1 MNKVFR
7 VIWNHATQTWVA
19 VSELA
24 KAKGKT
30 KSKTSKLTAFS
41 VALGSTLAAGSVMA
55 AISSA
60 TLTGT
65 ISQSPN
71 GIAHLANGMSDV
83 AVSTESIVNAPK
95 NIIVIGNKA
104 SAVYDQDIYIGFNI
118 SGNSAGQ
125 AGNTIIGNR
134 VTEGG
139 GTNGHDSFST
149 AVGFGSQVAGPSVAM
164 GVGAR
169 ADINSANGWNAT
181 SSGGVAIGAFAL
193 QGGNKDG
200 GTVIGALSSGDY
212 YYTTSIG
219 ALSGITAEFEDRGSN
234 KNYILQENGSVTNIR
249 IAQVSIGYKAGAR
262 GGRAIAIGNCATTG
276 VARTNNGIGAVA
288 IGDQSKAFKDASIAI
303 GQQAIAGGV
312 TDAEIATLNAEVA
325 RVQGLLND
333 ANATLKT
340 AIKNMQ
346 DDPSADNK
354 FNVASAQA
362 AVKRISLALERA
374 KNDLTYKS
382 ANNSKTI
389 ASVAIGYLAKSNNFY
404 STAVGPKSIANSK
417 DSTALGS
424 SASVSGANALSALAI
439 GHDARVIGDSAV
451 NATSIGTQSRIHHNA
466 TGAIAFGSGSN
477 IYGDSSNSIAIG
489 TNTNISDSKRAAANN
504 AIAIGN
510 EAKATN
516 LNAIAIG
523 NSSAASGID
532 SIALGNSNNVT
543 GNYSGA
549 FGDPNIV
556 TGDQSYA
563 FGNNNT
569 VKADQAFVLGNKV
582 TVDAKNGDSYTG
594 AVVLGDNSTV
604 PTEVKKVNSAKIGT
618 ENGKKLVYSGFAG
631 NLGGAETNGE
641 PQKADAGKQ
650 GRFVSVGNATSPRQV
665 KFVAAGEISKTSTD
679 AINGS
684 QLYAFSD
691 VVNNLA
697 TSTATIIGGGA
708 TLNQNGTIN
717 GFSRLLDTTG
727 LTATTYTK
735 PTTAAT
741 NVATAITNLNDYVNA
756 GWKIAEGNDAAAKA
770 RISPN
775 EQVNFK
781 ADGLASVTVT
791 ANGTGANVTYTVTK
805 GEFKD
810 TTDNGTISAK
820 DDDNKGKAATVGD
833 VSEAINRAYW
843 KAKAAGNGADGNT
856 ITNDTPDQVTA
867 GTEVTFEAGKNLTVD
882 HSTAKTFTFATVD
895 TPNFKGVEL
904 VNGNT
909 AADKKLTLTPTNAGD
924 LKLNKGTGNAAAKIT
939 NVVSGLEK
947 FDENNPLINGHTLE
961 ELTMSQDPAYSG
973 LTNLADKNVQ
983 NNTAATVGDLRGMGW
998 VVSSNK
1004 TTDNLK
1010 QEYTAQVKNA
1020 NEVKFVGTGVAVVS
1034 GKTDENTRTITVD
1047 VAKGTLVN
1055 ASADVGSQ
1063 DRGKVTVTNGDDN
1076 KVATVKNVAD
1086 AINSTGTII
1095 KANNEHDTAITDTD
1109 ETKNDD
1115 GAIVKAGEEVTYT
1128 AGKNLRVK
1136 RDTRNL
1142 TFALAN
1148 NITVNSANVSTKL
1161 TIGKTNPVGI
1171 TSDAN
1176 GLNFATTEGTNTNA
1190 PVYLN
1195 GIKSTLQDTLG
1206 AATPNLVGKTFTDA
1220 EKARAAS
1227 VQDVLNS
1234 GWNIRGKKQATDAD
1248 VANVDFVRTYDTVDF
1263 ISGDANT
1270 TEVTVN
1276 AKDDNK
1282 RTEVS
1287 IKAKTGET
1295 DVVTAAD
1302 TGKKAG
1308 QVKAKANAGTT
1319 TDQGSNLA
1327 TVDAV
1332 ANAVNRAY
1340 WTAKAAGNGADG
1352 NTITNDTPNQVTAG
1366 TEVTF
1371 EAGKNL
1377 AVTHTTNKF
1386 EFKTKDDVEFTSLQ
1400 IGGTDGPKLTKDGDS
1415 LKVSTAD
1422 GSPVK
1427 ITNVK
1432 AGENDNDAVSYK
1444 QFKEIKVAT
1453 DNTIK
1458 LTAIDNVK
1466 GTQNK
1471 TETTTSDQ
1479 KLNQA
1484 DGINFKLAS
1493 ADNDLLSVKA
1503 AGDTVTFTP
1512 KLGKVEV
1519 TNGKAV
1525 EATSQTGLVEATALT
1540 EALNKLGWKTKATEA
1555 GSTANPV
1562 DQEINAGDSVN
1573 YEDGQGT
1580 TAKVE
1585 ITKGATNPD
1594 TGISTPDTVSVK
1606 YDVKAADNTINVSD
1620 AGVKV
1625 NTGSIELAKTDEKA
1639 NDRGKVTITPKAK
1652 VDGGT
1657 ETQEEANKRAETE
1670 VATVKNVA
1678 DAINSAA
1685 TIIKAH
1691 NDNTEITDEVKDDK
1705 GEIVKAGEEVTYTA
1719 GKNLRVKRDT
1729 RNLTFALANNITV
1742 NSANVSTKLTIGK
1755 TNPVGITSDA
1765 NGLNFATT
1773 EGTNTNAPVYL
1784 NGIKSTL
1791 QDTLGAATPNLV
1803 GKTFTDAE
1811 KARAASVQ
1819 DVLNSGWNIRGKKQ
1833 ATDADVANVDFVR
1846 TYDTVDFISGDANT
1860 TEVTVNAKDDNKRTE
1875 VSIKAKTGETD
1886 VVTAADTGKKAGQV
1900 KAKANAGTT
1909 TDQGSNLATVD
1920 AVANAVNRA
1929 YWTAK
1934 AAGNG
1939 ADGNTI
1945 TNDTPNQ
1952 VTAGTEVTF
1961 EAGKNLAVTHTTN
1974 KFEFKTKDD
1983 VEFTSLQIGGTDGPK
1998 LTKDGDSLKVSTA
2011 DGSPVKIT
2019 NVKAGEND
2027 NDAVSYKQFKEIK
2040 VATDNTIKLT
2050 AIDNV
2055 KGTQNKTETT
2065 TSDQKL
2071 NQADG
2076 INFKL
2081 ASADNDLLSVKAAG
2095 DTVTFTPKLGK
2106 VEVTNGKAVEATSQ
2120 TGLVEATALTEALN
2134 KLGWKTKAT
2143 EAGSTANPVDQEINA
2158 GDSVNYEDGQ
2168 GTTAKVEITK
2178 GATNPDTGIS
2188 TPDTVSV
2195 KYDVKAADNTI
2206 NVSDAGVKVNT
2217 GSIELAKTDEKAN
2230 DRGKVT
2236 ITPKAK
2242 VDGGT
2247 ETQEE
2252 ANKRAETEVATVK
2265 NVADAINSAATII
2278 KAHNDNT
2285 EITDEVKDDKG
2296 ETVKAGDEVT
2306 YTAGKNLRVKRDA
2319 RNLTFALA
2327 NEIEVEKATATKSLT
2342 IGEGDNTTTLTSDE
2356 DGLSVAGKNDAPR
2369 KVTNV
2374 AEGTETL
2381 VFDKEGN
2388 QLVEIGGKFYDTADI
2403 DDQGLPKADAKE
2415 KTPLKDTDTDA
2426 DAYAKAASGLADLA
2440 GSDQTNALTVA
2451 DAGKLGWV
2459 MSAGGHSTAVQNAD
2473 EVIFNAKDGVNITSH
2488 FDANSG
2494 KYNVDFG
2501 LKVDKDADNILN
2513 VTEDGVSVLK
2523 GELEAA
2529 ATTGTTRGKVTVKD
2543 AEQTGDNQVAT
2554 VNNVADA
2561 INSAKWFAKAENL
2574 EEGLTDRA
2582 QKDTDEE
2589 AAAIGAGDLIA
2600 LKADKNLAV
2609 KREGTHFT
2617 YGLAKDIGVESVTAN
2632 ERVQIGSGG
2641 TAVNLISHLG
2651 ALKVADKDGK
2661 ATQITNVDAGANTMR
2676 FNKDGDQLVQVGDK
2690 YYVVNPETGYA
2701 DVEKESTPA
2710 TEEELTELVKA
2721 KPELKAYVAYAKAAS
2736 GLADLDNSDQTNA
2749 LTVADAQKLGWVVS
2763 AGDYAANVTNANE
2776 VRFNGSNGI
2785 SVTGE
2790 TDEHGV
2796 RNINVSLAKGKV
2808 AGNTTTGVAA
2818 GDTNYVTGEQVA
2830 NAINQSGWKT
2840 NVTQTNATTGATETV
2855 TKVVIPGTQVNY
2867 VNGSG
2872 TDAKVSANAS
2882 TGGLDV
2888 TFDVKSANLDTLTVG
2903 KDGVKVNTGA
2913 ITSADSNATITIT
2926 NADGSTSTIDNPER
2940 GKVTV
2945 ATGEGNKVA
2954 TVQNVA
2960 DAINSAK
2967 WFVNAKNL
2975 DTAMTVRSEKGT
2987 ESQAI
2992 GAGDTVTFQADKNLA
3007 VSRKEGVFTYG
3018 LAKDIGVNSVTL
3030 GTADT
3035 AVNLS
3040 ASAGALNVADK
3051 EGNAAQ
3057 ITNVK
3062 AGAEVVTFDKEGNQ
3076 IVKKGDKY
3084 VTLDDAGNPT
3094 NIEATP
3100 ATEEEL
3106 AKLDPRQKAVAGL
3119 ANLYG
3124 SKGTNALTVED
3135 ARNLGWV
3142 VSAGDHSAAVTNTD
3156 EVVFEGTNGVDV
3168 SAKSENGVHTITVGI
3183 KDGDVVKSNQFTAKV
3198 GGVDT
3203 SVIKVGDQYY
3213 KVEDIDPKTGAPK
3226 ANVNAVTVDAN
3237 TTPTNAG
3244 TGYVTGNKVADAIQ
3258 QSGFVLGKQKAPLAA
3273 SDYKEAD
3280 AADEVVNPNDE
3291 VRFADGNNT
3300 KVKLATKE
3308 SVDATGNKVTTTTV
3322 KVDVNGLPVQYTT
3335 ADGTPVTK
3343 VGDAFY
3349 KVDANGNPTGDVVDG
3364 TTLVA
3369 KVINPTAKA
3378 NEAGRSI
3385 TLGNVANGAK
3395 TFDAAKDAEGND
3407 LVKANDGLW
3416 HRATDVEANGALKP
3430 KASSATPVTSDSSA
3444 GLVDFTKSK
3453 PNNVATVGDL
3463 QNIGWVMST
3472 SDNGYTDQVRNANKV
3487 DFKGGNGIEVKGK
3500 TLTDGT
3506 REITVAIKEGDVTK
3520 SNEFTAPDGTKLTKI
3535 GDNYYRQEDIDNHTG
3550 KPKSSEVK
3558 ALYKAEGD
3566 KVFAIDQVTGNI
3578 KPSEE
3583 AKLVKK
3589 DNGYV
3594 TGNKVADAI
3603 AQSGW
3608 NIGLG
3613 DDAKASEAFADPT
3626 KALSANTLE
3635 KVNPND
3641 NLRFANGKNT
3651 KVSAATVESTDENGD
3666 KVTTTYVKTD
3676 VELPLGQLSATDAA
3690 GNKVVKGADG
3700 KWYPAKV
3707 DGSADTAKG
3716 AIDGRTVRQET
3727 VLDPDNKGEKYK
3739 ALTEQP
3745 TSADNNAISRAQSD
3759 ALKDQKV
3766 VDAKAQ
3772 LAKTLAQAGQSAE
3785 VITAALEGI
3794 DNAVRDEVK
3803 AKYLKDNGLDKGTAG
3818 SVITNVAW
3826 GQKPSDAVNVDQL
3839 QNSGW
3844 NLDSKA
3850 VAGTNGKVTTISTAA
3865 TKVKMDETVNI
3876 NAGQNIEITRH
3887 GKSVEIATSMNPNFD
3902 SVKLGKGNKAVTLN
3916 STADGALSVE
3926 GAKVTN
3932 VAKGRITSGST
3943 DAINGGQL
3951 YDVASQVSQHLGN
3964 LNHRINKVGKNADAG
3979 TASALAA
3986 SQLPQAYIPGKSM
3999 VAVAGGTYQG
4009 QNGLA
4014 LGVSRTSD
4022 NGKVIIRL
4030 SGTANSQGKKGV
4042 AAGIGYQW

>member
-30 KSKTSKLTAFS
+30 KSKASKLTAFS

-55 AISSA
+55 ATSA

-65 ISQSPN
+65 ISPSSN
-71 GIAHLANGMSDV
+71 GIVHLGNGKTEVHATTDSS
-83 AVSTESIVNAPK
+83 VSAPK
-95 NIIVIGNKA
+95 NIIVIGDKDVN
-104 SAVYDQDIYIGFNI
+104 VFDQQIYIGFN
-118 SGNSAGQ
+118 SRNGQ
-125 AGNTIIGNR
+125 ANGKAGDTIIGNR
-134 VTEGG
+134 VDFGG
-139 GTNGHDSFST
+139 GANGQDSFST
-149 AVGFGSQVAGPSVAM
+149 AVGFGTQVAGPSVAI

-169 ADINSANGWNAT
+169 SDPLDSSGWNAT
-181 SSGGVAIGAFAL
+181 TNGGVAIGAFAL
-193 QGGNKDG
+193 QGGNING

-212 YYTTSIG
+212 HYATSIG
-219 ALSGITAEFEDRGSN
+219 ALSGITNTFVDKATN
-234 KNYILQENGSVTNIR
+234 KGYTLQEGGGATNIR
-249 IAQVSIGYKAGAR
+249 VAQASVGYKAGAR
-262 GGRAIAIGNCATTG
+262 GARSVAIANCATTG
-276 VARTNNGIGAVA
+276 VAHTTAGTGAVA

-312 TDAEIATLNAEVA
+312 TSAEITALNAEVT
-325 RVQGLLND
+325 RIQGLLDN
-333 ANATLKT
+333 ANATLAT
-340 AIKNMQ
+340 AVTNMNADQ
-346 DDPSADNK
+346 SADNK
-354 FNVASAQA
+354 FNVAA
-362 AVKRISLALERA
+362 ARTAVQRISLALERA
-374 KNDLTYKS
+374 KKDLTYAS
-382 ANNSKTI
+382 ANNSQTT
-389 ASVAIGYLAKSNNFY
+389 AAVAIGYLAKSNNSY
-404 STAVGPKSIANSK
+404 STAVGPQSIVNSA
-417 DSTALGS
+417 DSTALGRL
-424 SASVSGANALSALAI
+424 ANVSGANASSALAI
-439 GHDARVIGDSAV
+439 GHDARVIGDTAV
-451 NATSIGTQSRIHHNA
+451 NATAIGTQSRIHHNA
-466 TGAIAFGSGSN
+466 VGAIAFGSNSN
-477 IYGDSSNSIAIG
+477 IYGNSNNSIAIG
-489 TNTNISDSKRAAANN
+489 TNAHISNNDRRSHGVYAVVENATVLGSFSTASANKGTAVGSN
-504 AIAIGN
+504 NTVIG
-510 EAKATN
+510 A
-516 LNAIAIG
+516 
-523 NSSAASGID
+523 SSGALGSDNTVGKYSSGID
-532 SIALGNSNNVT
+532 TSTYYGTRSFVVGSNNTVT
-543 GNYSGA
+543 LAN
-549 FGDPNIV
+549 DTMV
-556 TGDQSYA
+556 
-563 FGNNNT
+563 FGNNVAVT
-569 VKADQAFVLGNKV
+569 QANRSGSVILGNNSSVPENV
-582 TVDAKNGDSYTG
+582 TAI
-594 AVVLGDNSTV
+594 
-604 PTEVKKVNSAKIGT
+604 NSAKVGNIT
-618 ENGKKLVYSGFAG
+618 YAGFAG
-631 NLGGAETNGE
+631 NLGGTTTDGTSAVA
-641 PQKADAGKQ
+641 ADQ
-650 GRFVSVGNATSPRQV
+650 GRFVSIGNAKAPRQI
-665 KFVAAGEISKTSTD
+665 KHVAAGRIEADSTD

-684 QLYAFSD
+684 QLYSLTG
-691 VVNNLA
+691 VVSNMGVSVANV
-697 TSTATIIGGGA
+697 IGGNA
-708 TLNQNGTIN
+708 VLNPNGTIN

-727 LTATTYTK
+727 LADTTTYTK

-756 GWKIAEGNDAAAKA
+756 GWKIAQGDETDAKA
-770 RISPN
+770 RISPD

-781 ADGLASVTVT
+781 ADGLASVTVE
-791 ANGTGANVTYTVTK
+791 ANATNKGADVTYTVTK

-810 TTDNGTISAK
+810 DTTDGTISAK
-820 DDDNKGKAATVGD
+820 TDKGDKAATVND
-833 VSEAINRAYW
+833 VSSAINRAYW
-843 KAKAAGNGADGNT
+843 KAKAAGNGVT
-856 ITNDTPDQVTA
+856 TDTPDQVIA
-867 GTEVTFEAGKNLTVD
+867 GTEVTFAAGKNLTVD
-882 HSTAKTFTFATVD
+882 HKTPKTFTFATVD

-904 VNGNT
+904 VDKNAT
-909 AADKKLTLTPTNAGD
+909 DDKKLTLTPTDAGD
-924 LKLNKGTGNAAAKIT
+924 LELNKGLSNAAAKIT
-939 NVVSGLEK
+939 NVVSGLAK
-947 FDENNPLINGHTLE
+947 FDVNNPLVGNGHTLE
-961 ELTMSQDPAYSG
+961 ELTMSQDDAYSG

-983 NNTAATVGDLRGMGW
+983 DNTAATVGDLRGMGW

-1004 TTDNLK
+1004 TTGSLSN
-1010 QEYTAQVKNA
+1010 EYTSQVKNA
-1020 NEVKFVGTGVAVVS
+1020 NEVKFVGTGAAVVS
-1034 GKTDENTRTITVD
+1034 GKTDDNTRTITVD
-1047 VAKGTLVN
+1047 VAKGELVN
-1055 ASADVGSQ
+1055 ATTDAQTGNTVNAN
-1063 DRGKVTVTNGDDN
+1063 RGKVTVKSGDDN

-1086 AINSTGTII
+1086 AINSAATII
-1095 KANNEHDTAITDTD
+1095 KAVNEHDTAITDTD

-1115 GAIVKAGEEVTYT
+1115 GEVVKAGDDVTYK

-1148 NITVNSANVSTKL
+1148 DITVNNANVDTKL

-1171 TSDAN
+1171 TSDTN

-1195 GIKSTLQDTLG
+1195 GVKSTLQDTIVA
-1206 AATPNLVGKTFTDA
+1206 AATPNLEKVDKDVTTFTAA

-1302 TGKKAG
+1302 AGKKVG

-1327 TVDAV
+1327 TVNAV
-1332 ANAVNRAY
+1332 ANAVNSAY
-1340 WTAKAAGNGADG
+1340 WTAKAAGNGV
-1352 NTITNDTPNQVTAG
+1352 TNDTPDQVTAG

-1371 EAGKNL
+1371 KAGKNL
-1377 AVTHTTNKF
+1377 AVDHSTANTF
-1386 EFKTKDDVEFTSLQ
+1386 EFKTKDEVEFTSVQ
-1400 IGGTDGPKLTKDGDS
+1400 IGTDGPKLTKGDGNT
-1415 LKVSTAD
+1415 LKVSAVDGTA
-1422 GSPVK
+1422 PVK
-1427 ITNVK
+1427 ITNVA

-1444 QFKEIKVAT
+1444 QFKEIKAAT

-1512 KLGKVEV
+1512 KLGKVEI
-1519 TNGKAV
+1519 TDGKAV
-1525 EATSQTGLVEATALT
+1525 EATSQTGLVEATELT

-1678 DAINSAA
+1678 N
-1685 TIIKAH
+1685 
-1691 NDNTEITDEVKDDK
+1691 
-1705 GEIVKAGEEVTYTA
+1705 
-1719 GKNLRVKRDT
+1719 
-1729 RNLTFALANNITV
+1729 
-1742 NSANVSTKLTIGK
+1742 
-1755 TNPVGITSDA
+1755 
-1765 NGLNFATT
+1765 
-1773 EGTNTNAPVYL
+1773 
-1784 NGIKSTL
+1784 
-1791 QDTLGAATPNLV
+1791 
-1803 GKTFTDAE
+1803 
-1811 KARAASVQ
+1811 
-1819 DVLNSGWNIRGKKQ
+1819 
-1833 ATDADVANVDFVR
+1833 
-1846 TYDTVDFISGDANT
+1846 
-1860 TEVTVNAKDDNKRTE
+1860 
-1875 VSIKAKTGETD
+1875 
-1886 VVTAADTGKKAGQV
+1886 
-1900 KAKANAGTT
+1900 
-1909 TDQGSNLATVD
+1909 
-1920 AVANAVNRA
+1920 
-1929 YWTAK
+1929 
-1934 AAGNG
+1934 
-1939 ADGNTI
+1939 
-1945 TNDTPNQ
+1945 
-1952 VTAGTEVTF
+1952 
-1961 EAGKNLAVTHTTN
+1961 
-1974 KFEFKTKDD
+1974 
-1983 VEFTSLQIGGTDGPK
+1983 
-1998 LTKDGDSLKVSTA
+1998 
-2011 DGSPVKIT
+2011 
-2019 NVKAGEND
+2019 
-2027 NDAVSYKQFKEIK
+2027 
-2040 VATDNTIKLT
+2040 
-2050 AIDNV
+2050 
-2055 KGTQNKTETT
+2055 
-2065 TSDQKL
+2065 
-2071 NQADG
+2071 
-2076 INFKL
+2076 
-2081 ASADNDLLSVKAAG
+2081 
-2095 DTVTFTPKLGK
+2095 
-2106 VEVTNGKAVEATSQ
+2106 
-2120 TGLVEATALTEALN
+2120 
-2134 KLGWKTKAT
+2134 
-2143 EAGSTANPVDQEINA
+2143 
-2158 GDSVNYEDGQ
+2158 
-2168 GTTAKVEITK
+2168 
-2178 GATNPDTGIS
+2178 
-2188 TPDTVSV
+2188 
-2195 KYDVKAADNTI
+2195 
-2206 NVSDAGVKVNT
+2206 
-2217 GSIELAKTDEKAN
+2217 
-2230 DRGKVT
+2230 
-2236 ITPKAK
+2236 
-2242 VDGGT
+2242 
-2247 ETQEE
+2247 
-2252 ANKRAETEVATVK
+2252 
-2265 NVADAINSAATII
+2265 AINSAATII

-2296 ETVKAGDEVT
+2296 ETVKAGDDVT

-2459 MSAGGHSTAVQNAD
+2459 MSAGGNSTAVQNAD

-2501 LKVDKDADNILN
+2501 LKVDEDADNILN

-2529 ATTGTTRGKVTVKD
+2529 ATTGTTRGKVTVKEAD
-2543 AEQTGDNQVAT
+2543 QTGDNQVAT
-2554 VNNVADA
+2554 VNNVAEA

-2574 EEGLTDRA
+2574 EEALTDRA

-2609 KREGTHFT
+2609 KREGTNFT
-2617 YGLAKDIGVESVTAN
+2617 YGLAKDIGVNSITLGTA
-2632 ERVQIGSGG
+2632 E
-2641 TAVNLISHLG
+2641 TAVNLSSSAG
-2651 ALKVADKDGK
+2651 ALNVADKDGNT
-2661 ATQITNVDAGANTMR
+2661 AQITNVKAGAEVVT
-2676 FNKDGDQLVQVGDK
+2676 FDKDGNQIVKKGDK
-2690 YYVVNPETGYA
+2690 YVTLDDAGNPTNIEA
-2701 DVEKESTPA
+2701 TPA
-2710 TEEELTELVKA
+2710 TEEELAKLDPSQKA
-2721 KPELKAYVAYAKAAS
+2721 LA
-2736 GLADLDNSDQTNA
+2736 GLADLYGSKGTNA
-2749 LTVADAQKLGWVVS
+2749 LTVEDARNLGWVVS
-2763 AGDYAANVTNANE
+2763 AGDHSAAVTN
-2776 VRFNGSNGI
+2776 
-2785 SVTGE
+2785 
-2790 TDEHGV
+2790 TDEVVFEGTNGV
-2796 RNINVSLAKGKV
+2796 DVSAKSENGVHTITVGIAQGKV
-2808 AGNTTTGVAA
+2808 DGNTTTGVAT
-2818 GDTNYVTGEQVA
+2818 GDTNYVTGDQVA
-2830 NAINQSGWKT
+2830 KAINESGWKT
-2840 NVTQTNATTGATETV
+2840 NVTQTNATTGATEIV
-2855 TKVVIPGTQVNY
+2855 TKVVTPGTQVNY

-2872 TDAKVSANAS
+2872 TNANVSANAS

-2967 WFVNAKNL
+2967 WFANAKNL

-3035 AVNLS
+3035 VVNLS
-3040 ASAGALNVADK
+3040 SSAGALNVADK

-3076 IVKKGDKY
+3076 IVRKGDKY
-3084 VTLDDAGNPT
+3084 VTLDDAGHPT
-3094 NIEATP
+3094 DIEATP

-3106 AKLDPRQKAVAGL
+3106 AKLDSRQKAVAGL
-3119 ANLYG
+3119 ADLYG

-3156 EVVFEGTNGVDV
+3156 KVVFEGINGVDV

-3198 GGVDT
+3198 GGKDT
-3203 SVIKVGDQYY
+3203 PVIKVGDQYY

-3244 TGYVTGNKVADAIQ
+3244 LGYVTGNKVADAIQ

-3273 SDYKEAD
+3273 SDYKDAD
-3280 AADEVVNPNDE
+3280 VADEVVNPNDE

-3308 SVDATGNKVTTTTV
+3308 SVDVTGNKVTTTTV

-3364 TTLVA
+3364 ATLVA

-3416 HRATDVEANGALKP
+3416 HKATDVEANGALKP

-3626 KALSANTLE
+3626 KALSANILE

-3676 VELPLGQLSATDAA
+3676 VELPLGQLSATDTA

-3700 KWYPAKV
+3700 KWYPAKA

-3716 AIDGRTVRQET
+3716 AVDGRTVRQET

>member
-30 KSKTSKLTAFS
+30 KSKASKLTAFS

-55 AISSA
+55 ATSA

-65 ISQSPN
+65 ISPSSN
-71 GIAHLANGMSDV
+71 GIVHLGNGKTEVHATTDSS
-83 AVSTESIVNAPK
+83 VSAPK
-95 NIIVIGNKA
+95 NIIVIGDKDVN
-104 SAVYDQDIYIGFNI
+104 VFDQQIYIGFN
-118 SGNSAGQ
+118 SRNGQ
-125 AGNTIIGNR
+125 ANGKAGDTIIGNR
-134 VTEGG
+134 VDFGG
-139 GTNGHDSFST
+139 GANGQDSFST
-149 AVGFGSQVAGPSVAM
+149 AVGFGTQVAGPSVAI

-169 ADINSANGWNAT
+169 SDPLDSSGWNAT
-181 SSGGVAIGAFAL
+181 TNGGVAIGAFAL
-193 QGGNKDG
+193 QGGNING

-212 YYTTSIG
+212 HYATSIG
-219 ALSGITAEFEDRGSN
+219 ALSGITNTFVDKATN
-234 KNYILQENGSVTNIR
+234 KGYTLQEGGGATNIR
-249 IAQVSIGYKAGAR
+249 VAQASVGYKAGAR
-262 GGRAIAIGNCATTG
+262 GARSVAIANCATTG
-276 VARTNNGIGAVA
+276 VAHTTAGTGAVA

-312 TDAEIATLNAEVA
+312 TNTEITALNTEVA
-325 RVQGLLND
+325 RIQGLLDD
-333 ANATLKT
+333 ANATLAT
-340 AIKNMQ
+340 AITKMNS
-346 DDPSADNK
+346 DPSADNK
-354 FNVASAQA
+354 FNVAAAQA
-362 AVKRISLALERA
+362 AVQRISLALERA
-374 KNDLTYKS
+374 KKDLTYAS
-382 ANNSKTI
+382 ANNSQTT
-389 ASVAIGYLAKSNNFY
+389 ASVAIGYAAKSNNSY
-404 STAVGPKSIANSK
+404 STAVGPQSIVNSA
-417 DSTALGS
+417 DSTALGR
-424 SASVSGANALSALAI
+424 SANVSGANASSALAI
-439 GHDARVIGDSAV
+439 GRDARVIGDTAV
-451 NATSIGTQSRIHHNA
+451 NATAIGTQSRIHHNA
-466 TGAIAFGSGSN
+466 TGAIAFGSNSN

-489 TNTNISDSKRAAANN
+489 TNANISNIYRRASGVYAVAENATVLGAFSTASANKSTAVGSN
-504 AIAIGN
+504 NTVIG
-510 EAKATN
+510 A
-516 LNAIAIG
+516 
-523 NSSAASGID
+523 SSGALGSDNTVGKYSSGID
-532 SIALGNSNNVT
+532 TSTYNGTHSFVVGSNNTITLANDTMV
-543 GNYSGA
+543 
-549 FGDPNIV
+549 
-556 TGDQSYA
+556 
-563 FGNNNT
+563 FGNNVAVT
-569 VKADQAFVLGNKV
+569 QANRSGSVILGNDSSVPENV
-582 TVDAKNGDSYTG
+582 TAI
-594 AVVLGDNSTV
+594 
-604 PTEVKKVNSAKIGT
+604 NSAKVGNVT
-618 ENGKKLVYSGFAG
+618 YAGFAG
-631 NLGGAETNGE
+631 NLGGKTTDGTSVVAT
-641 PQKADAGKQ
+641 DQ
-650 GRFVSVGNATSPRQV
+650 GRFVSIGNSTSPRQL
-665 KFVAAGEISKTSTD
+665 KHVAAGRIANDSTD

-684 QLYAFSD
+684 QLYSLTG
-691 VVNNLA
+691 VVSNMGVSVANV
-697 TSTATIIGGGA
+697 IGGNA
-708 TLNQNGTIN
+708 VLNPNGTVS
-717 GFSRLLDTTG
+717 GFSQPLKTTG
-727 LTATTYTK
+727 LADATATF
-735 PTTAAT
+735 TAPAATT

-756 GWKIAEGNDAAAKA
+756 GWKIAEGDDADAKA

-781 ADGLASVTVT
+781 AAGLATVSVA

-810 TTDNGTISAK
+810 DTTDGTISAK
-820 DDDNKGKAATVGD
+820 TDKGDKAATVND
-833 VSEAINRAYW
+833 VSNAINRAYW
-843 KAKAAGNGADGNT
+843 KATAAGNGVTGT
-856 ITNDTPDQVTA
+856 DTPDNIKAGETVTLK
-867 GTEVTFEAGKNLTVD
+867 AGKNLTVD
-882 HSTAKTFTFATVD
+882 HKTAKTFTFATVD

-904 VNGNT
+904 VDKNT
-909 AADKKLTLTPTNAGD
+909 PADKKLTLTPTDAGD
-924 LKLNKGTGNAAAKIT
+924 LKLNKGTDAAAKIT

-983 NNTAATVGDLRGMGW
+983 DKTAATVGDLRGMGW

-1004 TTDNLK
+1004 TTDKLT

-1034 GKTDENTRTITVD
+1034 GKTDKNNENTRTITVD
-1047 VAKGTLVN
+1047 VAKGTLVEATTDAKTGNTVN
-1055 ASADVGSQ
+1055 AN
-1063 DRGKVTVTNGDDN
+1063 RGKVTVKSGDDN

-1086 AINSTGTII
+1086 AINSAGTII
-1095 KANNEHDTAITDTD
+1095 KAVNEHDTAITDTD

-1115 GAIVKAGEEVTYT
+1115 GEVVKAGDDVTYK

-1148 NITVNSANVSTKL
+1148 DITVNNANVDTKL

-1171 TSDAN
+1171 TSDAK
-1176 GLNFATTEGTNTNA
+1176 GLHLSTIEGTNNNA

-1195 GIKSTLQDTLG
+1195 GIKSTLQDTL
-1206 AATPNLVGKTFTDA
+1206 VGGVTTKVEKANITDE

-1227 VQDVLNS
+1227 LQDVLNS
-1234 GWNIRGKKQATDAD
+1234 GWNIRGKKQATDAT

-1263 ISGDANT
+1263 ISGDENT
-1270 TEVTVN
+1270 TEVTVTT
-1276 AKDDNK
+1276 DDNK

-1302 TGKKAG
+1302 AGKKVG

-1327 TVDAV
+1327 TVNAV
-1332 ANAVNRAY
+1332 ANAVNSAY
-1340 WTAKAAGNGADG
+1340 WTAKAAGNGV
-1352 NTITNDTPNQVTAG
+1352 TNDTPDQVTAG

-1371 EAGKNL
+1371 KAGKNL
-1377 AVTHTTNKF
+1377 AVDHSTANTF
-1386 EFKTKDDVEFTSLQ
+1386 EFKTKDEVEFTSVQ
-1400 IGGTDGPKLTKDGDS
+1400 IGTDGPKLTKGDGNT
-1415 LKVSTAD
+1415 LKVSAVDGTA
-1422 GSPVK
+1422 PVK
-1427 ITNVK
+1427 ITNVA

-1444 QFKEIKVAT
+1444 QFKEIKAAT

-1512 KLGKVEV
+1512 KLGKVEI
-1519 TNGKAV
+1519 TDGKAV
-1525 EATSQTGLVEATALT
+1525 EATSQTGLVEATELT

-1678 DAINSAA
+1678 NAINSAA
-1685 TIIKAH
+1685 TIIKAANKH
-1691 NDNTEITDEVKDDK
+1691 NETITD
-1705 GEIVKAGEEVTYTA
+1705 
-1719 GKNLRVKRDT
+1719 
-1729 RNLTFALANNITV
+1729 
-1742 NSANVSTKLTIGK
+1742 
-1755 TNPVGITSDA
+1755 
-1765 NGLNFATT
+1765 
-1773 EGTNTNAPVYL
+1773 
-1784 NGIKSTL
+1784 
-1791 QDTLGAATPNLV
+1791 
-1803 GKTFTDAE
+1803 
-1811 KARAASVQ
+1811 
-1819 DVLNSGWNIRGKKQ
+1819 
-1833 ATDADVANVDFVR
+1833 
-1846 TYDTVDFISGDANT
+1846 
-1860 TEVTVNAKDDNKRTE
+1860 
-1875 VSIKAKTGETD
+1875 
-1886 VVTAADTGKKAGQV
+1886 
-1900 KAKANAGTT
+1900 
-1909 TDQGSNLATVD
+1909 
-1920 AVANAVNRA
+1920 
-1929 YWTAK
+1929 
-1934 AAGNG
+1934 
-1939 ADGNTI
+1939 
-1945 TNDTPNQ
+1945 
-1952 VTAGTEVTF
+1952 
-1961 EAGKNLAVTHTTN
+1961 
-1974 KFEFKTKDD
+1974 
-1983 VEFTSLQIGGTDGPK
+1983 
-1998 LTKDGDSLKVSTA
+1998 
-2011 DGSPVKIT
+2011 
-2019 NVKAGEND
+2019 
-2027 NDAVSYKQFKEIK
+2027 
-2040 VATDNTIKLT
+2040 
-2050 AIDNV
+2050 
-2055 KGTQNKTETT
+2055 
-2065 TSDQKL
+2065 
-2071 NQADG
+2071 
-2076 INFKL
+2076 
-2081 ASADNDLLSVKAAG
+2081 
-2095 DTVTFTPKLGK
+2095 
-2106 VEVTNGKAVEATSQ
+2106 
-2120 TGLVEATALTEALN
+2120 
-2134 KLGWKTKAT
+2134 
-2143 EAGSTANPVDQEINA
+2143 
-2158 GDSVNYEDGQ
+2158 
-2168 GTTAKVEITK
+2168 
-2178 GATNPDTGIS
+2178 
-2188 TPDTVSV
+2188 
-2195 KYDVKAADNTI
+2195 
-2206 NVSDAGVKVNT
+2206 
-2217 GSIELAKTDEKAN
+2217 TDE
-2230 DRGKVT
+2230 T
-2236 ITPKAK
+2236 
-2242 VDGGT
+2242 
-2247 ETQEE
+2247 
-2252 ANKRAETEVATVK
+2252 
-2265 NVADAINSAATII
+2265 
-2278 KAHNDNT
+2278 
-2285 EITDEVKDDKG
+2285 KDDKG
-2296 ETVKAGDEVT
+2296 ETVKAGDDVT

-2459 MSAGGHSTAVQNAD
+2459 MSAGGNSTAVQNAD

-2529 ATTGTTRGKVTVKD
+2529 ATTGTTRGKVTVKEAD
-2543 AEQTGDNQVAT
+2543 QTGDNQVAT
-2554 VNNVADA
+2554 VNNVAEA

-2574 EEGLTDRA
+2574 EEALTDRA

-2632 ERVQIGSGG
+2632 ERVQIGSGE
-2641 TAVNLISHLG
+2641 TAVNLTSHLG

-2967 WFVNAKNL
+2967 WFANAKNL

-3035 AVNLS
+3035 VVNLS
-3040 ASAGALNVADK
+3040 SSAGALNVADK

-3076 IVKKGDKY
+3076 IVRKGDKY
-3084 VTLDDAGNPT
+3084 VTLDDAGHPT
-3094 NIEATP
+3094 DIEATP

-3106 AKLDPRQKAVAGL
+3106 AKLDSRQKAVAGL
-3119 ANLYG
+3119 ADLYG

-3156 EVVFEGTNGVDV
+3156 EVVFEGINGVDV

-3198 GGVDT
+3198 GGKDT
-3203 SVIKVGDQYY
+3203 PVIKVGDQYY

-3244 TGYVTGNKVADAIQ
+3244 LGYVTGNKVADAIQ

-3273 SDYKEAD
+3273 SDYKDAD

-3308 SVDATGNKVTTTTV
+3308 SVDAKGNKVTTTTV

-3335 ADGTPVTK
+3335 ADDTPVTK

-3349 KVDANGNPTGDVVDG
+3349 KVDENGNPTGDVVDG

-3378 NEAGRSI
+3378 NETGRSI

-3416 HRATDVEANGALKP
+3416 HKATDVEANGTLKP

-3520 SNEFTAPDGTKLTKI
+3520 SNEFTALDGTKLTKI
-3535 GDNYYRQEDIDNHTG
+3535 GDNYYRQEDIDIHTG

-3578 KPSEE
+3578 KPSDE

-3676 VELPLGQLSATDAA
+3676 VELPLSQLSATDAA
-3690 GNKVVKGADG
+3690 GNKVVKGTDG
-3700 KWYPAKV
+3700 KWYPAKA
-3707 DGSADTAKG
+3707 DGSADTAKEAVG
-3716 AIDGRTVRQET
+3716 GRTVRQET

-3850 VAGTNGKVTTISTAA
+3850 VAGTNGKVTTINTAA

-3932 VAKGRITSGST
+3932 VAKGRITSSST

-3999 VAVAGGTYQG
+3999 VSVAGGTYQG

>member
-1 MNKVFR
+1 M
-7 VIWNHATQTWVA
+7 
-19 VSELA
+19 
-24 KAKGKT
+24 
-30 KSKTSKLTAFS
+30 
-41 VALGSTLAAGSVMA
+41 
-55 AISSA
+55 
-60 TLTGT
+60 
-65 ISQSPN
+65 
-71 GIAHLANGMSDV
+71 
-83 AVSTESIVNAPK
+83 
-95 NIIVIGNKA
+95 
-104 SAVYDQDIYIGFNI
+104 
-118 SGNSAGQ
+118 
-125 AGNTIIGNR
+125 
-134 VTEGG
+134 
-139 GTNGHDSFST
+139 
-149 AVGFGSQVAGPSVAM
+149 
-164 GVGAR
+164 
-169 ADINSANGWNAT
+169 
-181 SSGGVAIGAFAL
+181 
-193 QGGNKDG
+193 
-200 GTVIGALSSGDY
+200 
-212 YYTTSIG
+212 
-219 ALSGITAEFEDRGSN
+219 
-234 KNYILQENGSVTNIR
+234 
-249 IAQVSIGYKAGAR
+249 
-262 GGRAIAIGNCATTG
+262 
-276 VARTNNGIGAVA
+276 
-288 IGDQSKAFKDASIAI
+288 
-303 GQQAIAGGV
+303 
-312 TDAEIATLNAEVA
+312 
-325 RVQGLLND
+325 
-333 ANATLKT
+333 
-340 AIKNMQ
+340 
-346 DDPSADNK
+346 
-354 FNVASAQA
+354 
-362 AVKRISLALERA
+362 
-374 KNDLTYKS
+374 
-382 ANNSKTI
+382 
-389 ASVAIGYLAKSNNFY
+389 
-404 STAVGPKSIANSK
+404 
-417 DSTALGS
+417 
-424 SASVSGANALSALAI
+424 
-439 GHDARVIGDSAV
+439 
-451 NATSIGTQSRIHHNA
+451 
-466 TGAIAFGSGSN
+466 
-477 IYGDSSNSIAIG
+477 
-489 TNTNISDSKRAAANN
+489 
-504 AIAIGN
+504 
-510 EAKATN
+510 
-516 LNAIAIG
+516 
-523 NSSAASGID
+523 
-532 SIALGNSNNVT
+532 
-543 GNYSGA
+543 
-549 FGDPNIV
+549 
-556 TGDQSYA
+556 
-563 FGNNNT
+563 
-569 VKADQAFVLGNKV
+569 
-582 TVDAKNGDSYTG
+582 
-594 AVVLGDNSTV
+594 
-604 PTEVKKVNSAKIGT
+604 
-618 ENGKKLVYSGFAG
+618 
-631 NLGGAETNGE
+631 
-641 PQKADAGKQ
+641 
-650 GRFVSVGNATSPRQV
+650 
-665 KFVAAGEISKTSTD
+665 
-679 AINGS
+679 
-684 QLYAFSD
+684 
-691 VVNNLA
+691 
-697 TSTATIIGGGA
+697 
-708 TLNQNGTIN
+708 
-717 GFSRLLDTTG
+717 
-727 LTATTYTK
+727 
-735 PTTAAT
+735 
-741 NVATAITNLNDYVNA
+741 
-756 GWKIAEGNDAAAKA
+756 
-770 RISPN
+770 
-775 EQVNFK
+775 
-781 ADGLASVTVT
+781 
-791 ANGTGANVTYTVTK
+791 
-805 GEFKD
+805 
-810 TTDNGTISAK
+810 
-820 DDDNKGKAATVGD
+820 
-833 VSEAINRAYW
+833 
-843 KAKAAGNGADGNT
+843 
-856 ITNDTPDQVTA
+856 
-867 GTEVTFEAGKNLTVD
+867 
-882 HSTAKTFTFATVD
+882 
-895 TPNFKGVEL
+895 
-904 VNGNT
+904 
-909 AADKKLTLTPTNAGD
+909 
-924 LKLNKGTGNAAAKIT
+924 
-939 NVVSGLEK
+939 
-947 FDENNPLINGHTLE
+947 
-961 ELTMSQDPAYSG
+961 
-973 LTNLADKNVQ
+973 
-983 NNTAATVGDLRGMGW
+983 
-998 VVSSNK
+998 
-1004 TTDNLK
+1004 
-1010 QEYTAQVKNA
+1010 
-1020 NEVKFVGTGVAVVS
+1020 
-1034 GKTDENTRTITVD
+1034 
-1047 VAKGTLVN
+1047 
-1055 ASADVGSQ
+1055 
-1063 DRGKVTVTNGDDN
+1063 
-1076 KVATVKNVAD
+1076 
-1086 AINSTGTII
+1086 
-1095 KANNEHDTAITDTD
+1095 
-1109 ETKNDD
+1109 
-1115 GAIVKAGEEVTYT
+1115 
-1128 AGKNLRVK
+1128 
-1136 RDTRNL
+1136 
-1142 TFALAN
+1142 
-1148 NITVNSANVSTKL
+1148 
-1161 TIGKTNPVGI
+1161 
-1171 TSDAN
+1171 
-1176 GLNFATTEGTNTNA
+1176 
-1190 PVYLN
+1190 
-1195 GIKSTLQDTLG
+1195 
-1206 AATPNLVGKTFTDA
+1206 
-1220 EKARAAS
+1220 
-1227 VQDVLNS
+1227 
-1234 GWNIRGKKQATDAD
+1234 
-1248 VANVDFVRTYDTVDF
+1248 
-1263 ISGDANT
+1263 
-1270 TEVTVN
+1270 
-1276 AKDDNK
+1276 
-1282 RTEVS
+1282 
-1287 IKAKTGET
+1287 
-1295 DVVTAAD
+1295 
-1302 TGKKAG
+1302 
-1308 QVKAKANAGTT
+1308 
-1319 TDQGSNLA
+1319 
-1327 TVDAV
+1327 
-1332 ANAVNRAY
+1332 
-1340 WTAKAAGNGADG
+1340 
-1352 NTITNDTPNQVTAG
+1352 
-1366 TEVTF
+1366 
-1371 EAGKNL
+1371 
-1377 AVTHTTNKF
+1377 
-1386 EFKTKDDVEFTSLQ
+1386 
-1400 IGGTDGPKLTKDGDS
+1400 
-1415 LKVSTAD
+1415 
-1422 GSPVK
+1422 
-1427 ITNVK
+1427 
-1432 AGENDNDAVSYK
+1432 
-1444 QFKEIKVAT
+1444 
-1453 DNTIK
+1453 
-1458 LTAIDNVK
+1458 
-1466 GTQNK
+1466 
-1471 TETTTSDQ
+1471 
-1479 KLNQA
+1479 
-1484 DGINFKLAS
+1484 
-1493 ADNDLLSVKA
+1493 
-1503 AGDTVTFTP
+1503 
-1512 KLGKVEV
+1512 
-1519 TNGKAV
+1519 
-1525 EATSQTGLVEATALT
+1525 
-1540 EALNKLGWKTKATEA
+1540 
-1555 GSTANPV
+1555 
-1562 DQEINAGDSVN
+1562 
-1573 YEDGQGT
+1573 
-1580 TAKVE
+1580 
-1585 ITKGATNPD
+1585 
-1594 TGISTPDTVSVK
+1594 
-1606 YDVKAADNTINVSD
+1606 
-1620 AGVKV
+1620 
-1625 NTGSIELAKTDEKA
+1625 
-1639 NDRGKVTITPKAK
+1639 
-1652 VDGGT
+1652 
-1657 ETQEEANKRAETE
+1657 
-1670 VATVKNVA
+1670 
-1678 DAINSAA
+1678 
-1685 TIIKAH
+1685 
-1691 NDNTEITDEVKDDK
+1691 
-1705 GEIVKAGEEVTYTA
+1705 
-1719 GKNLRVKRDT
+1719 
-1729 RNLTFALANNITV
+1729 
-1742 NSANVSTKLTIGK
+1742 
-1755 TNPVGITSDA
+1755 GITSDA

-2296 ETVKAGDEVT
+2296 ETVKAGEEVT

-2327 NEIEVEKATATKSLT
+2327 NEIEVEKATVTKSLT

-2356 DGLSVAGKNDAPR
+2356 DGLSVAGKNNAPR

-2459 MSAGGHSTAVQNAD
+2459 MSAGGNSTAVQNAD

-2501 LKVDKDADNILN
+2501 LKVDEDADNILN

-2529 ATTGTTRGKVTVKD
+2529 ATTGTTRGKVTVKEAD
-2543 AEQTGDNQVAT
+2543 QTGDNQVAT
-2554 VNNVADA
+2554 VNNVAEA

-2574 EEGLTDRA
+2574 EEALTDRA

-2632 ERVQIGSGG
+2632 ERVQIGSGE
-2641 TAVNLISHLG
+2641 TAVNLTSHLG

-2710 TEEELTELVKA
+2710 TEKELDELVKA

-2855 TKVVIPGTQVNY
+2855 TKVVTPGTQVNY

-2913 ITSADSNATITIT
+2913 ITSADSNVTITIT

-2967 WFVNAKNL
+2967 WFANAKNL

-3035 AVNLS
+3035 VVNLS
-3040 ASAGALNVADK
+3040 SSAGALNVADK

-3094 NIEATP
+3094 DIEAKP

-3119 ANLYG
+3119 ADLYG

-3244 TGYVTGNKVADAIQ
+3244 TGYVTGNKVANAIQ

-3308 SVDATGNKVTTTTV
+3308 SVDVTGNKVTTTTV

-3335 ADGTPVTK
+3335 EDGTPVTK
-3343 VGDAFY
+3343 VDDKFY
-3349 KVDANGNPTGDVVDG
+3349 KVDEQGNPTGDAVDG

-3378 NEAGRSI
+3378 NETGRSV

-3416 HRATDVEANGALKP
+3416 YKATDVEANGTLKP

-3535 GDNYYRQEDIDNHTG
+3535 GDNYYRQEDIDIHTG

-3558 ALYKAEGD
+3558 ALYKAEGG

-3583 AKLVKK
+3583 AKLVNK

-3676 VELPLGQLSATDAA
+3676 VELPLSQLSATDAA

-3700 KWYPAKV
+3700 KWYPAKA
-3707 DGSADTAKG
+3707 DGSADTAKE
-3716 AIDGRTVRQET
+3716 AVDGRTVRQET

-3745 TSADNNAISRAQSD
+3745 TSADNNAISRAQAN

-3850 VAGTNGKVTTISTAA
+3850 VAGTNGKVTTINTAA

-3986 SQLPQAYIPGKSM
+3986 SQLPQPYIPGKSM

-4014 LGVSRTSD
+4014 LGVSRISD

>member
-24 KAKGKT
+24 KAKGKSKGKT
-30 KSKTSKLTAFS
+30 KSLTKLTPIS
-41 VALGSTLAAGSVMA
+41 VMVGMALAGNALAATANITPLKV
-55 AISSA
+55 SSTA
-60 TLTGT
+60 
-65 ISQSPN
+65 
-71 GIAHLANGMSDV
+71 GIAITNDGISKVIAGSDDPNI
-83 AVSTESIVNAPK
+83 EPK
-95 NIIVIGNKA
+95 HVIVIGDQSNHAYDETIMIGYKFSAYQYFGNAGANGKA
-104 SAVYDQDIYIGFNI
+104 GDTLV
-118 SGNSAGQ
+118 
-125 AGNTIIGNR
+125 GNR
-134 VTEGG
+134 IRIGG
-139 GTNGHDSFST
+139 GANGKDSF
-149 AVGFGSQVAGPSVAM
+149 GSALGYGAQIAGPSVAI
-164 GVGAR
+164 GVGSR
-169 ADINSANGWNAT
+169 ADTLNAEGWNAT
-181 SSGGVAIGAFAL
+181 TAGGVAIGDFAL
-193 QGGNKDG
+193 SGGNING
-200 GTVIGALSSGDY
+200 SIGIGAIATADQDNSIA
-212 YYTTSIG
+212 IG
-219 ALSGITAEFEDRGSN
+219 ALSGATQKFSDRDLAYESGES
-234 KNYILQENGSVTNIR
+234 GHTNHAKDYAINEHAAAATD
-249 IAQVSIGYKAGAR
+249 AQRSSGGPKAASQMTSIGYKSAAR
-262 GGRAIAIGNCATTG
+262 G
-276 VARTNNGIGAVA
+276 
-288 IGDQSKAFKDASIAI
+288 S
-303 GQQAIAGGV
+303 
-312 TDAEIATLNAEVA
+312 
-325 RVQGLLND
+325 
-333 ANATLKT
+333 
-340 AIKNMQ
+340 
-346 DDPSADNK
+346 
-354 FNVASAQA
+354 
-362 AVKRISLALERA
+362 
-374 KNDLTYKS
+374 
-382 ANNSKTI
+382 
-389 ASVAIGYLAKSNNFY
+389 
-404 STAVGPKSIANSK
+404 
-417 DSTALGS
+417 
-424 SASVSGANALSALAI
+424 
-439 GHDARVIGDSAV
+439 
-451 NATSIGTQSRIHHNA
+451 
-466 TGAIAFGSGSN
+466 
-477 IYGDSSNSIAIG
+477 
-489 TNTNISDSKRAAANN
+489 
-504 AIAIGN
+504 
-510 EAKATN
+510 
-516 LNAIAIG
+516 
-523 NSSAASGID
+523 D
-532 SIALGNSNNVT
+532 SIALGVNATTSKNIKQPVPGKEDQASQYYTKQSDAAVAIGNNAAAIKGESIALGHNAIAGGYTAQDIKALESEKTRLENMLKTAKTRKDQAEIDVNSHPTAENKFALASINATYERIFLALERIKADLNHAAANNQETTSTIAIGASAHANSTNAIALGYQAKASGVDSISVGHGNNVT

-549 FGDPNIV
+549 FGDPNTV
-556 TGDQSYA
+556 TGHHSYA

-569 VKADQAFVLGNKV
+569 VNANQAFVLGNKV
-582 TVDAKNGDSYTG
+582 TVDTSATDDRTG

-604 PTEVKKVNSAKIGT
+604 PTEVKAVNSAKIGAKD
-618 ENGKKLVYSGFAG
+618 GSKLVYSGFAG
-631 NLGGAETNGE
+631 NLGVSDTEGN
-641 PQKADAGKQ
+641 PSKAAADKQ
-650 GRFVSVGNATSPRQV
+650 GRFVSIGSNGNERQL
-665 KFVAAGEISKTSTD
+665 KFVAAGEISATSTD

-697 TSTATIIGGGA
+697 TSTSTIIGGGA
-708 TLNQNGTIN
+708 TLNQNGTLEN
-717 GFSRLLDTTG
+717 FSHPLKTDGLGDT
-727 LTATTYTK
+727 ASYPK
-735 PTTAAT
+735 PADAT
-741 NVATAITNLNDYVNA
+741 NVTTAITNLNDYVNA
-756 GWKIAEGNDAAAKA
+756 GWKIAEGDNADAKA

-781 ADGLASVTVT
+781 AAGLATVSVA

-810 TTDNGTISAK
+810 DTTDGTISAK
-820 DDDNKGKAATVGD
+820 TDKGDKAATVND
-833 VSEAINRAYW
+833 VSNAINRAYW
-843 KAKAAGNGADGNT
+843 KATAAGNGVT
-856 ITNDTPDQVTA
+856 TDTPDQVTA
-867 GTEVTFEAGKNLTVD
+867 GTEVTFKAGKNLTVD
-882 HSTAKTFTFATVD
+882 HKTAKTFTFATVD

-904 VNGNT
+904 VDKNATDN
-909 AADKKLTLTPTNAGD
+909 KKLTLTPTDAGD
-924 LKLNKGTGNAAAKIT
+924 LKLNKGTNEAAKIT

-983 NNTAATVGDLRGMGW
+983 DKTAATVGDLRGMGW

-1004 TTDNLK
+1004 TTDKLT

-1034 GKTDENTRTITVD
+1034 AKTDKNNENTRTITVD
-1047 VAKGTLVN
+1047 VAKGTLVEATTDAKTGNTVN
-1055 ASADVGSQ
+1055 AN
-1063 DRGKVTVTNGDDN
+1063 RGKVTVKSGDDN

-1086 AINSTGTII
+1086 AINSAGTII
-1095 KANNEHDTAITDTD
+1095 KAVNEHDTAITDTD

-1115 GAIVKAGEEVTYT
+1115 GEVVKAGDDVTYK

-1148 NITVNSANVSTKL
+1148 DITVNNANVDTKL

-1171 TSDAN
+1171 TSDTN

-1195 GIKSTLQDTLG
+1195 GVKSTLQDTIVA
-1206 AATPNLVGKTFTDA
+1206 AATPNLEKVDKDVTTFTAA

-1287 IKAKTGET
+1287 IKAKIGET

-1302 TGKKAG
+1302 TGKKVG

-1327 TVDAV
+1327 TVNAV

-1340 WTAKAAGNGADG
+1340 WKATAAGNGVTG
-1352 NTITNDTPNQVTAG
+1352 TDTPDQVTAG

-1371 EAGKNL
+1371 KAGKNL
-1377 AVTHTTNKF
+1377 AVDHSTANTF
-1386 EFKTKDDVEFTSLQ
+1386 EFKTKDDVEFTSVQ
-1400 IGGTDGPKLTKDGDS
+1400 IGGTDGPKLTKGDGNT
-1415 LKVSTAD
+1415 LKVSAAD
-1422 GSPVK
+1422 GTAPVK
-1427 ITNVK
+1427 ITNVA

-1444 QFKEIKVAT
+1444 QFKEIKAAT

-1512 KLGKVEV
+1512 KLGKVEI
-1519 TNGKAV
+1519 TDGKAV
-1525 EATSQTGLVEATALT
+1525 EATSQTGLVEATELT

-1678 DAINSAA
+1678 NAINSAA
-1685 TIIKAH
+1685 TIIKAANKH
-1691 NDNTEITDEVKDDK
+1691 NETITD
-1705 GEIVKAGEEVTYTA
+1705 
-1719 GKNLRVKRDT
+1719 
-1729 RNLTFALANNITV
+1729 
-1742 NSANVSTKLTIGK
+1742 
-1755 TNPVGITSDA
+1755 
-1765 NGLNFATT
+1765 
-1773 EGTNTNAPVYL
+1773 
-1784 NGIKSTL
+1784 
-1791 QDTLGAATPNLV
+1791 
-1803 GKTFTDAE
+1803 
-1811 KARAASVQ
+1811 
-1819 DVLNSGWNIRGKKQ
+1819 
-1833 ATDADVANVDFVR
+1833 
-1846 TYDTVDFISGDANT
+1846 
-1860 TEVTVNAKDDNKRTE
+1860 
-1875 VSIKAKTGETD
+1875 
-1886 VVTAADTGKKAGQV
+1886 
-1900 KAKANAGTT
+1900 
-1909 TDQGSNLATVD
+1909 
-1920 AVANAVNRA
+1920 
-1929 YWTAK
+1929 
-1934 AAGNG
+1934 
-1939 ADGNTI
+1939 
-1945 TNDTPNQ
+1945 
-1952 VTAGTEVTF
+1952 
-1961 EAGKNLAVTHTTN
+1961 
-1974 KFEFKTKDD
+1974 
-1983 VEFTSLQIGGTDGPK
+1983 
-1998 LTKDGDSLKVSTA
+1998 
-2011 DGSPVKIT
+2011 
-2019 NVKAGEND
+2019 
-2027 NDAVSYKQFKEIK
+2027 
-2040 VATDNTIKLT
+2040 
-2050 AIDNV
+2050 
-2055 KGTQNKTETT
+2055 
-2065 TSDQKL
+2065 
-2071 NQADG
+2071 
-2076 INFKL
+2076 
-2081 ASADNDLLSVKAAG
+2081 
-2095 DTVTFTPKLGK
+2095 
-2106 VEVTNGKAVEATSQ
+2106 
-2120 TGLVEATALTEALN
+2120 
-2134 KLGWKTKAT
+2134 
-2143 EAGSTANPVDQEINA
+2143 
-2158 GDSVNYEDGQ
+2158 
-2168 GTTAKVEITK
+2168 
-2178 GATNPDTGIS
+2178 
-2188 TPDTVSV
+2188 
-2195 KYDVKAADNTI
+2195 
-2206 NVSDAGVKVNT
+2206 
-2217 GSIELAKTDEKAN
+2217 TDE
-2230 DRGKVT
+2230 T
-2236 ITPKAK
+2236 
-2242 VDGGT
+2242 
-2247 ETQEE
+2247 
-2252 ANKRAETEVATVK
+2252 
-2265 NVADAINSAATII
+2265 
-2278 KAHNDNT
+2278 
-2285 EITDEVKDDKG
+2285 KDDKG
-2296 ETVKAGDEVT
+2296 ETVKAGDDVT

-2459 MSAGGHSTAVQNAD
+2459 MSAGGNSTAVQNAD

-2574 EEGLTDRA
+2574 EEALTDRA

-2617 YGLAKDIGVESVTAN
+2617 YGLAKDIEVESVTAN

-2967 WFVNAKNL
+2967 WFANAKNL

-3007 VSRKEGVFTYG
+3007 VKREGTSFTYG

-3076 IVKKGDKY
+3076 IVRKGDKY
-3084 VTLDDAGNPT
+3084 VTLDDAGHPT
-3094 NIEATP
+3094 DIEATP

-3119 ANLYG
+3119 ADLYG

-3156 EVVFEGTNGVDV
+3156 EVVFEGTNGIDV

-3335 ADGTPVTK
+3335 ADGTLVTK

-3349 KVDANGNPTGDVVDG
+3349 KVDENGNPTGDVVDG

-3378 NEAGRSI
+3378 NETGRSI

-3416 HRATDVEANGALKP
+3416 HKATDVEANGTLKP

-3535 GDNYYRQEDIDNHTG
+3535 GDNYYRQEDIDIHTG

-3676 VELPLGQLSATDAA
+3676 VELPLSQLSATDAA
-3690 GNKVVKGADG
+3690 GNKVVKGTDG
-3700 KWYPAKV
+3700 KWYPAKA
-3707 DGSADTAKG
+3707 DGSADTAKE
-3716 AIDGRTVRQET
+3716 AVDGRTVRQET

-3850 VAGTNGKVTTISTAA
+3850 VAGTNGKVTTINTAA

-3902 SVKLGKGNKAVTLN
+3902 SVKLGKGNKAVMLN

>member
-24 KAKGKT
+24 KAKGKSKGKT
-30 KSKTSKLTAFS
+30 KSLTKLTPISLA
-41 VALGSTLAAGSVMA
+41 VGMALAGDALAATADITPLKV
-55 AISSA
+55 SSPA
-60 TLTGT
+60 
-65 ISQSPN
+65 
-71 GIAHLANGMSDV
+71 GIAITNDGINKVIAGTEDPNIAPKHVIVIGDQSNHAYDETIMIGYRFTAFGYKGNAGANGMAGD
-83 AVSTESIVNAPK
+83 TIV
-95 NIIVIGNKA
+95 
-104 SAVYDQDIYIGFNI
+104 
-118 SGNSAGQ
+118 
-125 AGNTIIGNR
+125 GNR
-134 VTEGG
+134 VRVGG
-139 GTNGHDSFST
+139 GANGKDSF
-149 AVGFGSQVAGPSVAM
+149 GSVLGYGAQIAGPSVAV

-169 ADINSANGWNAT
+169 ADTLNAEGWNAT
-181 SSGGVAIGAFAL
+181 TAGGVAIGDF
-193 QGGNKDG
+193 
-200 GTVIGALSSGDY
+200 
-212 YYTTSIG
+212 
-219 ALSGITAEFEDRGSN
+219 ALSGGNINGSIGIGAIATADQHNSIALGGLSGATSLFSDRDLAAESGERGHTDHA
-234 KNYILQENGSVTNIR
+234 KNYDIDEAGFVALPNHRGVNKANQMI
-249 IAQVSIGYKAGAR
+249 SIGYKAGAR
-262 GGRAIAIGNCATTG
+262 
-276 VARTNNGIGAVA
+276 
-288 IGDQSKAFKDASIAI
+288 
-303 GQQAIAGGV
+303 
-312 TDAEIATLNAEVA
+312 
-325 RVQGLLND
+325 
-333 ANATLKT
+333 
-340 AIKNMQ
+340 
-346 DDPSADNK
+346 
-354 FNVASAQA
+354 
-362 AVKRISLALERA
+362 
-374 KNDLTYKS
+374 
-382 ANNSKTI
+382 
-389 ASVAIGYLAKSNNFY
+389 
-404 STAVGPKSIANSK
+404 
-417 DSTALGS
+417 
-424 SASVSGANALSALAI
+424 
-439 GHDARVIGDSAV
+439 
-451 NATSIGTQSRIHHNA
+451 
-466 TGAIAFGSGSN
+466 
-477 IYGDSSNSIAIG
+477 SSNSIAIG
-489 TNTNISDSKRAAANN
+489 INATTSRNIRQPVAGRENERGQYYGKQSDGTISIGDNTASIKQNSIALGHNATAGGYTEQDIKALNAEKTRLEEMLTKANVRKAEAITQMNAQKTAENKFALASINSTIERIALALQRITNDLTHAAANN
-504 AIAIGN
+504 TETTSAIAVGN
-510 EAKATN
+510 EARANST
-516 LNAIAIG
+516 NAIALG
-523 NSSAASGID
+523 YQAKASGVD
-532 SIALGNSNNVT
+532 SISVGHGNNVT

-549 FGDPNIV
+549 FGDPNTVI
-556 TGDQSYA
+556 GNESYA

-569 VKADQAFVLGNKV
+569 VKADKAFVLGNKV
-582 TVDAKNGDSYTG
+582 TVEAKNSDSYTG

-604 PTEVKKVNSAKIGT
+604 PTEVKAVNSAKIGT

-631 NLGGAETNGE
+631 NLGGSDTEGN
-641 PQKADAGKQ
+641 PSKAAADKQ
-650 GRFVSVGNATSPRQV
+650 GRFVSIGSNGNERQL
-665 KFVAAGEISKTSTD
+665 KFVAAGEISATSTD

-684 QLYAFSD
+684 QLYAFSG

-820 DDDNKGKAATVGD
+820 DDDNKGKATTVGD

-1705 GEIVKAGEEVTYTA
+1705 GETVKAGE
-1719 GKNLRVKRDT
+1719 
-1729 RNLTFALANNITV
+1729 
-1742 NSANVSTKLTIGK
+1742 
-1755 TNPVGITSDA
+1755 
-1765 NGLNFATT
+1765 
-1773 EGTNTNAPVYL
+1773 
-1784 NGIKSTL
+1784 
-1791 QDTLGAATPNLV
+1791 
-1803 GKTFTDAE
+1803 
-1811 KARAASVQ
+1811 
-1819 DVLNSGWNIRGKKQ
+1819 
-1833 ATDADVANVDFVR
+1833 
-1846 TYDTVDFISGDANT
+1846 
-1860 TEVTVNAKDDNKRTE
+1860 
-1875 VSIKAKTGETD
+1875 
-1886 VVTAADTGKKAGQV
+1886 
-1900 KAKANAGTT
+1900 
-1909 TDQGSNLATVD
+1909 
-1920 AVANAVNRA
+1920 
-1929 YWTAK
+1929 
-1934 AAGNG
+1934 
-1939 ADGNTI
+1939 
-1945 TNDTPNQ
+1945 
-1952 VTAGTEVTF
+1952 
-1961 EAGKNLAVTHTTN
+1961 
-1974 KFEFKTKDD
+1974 
-1983 VEFTSLQIGGTDGPK
+1983 
-1998 LTKDGDSLKVSTA
+1998 
-2011 DGSPVKIT
+2011 
-2019 NVKAGEND
+2019 
-2027 NDAVSYKQFKEIK
+2027 
-2040 VATDNTIKLT
+2040 
-2050 AIDNV
+2050 
-2055 KGTQNKTETT
+2055 
-2065 TSDQKL
+2065 
-2071 NQADG
+2071 
-2076 INFKL
+2076 
-2081 ASADNDLLSVKAAG
+2081 
-2095 DTVTFTPKLGK
+2095 
-2106 VEVTNGKAVEATSQ
+2106 
-2120 TGLVEATALTEALN
+2120 
-2134 KLGWKTKAT
+2134 
-2143 EAGSTANPVDQEINA
+2143 
-2158 GDSVNYEDGQ
+2158 
-2168 GTTAKVEITK
+2168 
-2178 GATNPDTGIS
+2178 
-2188 TPDTVSV
+2188 
-2195 KYDVKAADNTI
+2195 
-2206 NVSDAGVKVNT
+2206 
-2217 GSIELAKTDEKAN
+2217 
-2230 DRGKVT
+2230 
-2236 ITPKAK
+2236 
-2242 VDGGT
+2242 
-2247 ETQEE
+2247 
-2252 ANKRAETEVATVK
+2252 
-2265 NVADAINSAATII
+2265 
-2278 KAHNDNT
+2278 
-2285 EITDEVKDDKG
+2285 
-2296 ETVKAGDEVT
+2296 EVT

-2327 NEIEVEKATATKSLT
+2327 NEIEVEKATVTKSLT

-2356 DGLSVAGKNDAPR
+2356 DGLSVAGKNNAPR

-2459 MSAGGHSTAVQNAD
+2459 MSAGGNSTAVQNAD

-2501 LKVDKDADNILN
+2501 LKVDEDADNILN

-2529 ATTGTTRGKVTVKD
+2529 ATTGTTRGKVTVKEAD
-2543 AEQTGDNQVAT
+2543 QTGDNQVAT
-2554 VNNVADA
+2554 VNNVAEA

-2574 EEGLTDRA
+2574 EEALTDRA

-2632 ERVQIGSGG
+2632 ERVQIGSGE
-2641 TAVNLISHLG
+2641 TAVNLTSHLG

-2701 DVEKESTPA
+2701 DVEKESTLA

-2855 TKVVIPGTQVNY
+2855 TKVVTPGTQVNY

-2913 ITSADSNATITIT
+2913 ITSADSNVTITIT

-2967 WFVNAKNL
+2967 WFANAKNL

-3035 AVNLS
+3035 VVNLS
-3040 ASAGALNVADK
+3040 SSAGALNVADK

-3094 NIEATP
+3094 DIEAKP

-3119 ANLYG
+3119 ADLYG

-3244 TGYVTGNKVADAIQ
+3244 TGYVTGNKVANAIQ

-3308 SVDATGNKVTTTTV
+3308 SVDVTGNKVTTTTV

-3335 ADGTPVTK
+3335 EDGTPVTK
-3343 VGDAFY
+3343 VDDKFY
-3349 KVDANGNPTGDVVDG
+3349 KVDEHGNPTGDAIDG

-3378 NEAGRSI
+3378 NETGHSV

-3416 HRATDVEANGALKP
+3416 YKETDVEANGTLKP

-3535 GDNYYRQEDIDNHTG
+3535 GDNYYRQEDIDIHTG

-3676 VELPLGQLSATDAA
+3676 VELPLSQLSATDAA
-3690 GNKVVKGADG
+3690 GNKVVKGTDG
-3700 KWYPAKV
+3700 KWYPAKA
-3707 DGSADTAKG
+3707 DGSADTAKE
-3716 AIDGRTVRQET
+3716 AVDGRTVRQET

-3818 SVITNVAW
+3818 SVITNIAW

-3850 VAGTNGKVTTISTAA
+3850 VAGTNGKVTTINTAA

-3902 SVKLGKGNKAVTLN
+3902 SVKLGKGNKAVMLN

-3964 LNHRINKVGKNADAG
+3964 LNHRINKVGKNSDAG

>member
-55 AISSA
+55 ATSA

-65 ISQSPN
+65 ISPSSN
-71 GIAHLANGMSDV
+71 GIVHLGNGKTEVHATTDSS
-83 AVSTESIVNAPK
+83 VSAPK
-95 NIIVIGNKA
+95 NIIVIGDKDVN
-104 SAVYDQDIYIGFNI
+104 VFDQQIYIGFN
-118 SGNSAGQ
+118 SRNGQ
-125 AGNTIIGNR
+125 ANGKAGDTIIGNR
-134 VTEGG
+134 VDFGG
-139 GTNGHDSFST
+139 GANGQDSFST
-149 AVGFGSQVAGPSVAM
+149 AVGFGTQVAGPSVAI

-169 ADINSANGWNAT
+169 SDPLDSSGWNAT
-181 SSGGVAIGAFAL
+181 TNGGVAIGAFAL
-193 QGGNKDG
+193 QGGNING

-212 YYTTSIG
+212 HYATSIG
-219 ALSGITAEFEDRGSN
+219 ALSGITNTFVDKATN
-234 KNYILQENGSVTNIR
+234 KGYTLQEGGGATNIR
-249 IAQVSIGYKAGAR
+249 VAQASVGYKAGAR
-262 GGRAIAIGNCATTG
+262 GARSVAIANCATTG
-276 VARTNNGIGAVA
+276 VAHTTAGTGAVA

-312 TDAEIATLNAEVA
+312 TSAEITALNAEVT
-325 RVQGLLND
+325 RIQGLLDN
-333 ANATLKT
+333 ANATLAT
-340 AIKNMQ
+340 AVTNMNADQ
-346 DDPSADNK
+346 SADNK
-354 FNVASAQA
+354 FNVAA
-362 AVKRISLALERA
+362 ARTAVQRISLALERA
-374 KNDLTYKS
+374 KKDLTYAS
-382 ANNSKTI
+382 ANNSQTT
-389 ASVAIGYLAKSNNFY
+389 AAVAIGYLAKSNNSY
-404 STAVGPKSIANSK
+404 STAVGPQSIVNSA
-417 DSTALGS
+417 DSTALGRL
-424 SASVSGANALSALAI
+424 ANVSGANASSALAI
-439 GHDARVIGDSAV
+439 GHDARVIGDTAV
-451 NATSIGTQSRIHHNA
+451 NATAIGTQSRIHHNA
-466 TGAIAFGSGSN
+466 VGAIAFGSNSN

-489 TNTNISDSKRAAANN
+489 TNANISNIYRRASGVYAVAENATVLGAFSTASANKSTAVGSN
-504 AIAIGN
+504 NTVIG
-510 EAKATN
+510 A
-516 LNAIAIG
+516 
-523 NSSAASGID
+523 SSGALGSDNTVGKYSSGID
-532 SIALGNSNNVT
+532 TSTYNGTHSFVVGSNNTITLANDTMV
-543 GNYSGA
+543 
-549 FGDPNIV
+549 
-556 TGDQSYA
+556 
-563 FGNNNT
+563 FGNNVAVT
-569 VKADQAFVLGNKV
+569 QANRSGSVILGNDSSVPENV
-582 TVDAKNGDSYTG
+582 TAI
-594 AVVLGDNSTV
+594 
-604 PTEVKKVNSAKIGT
+604 NSAKVGNVT
-618 ENGKKLVYSGFAG
+618 YAGFAG
-631 NLGGAETNGE
+631 NLGGKTTDGTSVVAT
-641 PQKADAGKQ
+641 DQ
-650 GRFVSVGNATSPRQV
+650 GRFVSIGNSTSPRQL
-665 KFVAAGEISKTSTD
+665 KHVAAGRIANDSTD

-684 QLYAFSD
+684 QLYSLTG
-691 VVNNLA
+691 VVSNMGVSVANV
-697 TSTATIIGGGA
+697 IGGNA
-708 TLNQNGTIN
+708 VLNSNGTVS
-717 GFSRLLDTTG
+717 GFSQPLKTTG
-727 LTATTYTK
+727 LADATATFTA
-735 PTTAAT
+735 PAAAT

-756 GWKIAEGNDAAAKA
+756 GWKIAEGDDADAKA

-781 ADGLASVTVT
+781 AAGLATVSVA
-791 ANGTGANVTYTVTK
+791 ANGTGANVIYTVTK

-810 TTDNGTISAK
+810 DTTDGTISAK
-820 DDDNKGKAATVGD
+820 TDKGDKAATVND
-833 VSEAINRAYW
+833 VSNAINRAYW
-843 KAKAAGNGADGNT
+843 KATAAGNGVTGA
-856 ITNDTPDQVTA
+856 DTPDNIKAGETVTLK
-867 GTEVTFEAGKNLTVD
+867 AGKNLTVD
-882 HSTAKTFTFATVD
+882 HTTAKTFTFATVD

-904 VNGNT
+904 VNANT
-909 AADKKLTLTPTNAGD
+909 ADDKKLTLTPTNEGD
-924 LKLNKGTGNAAAKIT
+924 LKLNKGTGNVAAKIT

-973 LTNLADKNVQ
+973 LTNLADKNVKD
-983 NNTAATVGDLRGMGW
+983 NTAATVGDLRGMGW

-1047 VAKGTLVN
+1047 VAKGTLVEATTDAKTGN
-1055 ASADVGSQ
+1055 SVNTN
-1063 DRGKVTVTNGDDN
+1063 RGKVTVTNGDDN
-1076 KVATVKNVAD
+1076 KVATVKNIAD
-1086 AINSTGTII
+1086 AINSAGTII
-1095 KANNEHDTAITDTD
+1095 KAVNEHDTAITDTD

-1115 GAIVKAGEEVTYT
+1115 GEVVKAGDDVTYK

-1148 NITVNSANVSTKL
+1148 DITVNNANVDTKL

-1171 TSDAN
+1171 TSDTN

-1195 GIKSTLQDTLG
+1195 GVKSTLQDTIVA
-1206 AATPNLVGKTFTDA
+1206 AATPNLEKVDKDVTTFTAA

-1302 TGKKAG
+1302 AGKKVG

-1327 TVDAV
+1327 TVNAV
-1332 ANAVNRAY
+1332 ANAVNSAY
-1340 WTAKAAGNGADG
+1340 WTAKAAGNGV
-1352 NTITNDTPNQVTAG
+1352 TNDTPDQVTAG

-1371 EAGKNL
+1371 KAGKNL
-1377 AVTHTTNKF
+1377 AVDHSTANTF
-1386 EFKTKDDVEFTSLQ
+1386 EFKTKDEVEFTSVQ
-1400 IGGTDGPKLTKDGDS
+1400 IGTDGPKLTKGDGNT
-1415 LKVSTAD
+1415 LKVSAAD
-1422 GSPVK
+1422 GAPVK
-1427 ITNVK
+1427 ITNVA

-1444 QFKEIKVAT
+1444 QFKEIKTAT

-1458 LTAIDNVK
+1458 LSASSNVK
-1466 GTQNK
+1466 GTAVKKESN
-1471 TETTTSDQ
+1471 TSDQ
-1479 KLNQA
+1479 KLSQT
-1484 DGINFKLAS
+1484 GGVNFKLVS
-1493 ADNDLLSVKA
+1493 ADDDLLSVKA

-1519 TNGKAV
+1519 TDGKAV
-1525 EATSQTGLVEATALT
+1525 EATSQTGLVEAEKLT
-1540 EALNKLGWKTKATEA
+1540 EALNKLGWKTKATEK
-1555 GSTANPV
+1555 GSIATAT

-1625 NTGSIELAKTDEKA
+1625 NTGDIELAKTDETA
-1639 NDRGKVTITPKAK
+1639 TARGKVTITPKAK
-1652 VDGGT
+1652 AVGGT

-1678 DAINSAA
+1678 EAINSAG
-1685 TIIKAH
+1685 TIIKAANKH
-1691 NDNTEITDEVKDDK
+1691 NETITD
-1705 GEIVKAGEEVTYTA
+1705 
-1719 GKNLRVKRDT
+1719 
-1729 RNLTFALANNITV
+1729 
-1742 NSANVSTKLTIGK
+1742 
-1755 TNPVGITSDA
+1755 
-1765 NGLNFATT
+1765 
-1773 EGTNTNAPVYL
+1773 
-1784 NGIKSTL
+1784 
-1791 QDTLGAATPNLV
+1791 
-1803 GKTFTDAE
+1803 
-1811 KARAASVQ
+1811 
-1819 DVLNSGWNIRGKKQ
+1819 
-1833 ATDADVANVDFVR
+1833 
-1846 TYDTVDFISGDANT
+1846 
-1860 TEVTVNAKDDNKRTE
+1860 
-1875 VSIKAKTGETD
+1875 
-1886 VVTAADTGKKAGQV
+1886 
-1900 KAKANAGTT
+1900 
-1909 TDQGSNLATVD
+1909 
-1920 AVANAVNRA
+1920 
-1929 YWTAK
+1929 
-1934 AAGNG
+1934 
-1939 ADGNTI
+1939 
-1945 TNDTPNQ
+1945 
-1952 VTAGTEVTF
+1952 
-1961 EAGKNLAVTHTTN
+1961 
-1974 KFEFKTKDD
+1974 
-1983 VEFTSLQIGGTDGPK
+1983 
-1998 LTKDGDSLKVSTA
+1998 
-2011 DGSPVKIT
+2011 
-2019 NVKAGEND
+2019 
-2027 NDAVSYKQFKEIK
+2027 
-2040 VATDNTIKLT
+2040 
-2050 AIDNV
+2050 
-2055 KGTQNKTETT
+2055 
-2065 TSDQKL
+2065 
-2071 NQADG
+2071 
-2076 INFKL
+2076 
-2081 ASADNDLLSVKAAG
+2081 
-2095 DTVTFTPKLGK
+2095 
-2106 VEVTNGKAVEATSQ
+2106 
-2120 TGLVEATALTEALN
+2120 
-2134 KLGWKTKAT
+2134 
-2143 EAGSTANPVDQEINA
+2143 
-2158 GDSVNYEDGQ
+2158 
-2168 GTTAKVEITK
+2168 
-2178 GATNPDTGIS
+2178 
-2188 TPDTVSV
+2188 
-2195 KYDVKAADNTI
+2195 
-2206 NVSDAGVKVNT
+2206 
-2217 GSIELAKTDEKAN
+2217 TDE
-2230 DRGKVT
+2230 T
-2236 ITPKAK
+2236 
-2242 VDGGT
+2242 
-2247 ETQEE
+2247 
-2252 ANKRAETEVATVK
+2252 
-2265 NVADAINSAATII
+2265 
-2278 KAHNDNT
+2278 
-2285 EITDEVKDDKG
+2285 KDDKG

-2306 YTAGKNLRVKRDA
+2306 YTAGKNLRVKRDD

-2426 DAYAKAASGLADLA
+2426 DAYAKAASGLADLS

-2459 MSAGGHSTAVQNAD
+2459 MSAGGNSTAVQNAD

-2529 ATTGTTRGKVTVKD
+2529 ATTGTTRGKVTVKEAD
-2543 AEQTGDNQVAT
+2543 QTGDNQVAT
-2554 VNNVADA
+2554 VNNVAEA

-2574 EEGLTDRA
+2574 EEALTDRV

-2617 YGLAKDIGVESVTAN
+2617 YGLAKDIEVESVTAN

-2641 TAVNLISHLG
+2641 TAVNLTSHLG

-2710 TEEELTELVKA
+2710 AEEELTELVKA

-2736 GLADLDNSDQTNA
+2736 GLADLDNSVQTNA
-2749 LTVADAQKLGWVVS
+2749 LTVADAQRLGWVVS
-2763 AGDYAANVTNANE
+2763 ASGNDYADSVTNANE

-2830 NAINQSGWKT
+2830 NVINQSGWKT

-2855 TKVVIPGTQVNY
+2855 TKVVTPGTQVNY

-2872 TDAKVSANAS
+2872 TDAKVSVNAS

-2967 WFVNAKNL
+2967 WFANVKNL

-3035 AVNLS
+3035 VVNLS
-3040 ASAGALNVADK
+3040 SSAGALNVADK

-3084 VTLDDAGNPT
+3084 FILDDAGNPT

-3106 AKLDPRQKAVAGL
+3106 AKLDPRQKALAGL
-3119 ANLYG
+3119 ADLYG

-3198 GGVDT
+3198 GGKDT
-3203 SVIKVGDQYY
+3203 PVIKVGDQYY

-3244 TGYVTGNKVADAIQ
+3244 LGYVTGNKVADAIQ

-3273 SDYKEAD
+3273 SDYKDAD

-3308 SVDATGNKVTTTTV
+3308 SVDAKGNKVTTTTV

-3335 ADGTPVTK
+3335 ADDTPVTK
-3343 VGDAFY
+3343 VGDALY
-3349 KVDANGNPTGDVVDG
+3349 KVDENGNPTGDVVDG

-3378 NEAGRSI
+3378 NETGRSI

-3416 HRATDVEANGALKP
+3416 HKATDVEANGTLKP

-3520 SNEFTAPDGTKLTKI
+3520 SNEFTALDGTKLTKI
-3535 GDNYYRQEDIDNHTG
+3535 GDNYYRQEDIDIHTG

-3578 KPSEE
+3578 KPSDE

-3676 VELPLGQLSATDAA
+3676 VELPLSQLSATDAA
-3690 GNKVVKGADG
+3690 GNKVVKGTDG
-3700 KWYPAKV
+3700 KWYPAKA
-3707 DGSADTAKG
+3707 DGSADTAKEAVG
-3716 AIDGRTVRQET
+3716 GRTVRQET

-3850 VAGTNGKVTTISTAA
+3850 VAGTNGKVTTINTAA

-3986 SQLPQAYIPGKSM
+3986 SQLPQPYIPGKSM

-4014 LGVSRTSD
+4014 LGVSRISD

>member
-24 KAKGKT
+24 KAKGKSKGKT
-30 KSKTSKLTAFS
+30 KSLTKLTPISLA
-41 VALGSTLAAGSVMA
+41 VGMALAGDALAATADITPLKV
-55 AISSA
+55 SSPA
-60 TLTGT
+60 
-65 ISQSPN
+65 
-71 GIAHLANGMSDV
+71 GIAITNDGINKVIAGTEDPNIAPKHVIVIGDQSNHAYDETIMIGYRFTAFGYKGNAGANGMAGD
-83 AVSTESIVNAPK
+83 TIV
-95 NIIVIGNKA
+95 
-104 SAVYDQDIYIGFNI
+104 
-118 SGNSAGQ
+118 
-125 AGNTIIGNR
+125 GNR
-134 VTEGG
+134 VRVGG
-139 GTNGHDSFST
+139 GANGKDSF
-149 AVGFGSQVAGPSVAM
+149 GSVLGYGAQIAGPSVAV

-169 ADINSANGWNAT
+169 ADTLNAEGWNAT
-181 SSGGVAIGAFAL
+181 TAGGVAIGDF
-193 QGGNKDG
+193 
-200 GTVIGALSSGDY
+200 
-212 YYTTSIG
+212 
-219 ALSGITAEFEDRGSN
+219 ALSGGNINGSIGIGAIATADQHNSIALGGLSGATSLFSDRDLAAESGERGHTDHA
-234 KNYILQENGSVTNIR
+234 KNYDIDEAGFVALPNHRGVNKANQMI
-249 IAQVSIGYKAGAR
+249 SIGYKAGAR
-262 GGRAIAIGNCATTG
+262 
-276 VARTNNGIGAVA
+276 
-288 IGDQSKAFKDASIAI
+288 
-303 GQQAIAGGV
+303 
-312 TDAEIATLNAEVA
+312 
-325 RVQGLLND
+325 
-333 ANATLKT
+333 
-340 AIKNMQ
+340 
-346 DDPSADNK
+346 
-354 FNVASAQA
+354 
-362 AVKRISLALERA
+362 
-374 KNDLTYKS
+374 
-382 ANNSKTI
+382 
-389 ASVAIGYLAKSNNFY
+389 
-404 STAVGPKSIANSK
+404 
-417 DSTALGS
+417 
-424 SASVSGANALSALAI
+424 
-439 GHDARVIGDSAV
+439 
-451 NATSIGTQSRIHHNA
+451 
-466 TGAIAFGSGSN
+466 
-477 IYGDSSNSIAIG
+477 SSNSIAIG
-489 TNTNISDSKRAAANN
+489 INATTSRNIRQPVAGRENERGQYYGKQSDGTISIGDNTASIKQNSIALGHNATAGGYTEQDIKALNAEKTRLEEMLTKANVRKAEAITQMNAQKTAENKFALASINSTIERIALALQRITNDLTHAAANN
-504 AIAIGN
+504 TETTSAIAVGN
-510 EAKATN
+510 EARANST
-516 LNAIAIG
+516 NAIALG
-523 NSSAASGID
+523 YQAKASGVD
-532 SIALGNSNNVT
+532 SISVGHDNNVT

-549 FGDPNIV
+549 FGDPNTVI
-556 TGDQSYA
+556 GNESYA

-569 VKADQAFVLGNKV
+569 VKADKAFVLGNKV
-582 TVDAKNGDSYTG
+582 TVEAKNSDSYTG

-604 PTEVKKVNSAKIGT
+604 PTEVKAVNSAKIGT

-641 PQKADAGKQ
+641 PQKAAADKQ
-650 GRFVSVGNATSPRQV
+650 GRFVSIGSANNERQL

-697 TSTATIIGGGA
+697 TSASTIIGGSSV
-708 TLNQNGTIN
+708 LNSNGTIS
-717 GFSRLLDTTG
+717 GFSQPLKTTG
-727 LTATTYTK
+727 LGDTEAYTA
-735 PTTAAT
+735 PTTPAT
-741 NVATAITNLNDYVNA
+741 NVSTAITNLNNYVNA

-770 RISPN
+770 RISPD

-781 ADGLASVTVT
+781 SAGLASVTVAT
-791 ANGTGANVTYTVTK
+791 NATSKGADVTYTVTK

-810 TTDNGTISAK
+810 TTTDGTISAK
-820 DDDNKGKAATVGD
+820 DDDNKNKAATVND
-833 VSEAINRAYW
+833 VSNAINRAYW

-856 ITNDTPDQVTA
+856 ITNDTPNQVTA
-867 GTEVTFEAGKNLTVD
+867 GTEVTFEAGKNLAVTHTTNKFEFKTKDDVEFTSLQIGGTD
-882 HSTAKTFTFATVD
+882 GPKLTKDGDSLKVSTADGSPV
-895 TPNFKGVEL
+895 
-904 VNGNT
+904 
-909 AADKKLTLTPTNAGD
+909 
-924 LKLNKGTGNAAAKIT
+924 KIT
-939 NVVSGLEK
+939 NVKAGENDNDAVSYKQFKEIK
-947 FDENNPLINGHTLE
+947 
-961 ELTMSQDPAYSG
+961 
-973 LTNLADKNVQ
+973 
-983 NNTAATVGDLRGMGW
+983 AATDNTIKLTAIDNVKGTQ
-998 VVSSNK
+998 NK
-1004 TTDNLK
+1004 TETTTSDQKLNQADGINFKLASADNDLLSVK
-1010 QEYTAQVKNA
+1010 AAGDTVTFTPKLGKVEVTNGKAVEATSQTGLVEATALTEALNKLGWKTKATEAGSTANPVDQEINAGDSVNYEDGQGTTAKVEITKGATNPDTGISTPDTVSVKYD
-1020 NEVKFVGTGVAVVS
+1020 VKAADNTINVSDAGVKVNTGSIELA
-1034 GKTDENTRTITVD
+1034 KTDEKAN
-1047 VAKGTLVN
+1047 
-1055 ASADVGSQ
+1055 
-1063 DRGKVTVTNGDDN
+1063 DRGKVTITPKAKVDGGTETQEEAN
-1076 KVATVKNVAD
+1076 KRAETEVATVKNVAD
-1086 AINSTGTII
+1086 AINSAATII
-1095 KANNEHDTAITDTD
+1095 KAHNDNTEITDEVKD
-1109 ETKNDD
+1109 DKGET
-1115 GAIVKAGEEVTYT
+1115 VKAGEEVTYT

-1444 QFKEIKVAT
+1444 QFKEIKA
-1453 DNTIK
+1453 
-1458 LTAIDNVK
+1458 
-1466 GTQNK
+1466 
-1471 TETTTSDQ
+1471 
-1479 KLNQA
+1479 
-1484 DGINFKLAS
+1484 
-1493 ADNDLLSVKA
+1493 
-1503 AGDTVTFTP
+1503 
-1512 KLGKVEV
+1512 
-1519 TNGKAV
+1519 
-1525 EATSQTGLVEATALT
+1525 
-1540 EALNKLGWKTKATEA
+1540 
-1555 GSTANPV
+1555 
-1562 DQEINAGDSVN
+1562 
-1573 YEDGQGT
+1573 
-1580 TAKVE
+1580 
-1585 ITKGATNPD
+1585 
-1594 TGISTPDTVSVK
+1594 
-1606 YDVKAADNTINVSD
+1606 
-1620 AGVKV
+1620 
-1625 NTGSIELAKTDEKA
+1625 
-1639 NDRGKVTITPKAK
+1639 
-1652 VDGGT
+1652 
-1657 ETQEEANKRAETE
+1657 
-1670 VATVKNVA
+1670 
-1678 DAINSAA
+1678 
-1685 TIIKAH
+1685 
-1691 NDNTEITDEVKDDK
+1691 
-1705 GEIVKAGEEVTYTA
+1705 
-1719 GKNLRVKRDT
+1719 
-1729 RNLTFALANNITV
+1729 
-1742 NSANVSTKLTIGK
+1742 
-1755 TNPVGITSDA
+1755 
-1765 NGLNFATT
+1765 
-1773 EGTNTNAPVYL
+1773 
-1784 NGIKSTL
+1784 
-1791 QDTLGAATPNLV
+1791 
-1803 GKTFTDAE
+1803 
-1811 KARAASVQ
+1811 
-1819 DVLNSGWNIRGKKQ
+1819 
-1833 ATDADVANVDFVR
+1833 
-1846 TYDTVDFISGDANT
+1846 
-1860 TEVTVNAKDDNKRTE
+1860 
-1875 VSIKAKTGETD
+1875 
-1886 VVTAADTGKKAGQV
+1886 
-1900 KAKANAGTT
+1900 
-1909 TDQGSNLATVD
+1909 
-1920 AVANAVNRA
+1920 
-1929 YWTAK
+1929 
-1934 AAGNG
+1934 
-1939 ADGNTI
+1939 
-1945 TNDTPNQ
+1945 
-1952 VTAGTEVTF
+1952 
-1961 EAGKNLAVTHTTN
+1961 
-1974 KFEFKTKDD
+1974 
-1983 VEFTSLQIGGTDGPK
+1983 
-1998 LTKDGDSLKVSTA
+1998 
-2011 DGSPVKIT
+2011 
-2019 NVKAGEND
+2019 
-2027 NDAVSYKQFKEIK
+2027 
-2040 VATDNTIKLT
+2040 ATDNTIKLT

-2327 NEIEVEKATATKSLT
+2327 NEIEVEKATVTKSLT

-2356 DGLSVAGKNDAPR
+2356 DGLSVAGKNNAPR

-2459 MSAGGHSTAVQNAD
+2459 MSAGGNSTAVQNAD

-2501 LKVDKDADNILN
+2501 LKVDEDADNILN

-2529 ATTGTTRGKVTVKD
+2529 ATTGTTRGKVTVKEAD
-2543 AEQTGDNQVAT
+2543 QTGDNQVAT
-2554 VNNVADA
+2554 VNNVAEA

-2574 EEGLTDRA
+2574 EEALTDRA

-2632 ERVQIGSGG
+2632 ERVQIGSGE
-2641 TAVNLISHLG
+2641 TAVNLTSHLG

-2710 TEEELTELVKA
+2710 AEKELDELVKA

-2855 TKVVIPGTQVNY
+2855 TKVVTPGTQVNY

-2913 ITSADSNATITIT
+2913 ITSADSNVTITIT

-2967 WFVNAKNL
+2967 WFANAKNL

-3035 AVNLS
+3035 VVNLS
-3040 ASAGALNVADK
+3040 SSAGALNVADK

-3094 NIEATP
+3094 DIEAKP

-3119 ANLYG
+3119 ADLYG

-3244 TGYVTGNKVADAIQ
+3244 TGYVTGNKVANAIQ

-3308 SVDATGNKVTTTTV
+3308 SVDVTGNKVTTTTV

-3335 ADGTPVTK
+3335 EDGTPVTK
-3343 VGDAFY
+3343 VDDKFY
-3349 KVDANGNPTGDVVDG
+3349 KVDEHGNPTGDAIDG

-3378 NEAGRSI
+3378 NETGHSV

-3416 HRATDVEANGALKP
+3416 YKETDVEANGTLKP

-3535 GDNYYRQEDIDNHTG
+3535 GDNYYRQEDIDIHTG

-3676 VELPLGQLSATDAA
+3676 VELPLSQLSATDAA
-3690 GNKVVKGADG
+3690 GNKVVKGTDG
-3700 KWYPAKV
+3700 KWYPAKA
-3707 DGSADTAKG
+3707 DGSADTAKE
-3716 AIDGRTVRQET
+3716 AVDGRTVRQET

-3818 SVITNVAW
+3818 SVITNIAW

-3850 VAGTNGKVTTISTAA
+3850 VAGTNGKVTTINTAA

-3902 SVKLGKGNKAVTLN
+3902 SVKLGKGNKAVMLN

-3964 LNHRINKVGKNADAG
+3964 LNHRINKVGKNSDAG

>member
-24 KAKGKT
+24 KAKGKSKGKT
-30 KSKTSKLTAFS
+30 KSLTKLTPISLA
-41 VALGSTLAAGSVMA
+41 VGMALAGDALAATADITPLKV
-55 AISSA
+55 SSPA
-60 TLTGT
+60 
-65 ISQSPN
+65 
-71 GIAHLANGMSDV
+71 GIAITNDGINKVIAGTEDPNIAPKHVIVIGDQSNHAYDETIMIGYRFTAFGYKGNAGANGMAGD
-83 AVSTESIVNAPK
+83 TIV
-95 NIIVIGNKA
+95 
-104 SAVYDQDIYIGFNI
+104 
-118 SGNSAGQ
+118 
-125 AGNTIIGNR
+125 GNR
-134 VTEGG
+134 VRVGG
-139 GTNGHDSFST
+139 GANGKDSF
-149 AVGFGSQVAGPSVAM
+149 GSVLGYGAQIAGPSVAV

-169 ADINSANGWNAT
+169 ADTLNAEGWNAT
-181 SSGGVAIGAFAL
+181 TAGGVAIGDF
-193 QGGNKDG
+193 
-200 GTVIGALSSGDY
+200 
-212 YYTTSIG
+212 
-219 ALSGITAEFEDRGSN
+219 ALSGGNINGSIGIGAIATADQHNSIALGGLSGATSLFSDRDLAAESGERGHTDHA
-234 KNYILQENGSVTNIR
+234 KNYDIDEAGFVALPNHRGVNKANQMI
-249 IAQVSIGYKAGAR
+249 SIGYKAGAR
-262 GGRAIAIGNCATTG
+262 
-276 VARTNNGIGAVA
+276 
-288 IGDQSKAFKDASIAI
+288 
-303 GQQAIAGGV
+303 
-312 TDAEIATLNAEVA
+312 
-325 RVQGLLND
+325 
-333 ANATLKT
+333 
-340 AIKNMQ
+340 
-346 DDPSADNK
+346 
-354 FNVASAQA
+354 
-362 AVKRISLALERA
+362 
-374 KNDLTYKS
+374 
-382 ANNSKTI
+382 
-389 ASVAIGYLAKSNNFY
+389 
-404 STAVGPKSIANSK
+404 
-417 DSTALGS
+417 
-424 SASVSGANALSALAI
+424 
-439 GHDARVIGDSAV
+439 
-451 NATSIGTQSRIHHNA
+451 
-466 TGAIAFGSGSN
+466 
-477 IYGDSSNSIAIG
+477 SSNSIAIG
-489 TNTNISDSKRAAANN
+489 INATTSRNIRQPVAGRENERGQYYGKQSDGTISIGDNTASIKQNSIALGHNATAGGYTEQDIKALNAEKTRLEEMLTKANVRKAEAITQMNAQKTAENKFALASINSTIERIALALQRITNDLTHAAANN
-504 AIAIGN
+504 TETTSAIAVGN
-510 EAKATN
+510 EARANST
-516 LNAIAIG
+516 NAIALG
-523 NSSAASGID
+523 YQAKASGVD
-532 SIALGNSNNVT
+532 SISVGHGNNVT

-549 FGDPNIV
+549 FGDPNTVI
-556 TGDQSYA
+556 GNESYA

-569 VKADQAFVLGNKV
+569 VKADKAFVLGNKV
-582 TVDAKNGDSYTG
+582 TVEAKNSDSYTG

-604 PTEVKKVNSAKIGT
+604 PTEVKAVNSAKIGT

-631 NLGGAETNGE
+631 NLGGSDTEGN
-641 PQKADAGKQ
+641 PSKAAADKQ
-650 GRFVSVGNATSPRQV
+650 GRFVSIGSNGNERQL
-665 KFVAAGEISKTSTD
+665 KFVAAGEISATSTD

-684 QLYAFSD
+684 QLYAFSG

-820 DDDNKGKAATVGD
+820 DDDNKGKATTVGD

-1705 GEIVKAGEEVTYTA
+1705 GE
-1719 GKNLRVKRDT
+1719 
-1729 RNLTFALANNITV
+1729 
-1742 NSANVSTKLTIGK
+1742 
-1755 TNPVGITSDA
+1755 
-1765 NGLNFATT
+1765 
-1773 EGTNTNAPVYL
+1773 
-1784 NGIKSTL
+1784 
-1791 QDTLGAATPNLV
+1791 
-1803 GKTFTDAE
+1803 
-1811 KARAASVQ
+1811 
-1819 DVLNSGWNIRGKKQ
+1819 
-1833 ATDADVANVDFVR
+1833 
-1846 TYDTVDFISGDANT
+1846 
-1860 TEVTVNAKDDNKRTE
+1860 
-1875 VSIKAKTGETD
+1875 
-1886 VVTAADTGKKAGQV
+1886 
-1900 KAKANAGTT
+1900 
-1909 TDQGSNLATVD
+1909 
-1920 AVANAVNRA
+1920 
-1929 YWTAK
+1929 
-1934 AAGNG
+1934 
-1939 ADGNTI
+1939 
-1945 TNDTPNQ
+1945 
-1952 VTAGTEVTF
+1952 
-1961 EAGKNLAVTHTTN
+1961 
-1974 KFEFKTKDD
+1974 
-1983 VEFTSLQIGGTDGPK
+1983 
-1998 LTKDGDSLKVSTA
+1998 
-2011 DGSPVKIT
+2011 
-2019 NVKAGEND
+2019 
-2027 NDAVSYKQFKEIK
+2027 
-2040 VATDNTIKLT
+2040 
-2050 AIDNV
+2050 
-2055 KGTQNKTETT
+2055 
-2065 TSDQKL
+2065 
-2071 NQADG
+2071 
-2076 INFKL
+2076 
-2081 ASADNDLLSVKAAG
+2081 
-2095 DTVTFTPKLGK
+2095 
-2106 VEVTNGKAVEATSQ
+2106 
-2120 TGLVEATALTEALN
+2120 
-2134 KLGWKTKAT
+2134 
-2143 EAGSTANPVDQEINA
+2143 
-2158 GDSVNYEDGQ
+2158 
-2168 GTTAKVEITK
+2168 
-2178 GATNPDTGIS
+2178 
-2188 TPDTVSV
+2188 
-2195 KYDVKAADNTI
+2195 
-2206 NVSDAGVKVNT
+2206 
-2217 GSIELAKTDEKAN
+2217 
-2230 DRGKVT
+2230 
-2236 ITPKAK
+2236 
-2242 VDGGT
+2242 
-2247 ETQEE
+2247 
-2252 ANKRAETEVATVK
+2252 
-2265 NVADAINSAATII
+2265 
-2278 KAHNDNT
+2278 
-2285 EITDEVKDDKG
+2285 
-2296 ETVKAGDEVT
+2296 TVKAGDDVT

-2327 NEIEVEKATATKSLT
+2327 NEIEVEKATVTKSLT

-2356 DGLSVAGKNDAPR
+2356 DGLSVAGKNNAPR

-2459 MSAGGHSTAVQNAD
+2459 MSAGGNSTAVQNAD

-2501 LKVDKDADNILN
+2501 LKVDEDADNILN

-2529 ATTGTTRGKVTVKD
+2529 ATTGTTRGKVTVKEAD
-2543 AEQTGDNQVAT
+2543 QTGDNQVAT
-2554 VNNVADA
+2554 VNNVAEA

-2574 EEGLTDRA
+2574 EEALTDRA

-2632 ERVQIGSGG
+2632 ERVQIGSGE
-2641 TAVNLISHLG
+2641 TAVNLTSHLG

-2710 TEEELTELVKA
+2710 TEKELDELVKA

-2855 TKVVIPGTQVNY
+2855 TKVVTPGTQVNY

-2913 ITSADSNATITIT
+2913 ITSADSNVTITIT

-2967 WFVNAKNL
+2967 WFANAKNL

-3035 AVNLS
+3035 VVNLS
-3040 ASAGALNVADK
+3040 SSAGALNVADK

-3094 NIEATP
+3094 DIEAKP

-3119 ANLYG
+3119 ADLYG

-3244 TGYVTGNKVADAIQ
+3244 TGYVTGNKVANAIQ

-3308 SVDATGNKVTTTTV
+3308 SVDVTGNKVTTTTV

-3335 ADGTPVTK
+3335 EDGTPVTK
-3343 VGDAFY
+3343 VDDKFY
-3349 KVDANGNPTGDVVDG
+3349 KVDEHGNPTGDAIDG

-3378 NEAGRSI
+3378 NETGHSV

-3416 HRATDVEANGALKP
+3416 YKETDVEANGTLKP

-3535 GDNYYRQEDIDNHTG
+3535 GDNYYRQEDIDIHTG

-3676 VELPLGQLSATDAA
+3676 VELPLSQLSATDAA
-3690 GNKVVKGADG
+3690 GNKVVKGTDG
-3700 KWYPAKV
+3700 KWYPAKA
-3707 DGSADTAKG
+3707 DGSADTAKE
-3716 AIDGRTVRQET
+3716 AVDGRTVRQET

-3818 SVITNVAW
+3818 SVITNIAW

-3850 VAGTNGKVTTISTAA
+3850 VAGTNGKVTTINTAA

-3902 SVKLGKGNKAVTLN
+3902 SVKLGKGNKAVMLN

-3964 LNHRINKVGKNADAG
+3964 LNHRINKVGKNSDAG

>member
-30 KSKTSKLTAFS
+30 KSKASKLTAFS

-55 AISSA
+55 ATSA

-65 ISQSPN
+65 ISPSSN
-71 GIAHLANGMSDV
+71 GIVHLGNGKTEVHATTDSS
-83 AVSTESIVNAPK
+83 VSAPK
-95 NIIVIGNKA
+95 NIIVIGDKDVN
-104 SAVYDQDIYIGFNI
+104 VFDQQIYIGFN
-118 SGNSAGQ
+118 SRNGQ
-125 AGNTIIGNR
+125 ANGKAGDTIIGNR
-134 VTEGG
+134 VDFGG
-139 GTNGHDSFST
+139 GANGQDSFST
-149 AVGFGSQVAGPSVAM
+149 AVGFGTQVAGPSVAI

-169 ADINSANGWNAT
+169 SDPLDSSGWNAT
-181 SSGGVAIGAFAL
+181 TNGGVAIGAFAL
-193 QGGNKDG
+193 QGGNING

-212 YYTTSIG
+212 HYATSIG
-219 ALSGITAEFEDRGSN
+219 ALSGITNTFVDKATN
-234 KNYILQENGSVTNIR
+234 KGYTLQEGGGATNIR
-249 IAQVSIGYKAGAR
+249 VAQASVGYKAGAR
-262 GGRAIAIGNCATTG
+262 GARSVAIANCATTG
-276 VARTNNGIGAVA
+276 VAHTTAGTGAVA

-312 TDAEIATLNAEVA
+312 TSAEITALNAEVT
-325 RVQGLLND
+325 RIQGLLDN
-333 ANATLKT
+333 ANATLAT
-340 AIKNMQ
+340 AVTNMNADQ
-346 DDPSADNK
+346 SADNK
-354 FNVASAQA
+354 FNVAA
-362 AVKRISLALERA
+362 ARTAVQRISLALERA
-374 KNDLTYKS
+374 KKDLTYAS
-382 ANNSKTI
+382 ANNSQTT
-389 ASVAIGYLAKSNNFY
+389 AAVAIGYLAKSNNSY
-404 STAVGPKSIANSK
+404 STAVGPQSIVNSA
-417 DSTALGS
+417 DSTALGRL
-424 SASVSGANALSALAI
+424 ANVSGANASSALAI
-439 GHDARVIGDSAV
+439 GHDARVIGDTAV
-451 NATSIGTQSRIHHNA
+451 NATAIGTQSRIHHNA
-466 TGAIAFGSGSN
+466 VGAIAFGSNSN
-477 IYGDSSNSIAIG
+477 IYGNSNNSIAIG
-489 TNTNISDSKRAAANN
+489 TNAHISNNDRRSHGVYAVVENATVLGSFSTASANKGTAVGSN
-504 AIAIGN
+504 NTVIG
-510 EAKATN
+510 A
-516 LNAIAIG
+516 
-523 NSSAASGID
+523 SSGALGSDNTVGKYSSGID
-532 SIALGNSNNVT
+532 TSTYYGTRSFVVGSNNTVT
-543 GNYSGA
+543 LAN
-549 FGDPNIV
+549 DTMV
-556 TGDQSYA
+556 
-563 FGNNNT
+563 FGNNVAVT
-569 VKADQAFVLGNKV
+569 QANRSGSVILGNNSSVPENV
-582 TVDAKNGDSYTG
+582 TAI
-594 AVVLGDNSTV
+594 
-604 PTEVKKVNSAKIGT
+604 NSAKVGNIT
-618 ENGKKLVYSGFAG
+618 YAGFAG
-631 NLGGAETNGE
+631 NLGGTTTDGTSAVA
-641 PQKADAGKQ
+641 ADQ
-650 GRFVSVGNATSPRQV
+650 GRFVSIGNAKAPRQI
-665 KFVAAGEISKTSTD
+665 KHVAAGRIEADSTD

-684 QLYAFSD
+684 QLYSLTG
-691 VVNNLA
+691 VVSNMGVSVANV
-697 TSTATIIGGGA
+697 IGGNA
-708 TLNQNGTIN
+708 VLNPNGTIN

-727 LTATTYTK
+727 LADTTTYTK

-756 GWKIAEGNDAAAKA
+756 GWKIAQGDETDAKA
-770 RISPN
+770 RISPD

-781 ADGLASVTVT
+781 ADGLASVTVE
-791 ANGTGANVTYTVTK
+791 ANATNKGADVTYTVTK

-810 TTDNGTISAK
+810 DTTDGTISAK
-820 DDDNKGKAATVGD
+820 TDKGDKAATVND
-833 VSEAINRAYW
+833 VSSAINRAYW
-843 KAKAAGNGADGNT
+843 KAKAAGNGVT
-856 ITNDTPDQVTA
+856 TDTPDQVIA
-867 GTEVTFEAGKNLTVD
+867 GTEVTFAAGKNLTVD
-882 HSTAKTFTFATVD
+882 HKTPKTFTFATVD

-904 VNGNT
+904 VDKNAT
-909 AADKKLTLTPTNAGD
+909 DDKKLTLTPTDAGD
-924 LKLNKGTGNAAAKIT
+924 LELNKGLSNAAAKIT
-939 NVVSGLEK
+939 NVVSGLAK
-947 FDENNPLINGHTLE
+947 FDVNNPLVGNGHTLE
-961 ELTMSQDPAYSG
+961 ELTMSQDDAYSG

-983 NNTAATVGDLRGMGW
+983 DNTAATVGDLRGMGW

-1004 TTDNLK
+1004 TTGSLSN
-1010 QEYTAQVKNA
+1010 EYTSQVKNA
-1020 NEVKFVGTGVAVVS
+1020 NEVKFVGTGAAVVS
-1034 GKTDENTRTITVD
+1034 GKTDDNTRTITVD
-1047 VAKGTLVN
+1047 VAKGELVN
-1055 ASADVGSQ
+1055 ATTDAQTGNTVNAN
-1063 DRGKVTVTNGDDN
+1063 RGKVTVKSGDDN

-1086 AINSTGTII
+1086 AINSAATII
-1095 KANNEHDTAITDTD
+1095 KAVNEHDTAITDTD

-1115 GAIVKAGEEVTYT
+1115 GEVVKAGDDVTYK

-1148 NITVNSANVSTKL
+1148 DITVNNANVDTKL

-1171 TSDAN
+1171 TSDTN

-1195 GIKSTLQDTLG
+1195 GVKSTLQDTIVA
-1206 AATPNLVGKTFTDA
+1206 AATPNLEKVDKDVTTFTAA

-1302 TGKKAG
+1302 AGKKVG

-1327 TVDAV
+1327 TVNAV
-1332 ANAVNRAY
+1332 ANAVNSAY
-1340 WTAKAAGNGADG
+1340 WTAKAAGNGV
-1352 NTITNDTPNQVTAG
+1352 TNDTPDQVTAG

-1371 EAGKNL
+1371 KAGKNL
-1377 AVTHTTNKF
+1377 AVDHSTANTF
-1386 EFKTKDDVEFTSLQ
+1386 EFKTKDEVEFTSVQ
-1400 IGGTDGPKLTKDGDS
+1400 IGTDGPKLTKGDGNT
-1415 LKVSTAD
+1415 LKVSAVDGTA
-1422 GSPVK
+1422 PVK
-1427 ITNVK
+1427 ITNVA

-1444 QFKEIKVAT
+1444 QFKEIKAAT

-1512 KLGKVEV
+1512 KLGKVEI
-1519 TNGKAV
+1519 TDGKAV
-1525 EATSQTGLVEATALT
+1525 EATSQTGLVEATELT

-1625 NTGSIELAKTDEKA
+1625 NTGDIELAKTDETA
-1639 NDRGKVTITPKAK
+1639 TARGKVTITPKAK
-1652 VDGGT
+1652 AAGGT
-1657 ETQEEANKRAETE
+1657 ETPEEANKRAETE

-1678 DAINSAA
+1678 EAINSAG
-1685 TIIKAH
+1685 TIIKAANKH
-1691 NDNTEITDEVKDDK
+1691 NETITD
-1705 GEIVKAGEEVTYTA
+1705 
-1719 GKNLRVKRDT
+1719 
-1729 RNLTFALANNITV
+1729 
-1742 NSANVSTKLTIGK
+1742 
-1755 TNPVGITSDA
+1755 
-1765 NGLNFATT
+1765 
-1773 EGTNTNAPVYL
+1773 
-1784 NGIKSTL
+1784 
-1791 QDTLGAATPNLV
+1791 
-1803 GKTFTDAE
+1803 
-1811 KARAASVQ
+1811 
-1819 DVLNSGWNIRGKKQ
+1819 
-1833 ATDADVANVDFVR
+1833 
-1846 TYDTVDFISGDANT
+1846 
-1860 TEVTVNAKDDNKRTE
+1860 
-1875 VSIKAKTGETD
+1875 
-1886 VVTAADTGKKAGQV
+1886 
-1900 KAKANAGTT
+1900 
-1909 TDQGSNLATVD
+1909 
-1920 AVANAVNRA
+1920 
-1929 YWTAK
+1929 
-1934 AAGNG
+1934 
-1939 ADGNTI
+1939 
-1945 TNDTPNQ
+1945 
-1952 VTAGTEVTF
+1952 
-1961 EAGKNLAVTHTTN
+1961 
-1974 KFEFKTKDD
+1974 
-1983 VEFTSLQIGGTDGPK
+1983 
-1998 LTKDGDSLKVSTA
+1998 
-2011 DGSPVKIT
+2011 
-2019 NVKAGEND
+2019 
-2027 NDAVSYKQFKEIK
+2027 
-2040 VATDNTIKLT
+2040 
-2050 AIDNV
+2050 
-2055 KGTQNKTETT
+2055 
-2065 TSDQKL
+2065 
-2071 NQADG
+2071 
-2076 INFKL
+2076 
-2081 ASADNDLLSVKAAG
+2081 
-2095 DTVTFTPKLGK
+2095 
-2106 VEVTNGKAVEATSQ
+2106 
-2120 TGLVEATALTEALN
+2120 
-2134 KLGWKTKAT
+2134 
-2143 EAGSTANPVDQEINA
+2143 
-2158 GDSVNYEDGQ
+2158 
-2168 GTTAKVEITK
+2168 
-2178 GATNPDTGIS
+2178 
-2188 TPDTVSV
+2188 
-2195 KYDVKAADNTI
+2195 
-2206 NVSDAGVKVNT
+2206 
-2217 GSIELAKTDEKAN
+2217 TDE
-2230 DRGKVT
+2230 T
-2236 ITPKAK
+2236 
-2242 VDGGT
+2242 
-2247 ETQEE
+2247 
-2252 ANKRAETEVATVK
+2252 
-2265 NVADAINSAATII
+2265 
-2278 KAHNDNT
+2278 
-2285 EITDEVKDDKG
+2285 KDDKG

-2306 YTAGKNLRVKRDA
+2306 YTAGKNLRVKRDD

-2426 DAYAKAASGLADLA
+2426 DAYAKAASGLADLEN
-2440 GSDQTNALTVA
+2440 SDQTNALTVA

-2459 MSAGGHSTAVQNAD
+2459 MSAGGNSTAVQNAD

-2501 LKVDKDADNILN
+2501 LKVDEDADNILN

-2529 ATTGTTRGKVTVKD
+2529 ATTGTTRGKVTVKEAD
-2543 AEQTGDNQVAT
+2543 QTGDNQVAT
-2554 VNNVADA
+2554 VNNVAEA

-2574 EEGLTDRA
+2574 EEALTDRV

-2617 YGLAKDIGVESVTAN
+2617 YGLAKDIEVESVTAN

-2641 TAVNLISHLG
+2641 TAVNLTSHLG

-2830 NAINQSGWKT
+2830 NVINQSGWKT

-2855 TKVVIPGTQVNY
+2855 TKVVTPGTQVNY

-2872 TDAKVSANAS
+2872 TDAKVSVNAS

-2967 WFVNAKNL
+2967 WFANAKNL

-3035 AVNLS
+3035 VVNLS
-3040 ASAGALNVADK
+3040 SSAGALNVADK

-3076 IVKKGDKY
+3076 IVRKGDKY
-3084 VTLDDAGNPT
+3084 VTLDDAGHPT
-3094 NIEATP
+3094 DIEATP

-3106 AKLDPRQKAVAGL
+3106 AKLDSRQKAVAGL
-3119 ANLYG
+3119 ADLYG

-3156 EVVFEGTNGVDV
+3156 EVVFEGINGVDV

-3198 GGVDT
+3198 GGKDT
-3203 SVIKVGDQYY
+3203 PVIKVGDQYY

-3244 TGYVTGNKVADAIQ
+3244 LGYVTGNKVADAIQ

-3273 SDYKEAD
+3273 SDYKDAD
-3280 AADEVVNPNDE
+3280 VADEVVNPNDE

-3308 SVDATGNKVTTTTV
+3308 SVDVTGNKVTTTTV

-3364 TTLVA
+3364 ATLVA

-3416 HRATDVEANGALKP
+3416 HKATDVEANGALKP

-3626 KALSANTLE
+3626 KALSANILE

-3676 VELPLGQLSATDAA
+3676 VELPLGQLSATDTA

-3700 KWYPAKV
+3700 KWYPAKA

-3716 AIDGRTVRQET
+3716 AVDGRTVRQET

-3850 VAGTNGKVTTISTAA
+3850 VAGTNGKVTTINTAA

>member
-7 VIWNHATQTWVA
+7 VIWNHATQAWVA

-30 KSKTSKLTAFS
+30 KSLTKLTPIS
-41 VALGSTLAAGSVMA
+41 LMVGMALAGNALAATADIIPLKV
-55 AISSA
+55 SSTA
-60 TLTGT
+60 
-65 ISQSPN
+65 
-71 GIAHLANGMSDV
+71 GIAITNDGISNVVAGSEDPNIEPKHVIVIGDQSKHAYDETIMIGYKFSAYNYFGNAGANGM
-83 AVSTESIVNAPK
+83 
-95 NIIVIGNKA
+95 
-104 SAVYDQDIYIGFNI
+104 
-118 SGNSAGQ
+118 AGD
-125 AGNTIIGNR
+125 TLVGNR
-134 VTEGG
+134 IRIGG
-139 GTNGHDSFST
+139 GASGKDSF
-149 AVGFGSQVAGPSVAM
+149 GSALGYGAQIAGPSVAI

-169 ADINSANGWNAT
+169 ADTLNAEGWNAT
-181 SSGGVAIGAFAL
+181 TSGSVAIGDFAL
-193 QGGNKDG
+193 SGGNING
-200 GTVIGALSSGDY
+200 SIGIGAIATADQHN
-212 YYTTSIG
+212 SIALG
-219 ALSGITAEFEDRGSN
+219 ALSGATSLFSDRDLAYESNGGSSHAH
-234 KNYILQENGSVTNIR
+234 NYGIDEQGFVALANQRGGNSANQMI
-249 IAQVSIGYKAGAR
+249 SIGYKAGAR
-262 GGRAIAIGNCATTG
+262 
-276 VARTNNGIGAVA
+276 
-288 IGDQSKAFKDASIAI
+288 
-303 GQQAIAGGV
+303 
-312 TDAEIATLNAEVA
+312 
-325 RVQGLLND
+325 
-333 ANATLKT
+333 
-340 AIKNMQ
+340 
-346 DDPSADNK
+346 
-354 FNVASAQA
+354 
-362 AVKRISLALERA
+362 
-374 KNDLTYKS
+374 
-382 ANNSKTI
+382 
-389 ASVAIGYLAKSNNFY
+389 
-404 STAVGPKSIANSK
+404 ST
-417 DSTALGS
+417 
-424 SASVSGANALSALAI
+424 
-439 GHDARVIGDSAV
+439 
-451 NATSIGTQSRIHHNA
+451 
-466 TGAIAFGSGSN
+466 
-477 IYGDSSNSIAIG
+477 NSIAIG
-489 TNTNISDSKRAAANN
+489 VNATTSRNIRQPVAGRESERAQYYSKQSDGTISIGDNT
-504 AIAIGN
+504 
-510 EAKATN
+510 
-516 LNAIAIG
+516 
-523 NSSAASGID
+523 ASIKQN
-532 SIALGNSNNVT
+532 SIALGHNAIAGGYTEQDIKALNAEKTRLEGILAEAQNRKAVAITEMQAQKTAERKFALASINAAIERITVALDRIKADLNHTAANNTETTSAIAVGNEARANSTNAIALGYQAKASGEDSISVGHGNNVT

-549 FGDPNIV
+549 FGDPNTV
-556 TGDQSYA
+556 TGNQSYA

-582 TVDAKNGDSYTG
+582 TVESSSTDNRTG

-604 PTEVKKVNSAKIGT
+604 PTEVKAVNSAKIGT

-631 NLGGAETNGE
+631 KLGGSDTEGN
-641 PQKADAGKQ
+641 PSKATADKQ
-650 GRFVSVGNATSPRQV
+650 GRFVSIGSANNERQL
-665 KFVAAGEISKTSTD
+665 KFVAAGEISATSTD

-697 TSTATIIGGGA
+697 TSTSTIIGGGA
-708 TLNQNGTIN
+708 TLNQNGTLEH
-717 GFSRLLDTTG
+717 FSHLLKTTG
-727 LTATTYTK
+727 LDDATATF
-735 PTTAAT
+735 TTPAAAT
-741 NVATAITNLNDYVNA
+741 NVAMAITNLNDYVNA
-756 GWKIAEGNDAAAKA
+756 GWKIAEGTNTNAKA
-770 RISPN
+770 RISPD

-781 ADGLASVTVT
+781 SAGLASVTVAT
-791 ANGTGANVTYTVTK
+791 NATNKGADVTYTVTK

-810 TTDNGTISAK
+810 TTTDGTISAK
-820 DDDNKGKAATVGD
+820 DDDNKNKAATVGD

-843 KAKAAGNGADGNT
+843 KATAAGNGVTGA
-856 ITNDTPDQVTA
+856 DTPDNIKAGETVTLN
-867 GTEVTFEAGKNLTVD
+867 AGKNLTVD
-882 HSTAKTFTFATVD
+882 HTTAKTFTFATVD

-904 VNGNT
+904 VNANT
-909 AADKKLTLTPTNAGD
+909 AADKKLTLTPTDAGD
-924 LKLNKGTGNAAAKIT
+924 LKLNKGTNEAAKIT

-973 LTNLADKNVQ
+973 LTNLADKSVQ
-983 NNTAATVGDLRGMGW
+983 DKTAATVGDLRGMGW

-1020 NEVKFVGTGVAVVS
+1020 NEVKFVGTGAAVVS

-1055 ASADVGSQ
+1055 ATTDAKTGNAVNAN
-1063 DRGKVTVTNGDDN
+1063 RGKVTVKSGDDN

-1086 AINSTGTII
+1086 AINSAGTII
-1095 KANNEHDTAITDTD
+1095 KAVNEHDTAITDTD

-1115 GAIVKAGEEVTYT
+1115 GEVVKAGDDVTYK

-1148 NITVNSANVSTKL
+1148 DITVNNANVDTKL

-1171 TSDAN
+1171 TSDAK
-1176 GLNFATTEGTNTNA
+1176 GLHLSTIEGTNNNA

-1195 GIKSTLQDTLG
+1195 GIKSTLQDTL
-1206 AATPNLVGKTFTDA
+1206 VGGVTTKVEKANITDE

-1227 VQDVLNS
+1227 LQDVLNS
-1234 GWNIRGKKQATDAD
+1234 GWNIRGKKQATDAT

-1263 ISGDANT
+1263 ISGDENT
-1270 TEVTVN
+1270 TEVTVTT
-1276 AKDDNK
+1276 DDNK

-1295 DVVTAAD
+1295 DVATAAD
-1302 TGKKAG
+1302 AGKKAG
-1308 QVKAKANAGTT
+1308 QVKAKANANAGTT

-1327 TVDAV
+1327 TINAV
-1332 ANAVNRAY
+1332 ANAVNSAY
-1340 WTAKAAGNGADG
+1340 WTATAAGNGV
-1352 NTITNDTPNQVTAG
+1352 TNDTPDQVKAG

-1371 EAGKNL
+1371 KAGKNL
-1377 AVTHTTNKF
+1377 AVDHSTANTF
-1386 EFKTKDDVEFTSLQ
+1386 EFKTKDDVEFTSVQ
-1400 IGGTDGPKLTKDGDS
+1400 IGGTGGPKLTKGDGNT
-1415 LKVSTAD
+1415 LKVSAAD
-1422 GSPVK
+1422 GTAPVK
-1427 ITNVK
+1427 ITNVA
-1432 AGENDNDAVSYK
+1432 AGDSDNDAVNYK
-1444 QFKEIKVAT
+1444 QLQE
-1453 DNTIK
+1453 
-1458 LTAIDNVK
+1458 
-1466 GTQNK
+1466 
-1471 TETTTSDQ
+1471 
-1479 KLNQA
+1479 
-1484 DGINFKLAS
+1484 
-1493 ADNDLLSVKA
+1493 VKA
-1503 AGDTVTFTP
+1503 
-1512 KLGKVEV
+1512 
-1519 TNGKAV
+1519 
-1525 EATSQTGLVEATALT
+1525 
-1540 EALNKLGWKTKATEA
+1540 
-1555 GSTANPV
+1555 
-1562 DQEINAGDSVN
+1562 
-1573 YEDGQGT
+1573 
-1580 TAKVE
+1580 
-1585 ITKGATNPD
+1585 
-1594 TGISTPDTVSVK
+1594 
-1606 YDVKAADNTINVSD
+1606 
-1620 AGVKV
+1620 
-1625 NTGSIELAKTDEKA
+1625 
-1639 NDRGKVTITPKAK
+1639 
-1652 VDGGT
+1652 
-1657 ETQEEANKRAETE
+1657 
-1670 VATVKNVA
+1670 
-1678 DAINSAA
+1678 
-1685 TIIKAH
+1685 
-1691 NDNTEITDEVKDDK
+1691 
-1705 GEIVKAGEEVTYTA
+1705 
-1719 GKNLRVKRDT
+1719 
-1729 RNLTFALANNITV
+1729 
-1742 NSANVSTKLTIGK
+1742 
-1755 TNPVGITSDA
+1755 
-1765 NGLNFATT
+1765 
-1773 EGTNTNAPVYL
+1773 
-1784 NGIKSTL
+1784 
-1791 QDTLGAATPNLV
+1791 
-1803 GKTFTDAE
+1803 
-1811 KARAASVQ
+1811 
-1819 DVLNSGWNIRGKKQ
+1819 
-1833 ATDADVANVDFVR
+1833 
-1846 TYDTVDFISGDANT
+1846 
-1860 TEVTVNAKDDNKRTE
+1860 
-1875 VSIKAKTGETD
+1875 
-1886 VVTAADTGKKAGQV
+1886 
-1900 KAKANAGTT
+1900 
-1909 TDQGSNLATVD
+1909 
-1920 AVANAVNRA
+1920 
-1929 YWTAK
+1929 
-1934 AAGNG
+1934 
-1939 ADGNTI
+1939 
-1945 TNDTPNQ
+1945 
-1952 VTAGTEVTF
+1952 
-1961 EAGKNLAVTHTTN
+1961 
-1974 KFEFKTKDD
+1974 
-1983 VEFTSLQIGGTDGPK
+1983 
-1998 LTKDGDSLKVSTA
+1998 
-2011 DGSPVKIT
+2011 
-2019 NVKAGEND
+2019 
-2027 NDAVSYKQFKEIK
+2027 
-2040 VATDNTIKLT
+2040 ATDNTIKLT

-2327 NEIEVEKATATKSLT
+2327 NEIEVEKATVTKSLT

-2356 DGLSVAGKNDAPR
+2356 DGLSVAGKNNAPR

-2415 KTPLKDTDTDA
+2415 KTPLKATDTDA

-2451 DAGKLGWV
+2451 DAGKLGWG
-2459 MSAGGHSTAVQNAD
+2459 MSAGGNSTAVQNAD

-2501 LKVDKDADNILN
+2501 LKVDEDADNILN

-2529 ATTGTTRGKVTVKD
+2529 ATTGTTRGKVTVKEAD
-2543 AEQTGDNQVAT
+2543 QTGDNQVAT
-2554 VNNVADA
+2554 VNNVAEA

-2574 EEGLTDRA
+2574 EEALTDRA

-2632 ERVQIGSGG
+2632 ERVQIGSGE
-2641 TAVNLISHLG
+2641 TAVNLTSHLG

-2710 TEEELTELVKA
+2710 TEKELDELVKA

-2855 TKVVIPGTQVNY
+2855 TKVVTPGTQVNY

-2882 TGGLDV
+2882 KGGLDV

-2913 ITSADSNATITIT
+2913 ITSADSNVTITIT

-2967 WFVNAKNL
+2967 WFANAKNL

-3076 IVKKGDKY
+3076 IVRKGDKY

-3308 SVDATGNKVTTTTV
+3308 SVDAKGNKVTTTTV

-3349 KVDANGNPTGDVVDG
+3349 KVDENGNPTGDVVDG

-3416 HRATDVEANGALKP
+3416 HKATDVEANGALKP

-3626 KALSANTLE
+3626 KALSANILE

-3676 VELPLGQLSATDAA
+3676 VELPLGQLSATDTA

-3700 KWYPAKV
+3700 KWYPAKA

-3716 AIDGRTVRQET
+3716 AVDGRTVRQET

-3850 VAGTNGKVTTISTAA
+3850 VAGTNGKVTTINTAA

>member
-30 KSKTSKLTAFS
+30 KSKASKLTAFS

-55 AISSA
+55 ATSA

-65 ISQSPN
+65 ISPSTN
-71 GIAHLANGMSDV
+71 GIAYLANGMSG
-83 AVSTESIVNAPK
+83 VSVKTDSSASAPK
-95 NIIVIGNKA
+95 NIIVIGDKPSN
-104 SAVYDQDIYIGFNI
+104 VYDQQILIGFNT
-118 SGNSAGQ
+118 SSAGGSNGIANGK
-125 AGNTIIGNR
+125 AGDTIIGNR
-134 VTEGG
+134 ITLGG
-139 GTNGHDSFST
+139 GGNGEDSFST
-149 AVGFGSQVAGPSVAM
+149 AVGFGTQVAGPSVAM

-169 ADINSANGWNAT
+169 ADIFDSRGWNAT
-181 SSGGVAIGAFAL
+181 QNGGVAIGAFAL
-193 QGGNKDG
+193 QGGNIDG

-212 YYTTSIG
+212 FYATSIG
-219 ALSGITAEFEDRGSN
+219 ALSGITNTFVDRGAD
-234 KNYILQENGSVTNIR
+234 KGYTLTEGGPATNIR
-249 IAQVSIGYKAGAR
+249 IAQTSIGYKAGAR
-262 GGRAIAIGNCATTG
+262 GARSVAISNCATTG
-276 VARTNNGIGAVA
+276 VAHTNAGVGAVA

-312 TDAEIATLNAEVA
+312 TNAEITALKTEVT
-325 RVQGLLND
+325 RIQGLLDN
-333 ANATLKT
+333 ANATLAT
-340 AIKNMQ
+340 AITKMNADQ
-346 DDPSADNK
+346 SADNK
-354 FNVASAQA
+354 FNVAAAQA
-362 AVKRISLALERA
+362 TVQRISLALERA
-374 KNDLTYKS
+374 KKDLTYAS
-382 ANNSKTI
+382 ANNSKTT
-389 ASVAIGYLAKSNNFY
+389 ASVAIGYGARSNNFY
-404 STAVGPKSIANSK
+404 STAVGPQSIANSAE
-417 DSTALGS
+417 STALGR
-424 SASVSGANALSALAI
+424 SANVSGANASSALAI
-439 GHDARVIGDSAV
+439 GHDARVIGDTAV
-451 NATSIGTQSRIHHNA
+451 NATAIGRQSRIHHNA
-466 TGAIAFGSGSN
+466 TGAIAFGSNSN

-489 TNTNISDSKRAAANN
+489 TNANISNQYRKISNVYAVVENATVLGSFSTASANKGTAVGSN
-504 AIAIGN
+504 NTVIG
-510 EAKATN
+510 A
-516 LNAIAIG
+516 
-523 NSSAASGID
+523 SSGALGSDNTVGAYSSGID
-532 SIALGNSNNVT
+532 TSTYNGTRSFVVGSNNTVT
-543 GNYSGA
+543 LAN
-549 FGDPNIV
+549 DTMV
-556 TGDQSYA
+556 
-563 FGNNNT
+563 FGNNVAVT
-569 VKADQAFVLGNKV
+569 QANRSGSVILGNDSSVPENV
-582 TVDAKNGDSYTG
+582 TAI
-594 AVVLGDNSTV
+594 
-604 PTEVKKVNSAKIGT
+604 NSAKVGNVT
-618 ENGKKLVYSGFAG
+618 YAGFAG
-631 NLGGAETNGE
+631 NLGGTTTDGTSAVA
-641 PQKADAGKQ
+641 ADQ
-650 GRFVSVGNATSPRQV
+650 GRFVSIGNSTSPRQL
-665 KFVAAGEISKTSTD
+665 KHVAAGRIANDSTD

-684 QLYAFSD
+684 QLYSLTG
-691 VVNNLA
+691 VVSNMGVSVANV
-697 TSTATIIGGGA
+697 IGGNA
-708 TLNQNGTIN
+708 VLNPNGTVS
-717 GFSRLLDTTG
+717 GFSQPLKTTG
-727 LTATTYTK
+727 LADATATFTA
-735 PTTAAT
+735 PAAAT

-756 GWKIAEGNDAAAKA
+756 GWKIAEGDDADAKA

-781 ADGLASVTVT
+781 AAGLATVSVA

-810 TTDNGTISAK
+810 DTTDGTISAK
-820 DDDNKGKAATVGD
+820 TDKGDKAATVND
-833 VSEAINRAYW
+833 VSNAINRAYW
-843 KAKAAGNGADGNT
+843 KATAAGNGVTGT
-856 ITNDTPDQVTA
+856 DTPDNIKAGETVTLK
-867 GTEVTFEAGKNLTVD
+867 AGKNLTVD
-882 HSTAKTFTFATVD
+882 HKTAKTFTFATVD

-904 VNGNT
+904 VDKNT
-909 AADKKLTLTPTNAGD
+909 PADKKLTLTPTDAGD
-924 LKLNKGTGNAAAKIT
+924 LKLNKGTDAAAKIT

-983 NNTAATVGDLRGMGW
+983 DKTAATVGDLRGMGW

-1004 TTDNLK
+1004 TTDKLT

-1034 GKTDENTRTITVD
+1034 GKTDKNNENTRTITVD
-1047 VAKGTLVN
+1047 VAKGTLVEATTDAKTGNTVN
-1055 ASADVGSQ
+1055 AN
-1063 DRGKVTVTNGDDN
+1063 RGKVTVKSGDDN

-1086 AINSTGTII
+1086 AINSAGTII
-1095 KANNEHDTAITDTD
+1095 KAVNEHDTAITDTD

-1115 GAIVKAGEEVTYT
+1115 GEVVKAGDDVTYK

-1148 NITVNSANVSTKL
+1148 DITVNNANVDTKL

-1171 TSDAN
+1171 TSDAK
-1176 GLNFATTEGTNTNA
+1176 GLHLSTIEGTNNNA

-1195 GIKSTLQDTLG
+1195 GIKSTLQDTL
-1206 AATPNLVGKTFTDA
+1206 VGGVTTKVEKANITDE

-1227 VQDVLNS
+1227 LQDVLNS
-1234 GWNIRGKKQATDAD
+1234 GWNIRGKKQATDAT

-1263 ISGDANT
+1263 ISGDENT
-1270 TEVTVN
+1270 TEVTVTT
-1276 AKDDNK
+1276 DDNK

-1302 TGKKAG
+1302 AGKKVG

-1327 TVDAV
+1327 TVNAV
-1332 ANAVNRAY
+1332 ANAVNSAY
-1340 WTAKAAGNGADG
+1340 WTAKAAGNGV
-1352 NTITNDTPNQVTAG
+1352 TNDTPDQVTAG

-1371 EAGKNL
+1371 KAGKNL
-1377 AVTHTTNKF
+1377 AVDHSTANTF
-1386 EFKTKDDVEFTSLQ
+1386 EFKTKDEVEFTSVQ
-1400 IGGTDGPKLTKDGDS
+1400 IGTDGPKLTKGDGNT
-1415 LKVSTAD
+1415 LKVSAVDGTA
-1422 GSPVK
+1422 PVK
-1427 ITNVK
+1427 ITNVA

-1444 QFKEIKVAT
+1444 QFKEIKAAT

-1512 KLGKVEV
+1512 KLGKVEI
-1519 TNGKAV
+1519 TDGKAV
-1525 EATSQTGLVEATALT
+1525 EATSQTGLVEATELT

-1678 DAINSAA
+1678 NAINSAA
-1685 TIIKAH
+1685 TIIKAANKH
-1691 NDNTEITDEVKDDK
+1691 NETITD
-1705 GEIVKAGEEVTYTA
+1705 
-1719 GKNLRVKRDT
+1719 
-1729 RNLTFALANNITV
+1729 
-1742 NSANVSTKLTIGK
+1742 
-1755 TNPVGITSDA
+1755 
-1765 NGLNFATT
+1765 
-1773 EGTNTNAPVYL
+1773 
-1784 NGIKSTL
+1784 
-1791 QDTLGAATPNLV
+1791 
-1803 GKTFTDAE
+1803 
-1811 KARAASVQ
+1811 
-1819 DVLNSGWNIRGKKQ
+1819 
-1833 ATDADVANVDFVR
+1833 
-1846 TYDTVDFISGDANT
+1846 
-1860 TEVTVNAKDDNKRTE
+1860 
-1875 VSIKAKTGETD
+1875 
-1886 VVTAADTGKKAGQV
+1886 
-1900 KAKANAGTT
+1900 
-1909 TDQGSNLATVD
+1909 
-1920 AVANAVNRA
+1920 
-1929 YWTAK
+1929 
-1934 AAGNG
+1934 
-1939 ADGNTI
+1939 
-1945 TNDTPNQ
+1945 
-1952 VTAGTEVTF
+1952 
-1961 EAGKNLAVTHTTN
+1961 
-1974 KFEFKTKDD
+1974 
-1983 VEFTSLQIGGTDGPK
+1983 
-1998 LTKDGDSLKVSTA
+1998 
-2011 DGSPVKIT
+2011 
-2019 NVKAGEND
+2019 
-2027 NDAVSYKQFKEIK
+2027 
-2040 VATDNTIKLT
+2040 
-2050 AIDNV
+2050 
-2055 KGTQNKTETT
+2055 
-2065 TSDQKL
+2065 
-2071 NQADG
+2071 
-2076 INFKL
+2076 
-2081 ASADNDLLSVKAAG
+2081 
-2095 DTVTFTPKLGK
+2095 
-2106 VEVTNGKAVEATSQ
+2106 
-2120 TGLVEATALTEALN
+2120 
-2134 KLGWKTKAT
+2134 
-2143 EAGSTANPVDQEINA
+2143 
-2158 GDSVNYEDGQ
+2158 
-2168 GTTAKVEITK
+2168 
-2178 GATNPDTGIS
+2178 
-2188 TPDTVSV
+2188 
-2195 KYDVKAADNTI
+2195 
-2206 NVSDAGVKVNT
+2206 
-2217 GSIELAKTDEKAN
+2217 TDE
-2230 DRGKVT
+2230 T
-2236 ITPKAK
+2236 
-2242 VDGGT
+2242 
-2247 ETQEE
+2247 
-2252 ANKRAETEVATVK
+2252 
-2265 NVADAINSAATII
+2265 
-2278 KAHNDNT
+2278 
-2285 EITDEVKDDKG
+2285 KDDKG
-2296 ETVKAGDEVT
+2296 ETVKAGDDVT

-2459 MSAGGHSTAVQNAD
+2459 MSAGGNSTAVQNAD

-2529 ATTGTTRGKVTVKD
+2529 ATTGTTRGKVTVKEAD
-2543 AEQTGDNQVAT
+2543 QTGDNQVAT
-2554 VNNVADA
+2554 VNNVAEA

-2574 EEGLTDRA
+2574 EEALTDRA

-2632 ERVQIGSGG
+2632 ERVQIGSGE
-2641 TAVNLISHLG
+2641 TAVNLTSHLG

-2888 TFDVKSANLDTLTVG
+2888 TFDVKLANLDTLTVG

-2967 WFVNAKNL
+2967 WFANAKNL

-3035 AVNLS
+3035 VVNLS
-3040 ASAGALNVADK
+3040 SSAGALNVADK

-3076 IVKKGDKY
+3076 IVRKGDKY
-3084 VTLDDAGNPT
+3084 VTLDDAGHPT
-3094 NIEATP
+3094 DIEATP

-3273 SDYKEAD
+3273 SDYKDAD

-3349 KVDANGNPTGDVVDG
+3349 KVDENGNPTGDVVDG

-3378 NEAGRSI
+3378 NETGRSI

-3416 HRATDVEANGALKP
+3416 HKATDVEANGTLKP

-3535 GDNYYRQEDIDNHTG
+3535 GDNYYRQEDIDIHTG

-3676 VELPLGQLSATDAA
+3676 VELPLSQLSATDAA
-3690 GNKVVKGADG
+3690 GNKVVKGTDG
-3700 KWYPAKV
+3700 KWYPAKA
-3707 DGSADTAKG
+3707 DGSADTAKE
-3716 AIDGRTVRQET
+3716 AVDGRTVRQET

-3850 VAGTNGKVTTISTAA
+3850 VAGTNGKVTTINTAA

-3902 SVKLGKGNKAVTLN
+3902 SVKLGKGNKAVMLN

>member
-756 GWKIAEGNDAAAKA
+756 GWKIAEGTNTDAKA
-770 RISPN
+770 RISPD

-1115 GAIVKAGEEVTYT
+1115 GA
-1128 AGKNLRVK
+1128 
-1136 RDTRNL
+1136 
-1142 TFALAN
+1142 
-1148 NITVNSANVSTKL
+1148 
-1161 TIGKTNPVGI
+1161 
-1171 TSDAN
+1171 
-1176 GLNFATTEGTNTNA
+1176 
-1190 PVYLN
+1190 
-1195 GIKSTLQDTLG
+1195 
-1206 AATPNLVGKTFTDA
+1206 
-1220 EKARAAS
+1220 
-1227 VQDVLNS
+1227 
-1234 GWNIRGKKQATDAD
+1234 
-1248 VANVDFVRTYDTVDF
+1248 
-1263 ISGDANT
+1263 
-1270 TEVTVN
+1270 
-1276 AKDDNK
+1276 
-1282 RTEVS
+1282 
-1287 IKAKTGET
+1287 
-1295 DVVTAAD
+1295 
-1302 TGKKAG
+1302 
-1308 QVKAKANAGTT
+1308 
-1319 TDQGSNLA
+1319 
-1327 TVDAV
+1327 
-1332 ANAVNRAY
+1332 
-1340 WTAKAAGNGADG
+1340 
-1352 NTITNDTPNQVTAG
+1352 
-1366 TEVTF
+1366 
-1371 EAGKNL
+1371 
-1377 AVTHTTNKF
+1377 
-1386 EFKTKDDVEFTSLQ
+1386 
-1400 IGGTDGPKLTKDGDS
+1400 
-1415 LKVSTAD
+1415 
-1422 GSPVK
+1422 
-1427 ITNVK
+1427 
-1432 AGENDNDAVSYK
+1432 
-1444 QFKEIKVAT
+1444 
-1453 DNTIK
+1453 
-1458 LTAIDNVK
+1458 
-1466 GTQNK
+1466 
-1471 TETTTSDQ
+1471 
-1479 KLNQA
+1479 
-1484 DGINFKLAS
+1484 
-1493 ADNDLLSVKA
+1493 
-1503 AGDTVTFTP
+1503 
-1512 KLGKVEV
+1512 
-1519 TNGKAV
+1519 
-1525 EATSQTGLVEATALT
+1525 
-1540 EALNKLGWKTKATEA
+1540 
-1555 GSTANPV
+1555 
-1562 DQEINAGDSVN
+1562 
-1573 YEDGQGT
+1573 
-1580 TAKVE
+1580 
-1585 ITKGATNPD
+1585 
-1594 TGISTPDTVSVK
+1594 
-1606 YDVKAADNTINVSD
+1606 
-1620 AGVKV
+1620 
-1625 NTGSIELAKTDEKA
+1625 
-1639 NDRGKVTITPKAK
+1639 
-1652 VDGGT
+1652 
-1657 ETQEEANKRAETE
+1657 
-1670 VATVKNVA
+1670 
-1678 DAINSAA
+1678 
-1685 TIIKAH
+1685 
-1691 NDNTEITDEVKDDK
+1691 
-1705 GEIVKAGEEVTYTA
+1705 IVKAGEEVTYTA

>member
-30 KSKTSKLTAFS
+30 KSKASKLTAFS

-55 AISSA
+55 ATSA

-65 ISQSPN
+65 ISPSTN
-71 GIAHLANGMSDV
+71 GIAYLANGMSG
-83 AVSTESIVNAPK
+83 VSVKTDSSASAPK
-95 NIIVIGNKA
+95 NIIVIGDKPSN
-104 SAVYDQDIYIGFNI
+104 VYDQQILIGFNT
-118 SGNSAGQ
+118 SSAGGSNGIANGK
-125 AGNTIIGNR
+125 AGDTIIGNR
-134 VTEGG
+134 ITLGG
-139 GTNGHDSFST
+139 GGNGEDSFST
-149 AVGFGSQVAGPSVAM
+149 AVGFGTQVAGPSVAM

-169 ADINSANGWNAT
+169 ADIFDSRGWNAT
-181 SSGGVAIGAFAL
+181 QNGGVAIGAFAL
-193 QGGNKDG
+193 QGGNIDG

-212 YYTTSIG
+212 FYATSIG
-219 ALSGITAEFEDRGSN
+219 ALSGITNTFVDRGAD
-234 KNYILQENGSVTNIR
+234 KGYTLTEGGPATNIR
-249 IAQVSIGYKAGAR
+249 IAQTSIGYKAGAR
-262 GGRAIAIGNCATTG
+262 GARSVAISNCATTG
-276 VARTNNGIGAVA
+276 VAHTNAGVGAVA

-312 TDAEIATLNAEVA
+312 TNAEITALKTEVT
-325 RVQGLLND
+325 RIQGLLDN
-333 ANATLKT
+333 ANATLAT
-340 AIKNMQ
+340 AITKMNADQ
-346 DDPSADNK
+346 SADNK
-354 FNVASAQA
+354 FNVAAAQA
-362 AVKRISLALERA
+362 TVQRISLALERA
-374 KNDLTYKS
+374 KKDLTYAS
-382 ANNSKTI
+382 ANNSKTT
-389 ASVAIGYLAKSNNFY
+389 ASVAIGYGARSNNFY
-404 STAVGPKSIANSK
+404 STAVGPQSIANSAE
-417 DSTALGS
+417 STALGR
-424 SASVSGANALSALAI
+424 SANVSGANASSALAI
-439 GHDARVIGDSAV
+439 GHDARVIGDTAV
-451 NATSIGTQSRIHHNA
+451 NATAIGRQSRIHHNA
-466 TGAIAFGSGSN
+466 TGAIAFGSNSN

-489 TNTNISDSKRAAANN
+489 TNANISNQYRKISNVYAVVENATVLGSFSTASANKGTAVGSN
-504 AIAIGN
+504 NTVIG
-510 EAKATN
+510 A
-516 LNAIAIG
+516 
-523 NSSAASGID
+523 SSGALGSDNTVGAYSSGID
-532 SIALGNSNNVT
+532 TSTYNGTRSFVVGSNNTVT
-543 GNYSGA
+543 LAN
-549 FGDPNIV
+549 DTMV
-556 TGDQSYA
+556 
-563 FGNNNT
+563 FGNNVAVT
-569 VKADQAFVLGNKV
+569 QANRSGSVILGNDSSVPENV
-582 TVDAKNGDSYTG
+582 TAI
-594 AVVLGDNSTV
+594 
-604 PTEVKKVNSAKIGT
+604 NSAKVGNVT
-618 ENGKKLVYSGFAG
+618 YAGFAG
-631 NLGGAETNGE
+631 NLGGTTTDGTSAVA
-641 PQKADAGKQ
+641 ADQ
-650 GRFVSVGNATSPRQV
+650 GRFVSIGNSTSPRQL
-665 KFVAAGEISKTSTD
+665 KHVAAGRIANDSTD

-684 QLYAFSD
+684 QLYSLTG
-691 VVNNLA
+691 VVSNMGVSVANV
-697 TSTATIIGGGA
+697 IGGNA
-708 TLNQNGTIN
+708 VLNPNGTVS
-717 GFSRLLDTTG
+717 GFSQPLKTTG
-727 LTATTYTK
+727 LADATATFTA
-735 PTTAAT
+735 PAAAT

-756 GWKIAEGNDAAAKA
+756 GWKIAEGDDADAKA

-781 ADGLASVTVT
+781 AAGLATVSVA

-810 TTDNGTISAK
+810 DTTDGTISAK
-820 DDDNKGKAATVGD
+820 TDKGDKAATVND
-833 VSEAINRAYW
+833 VSNAINRAYW
-843 KAKAAGNGADGNT
+843 KATAAGNGVTGT
-856 ITNDTPDQVTA
+856 DTPDNIKAGETVTLK
-867 GTEVTFEAGKNLTVD
+867 AGKNLTVD
-882 HSTAKTFTFATVD
+882 HKTAKTFTFATVD

-904 VNGNT
+904 VDKNT
-909 AADKKLTLTPTNAGD
+909 PADKKLTLTPTDAGD
-924 LKLNKGTGNAAAKIT
+924 LKLNKGTDAAAKIT

-983 NNTAATVGDLRGMGW
+983 DKTAATVGDLRGMGW

-1004 TTDNLK
+1004 TTDKLT

-1034 GKTDENTRTITVD
+1034 GKTDKNNENTRTITVD
-1047 VAKGTLVN
+1047 VAKGTLVEATTDAKTGNTVN
-1055 ASADVGSQ
+1055 AN
-1063 DRGKVTVTNGDDN
+1063 RGKVTVKSGDDN

-1086 AINSTGTII
+1086 AINSAGTII
-1095 KANNEHDTAITDTD
+1095 KAVNEHDTAITDTD

-1115 GAIVKAGEEVTYT
+1115 GEVVKAGDDVTYK

-1148 NITVNSANVSTKL
+1148 DITVNNANVDTKL

-1171 TSDAN
+1171 TSDAK
-1176 GLNFATTEGTNTNA
+1176 GLHLSTIEGTNNNA

-1195 GIKSTLQDTLG
+1195 GVKSTLQDTIVA
-1206 AATPNLVGKTFTDA
+1206 AATPNLEKVDKDVTTFTAA

-1263 ISGDANT
+1263 ISGDAKT

-1302 TGKKAG
+1302 TGKKVG

-1327 TVDAV
+1327 TVNAV

-1340 WTAKAAGNGADG
+1340 WKATAAGNGVTG
-1352 NTITNDTPNQVTAG
+1352 TDTPDQVTAG

-1371 EAGKNL
+1371 KAGKNL
-1377 AVTHTTNKF
+1377 AVDHSTANTF
-1386 EFKTKDDVEFTSLQ
+1386 EFKTKDEVEFTSVQ
-1400 IGGTDGPKLTKDGDS
+1400 IGTDGPKLTKGDANT
-1415 LKVSTAD
+1415 LKVSAANGD
-1422 GSPVK
+1422 PVK
-1427 ITNVK
+1427 ITNVA
-1432 AGENDNDAVSYK
+1432 AGEKDNDAVSYK
-1444 QFKEIKVAT
+1444 QFKEIKTAT

-1458 LTAIDNVK
+1458 LSASSNVK
-1466 GTQNK
+1466 GTAVKKESN
-1471 TETTTSDQ
+1471 TSDQ
-1479 KLNQA
+1479 KLSQT
-1484 DGINFKLAS
+1484 GGVNFKLVS
-1493 ADNDLLSVKA
+1493 ADDDLLSVKA

-1519 TNGKAV
+1519 TDGKAV
-1525 EATSQTGLVEATALT
+1525 EATSQTGLVEAEKLT
-1540 EALNKLGWKTKATEA
+1540 EALNKLGWKTKATEK
-1555 GSTANPV
+1555 GSTATAT

-1678 DAINSAA
+1678 EAINSAG
-1685 TIIKAH
+1685 TIIKAANKH
-1691 NDNTEITDEVKDDK
+1691 NETITD
-1705 GEIVKAGEEVTYTA
+1705 
-1719 GKNLRVKRDT
+1719 
-1729 RNLTFALANNITV
+1729 
-1742 NSANVSTKLTIGK
+1742 
-1755 TNPVGITSDA
+1755 
-1765 NGLNFATT
+1765 
-1773 EGTNTNAPVYL
+1773 
-1784 NGIKSTL
+1784 
-1791 QDTLGAATPNLV
+1791 
-1803 GKTFTDAE
+1803 
-1811 KARAASVQ
+1811 
-1819 DVLNSGWNIRGKKQ
+1819 
-1833 ATDADVANVDFVR
+1833 
-1846 TYDTVDFISGDANT
+1846 
-1860 TEVTVNAKDDNKRTE
+1860 
-1875 VSIKAKTGETD
+1875 
-1886 VVTAADTGKKAGQV
+1886 
-1900 KAKANAGTT
+1900 
-1909 TDQGSNLATVD
+1909 
-1920 AVANAVNRA
+1920 
-1929 YWTAK
+1929 
-1934 AAGNG
+1934 
-1939 ADGNTI
+1939 
-1945 TNDTPNQ
+1945 
-1952 VTAGTEVTF
+1952 
-1961 EAGKNLAVTHTTN
+1961 
-1974 KFEFKTKDD
+1974 
-1983 VEFTSLQIGGTDGPK
+1983 
-1998 LTKDGDSLKVSTA
+1998 
-2011 DGSPVKIT
+2011 
-2019 NVKAGEND
+2019 
-2027 NDAVSYKQFKEIK
+2027 
-2040 VATDNTIKLT
+2040 
-2050 AIDNV
+2050 
-2055 KGTQNKTETT
+2055 
-2065 TSDQKL
+2065 
-2071 NQADG
+2071 
-2076 INFKL
+2076 
-2081 ASADNDLLSVKAAG
+2081 
-2095 DTVTFTPKLGK
+2095 
-2106 VEVTNGKAVEATSQ
+2106 
-2120 TGLVEATALTEALN
+2120 
-2134 KLGWKTKAT
+2134 
-2143 EAGSTANPVDQEINA
+2143 
-2158 GDSVNYEDGQ
+2158 
-2168 GTTAKVEITK
+2168 
-2178 GATNPDTGIS
+2178 
-2188 TPDTVSV
+2188 
-2195 KYDVKAADNTI
+2195 
-2206 NVSDAGVKVNT
+2206 
-2217 GSIELAKTDEKAN
+2217 TDE
-2230 DRGKVT
+2230 T
-2236 ITPKAK
+2236 
-2242 VDGGT
+2242 
-2247 ETQEE
+2247 
-2252 ANKRAETEVATVK
+2252 
-2265 NVADAINSAATII
+2265 
-2278 KAHNDNT
+2278 
-2285 EITDEVKDDKG
+2285 KDDKG

-2306 YTAGKNLRVKRDA
+2306 YTAGKNLRVKRDD

-2388 QLVEIGGKFYDTADI
+2388 QLVEIGGKFYDTEDI
-2403 DDQGLPKADAKE
+2403 DNQGLPKADAKE
-2415 KTPLKDTDTDA
+2415 KTPLKETDTDA

-2459 MSAGGHSTAVQNAD
+2459 MSAGGNSTAVQNAD

-2501 LKVDKDADNILN
+2501 LKVDEDADNILN

-2529 ATTGTTRGKVTVKD
+2529 ATTGTTRGKVTVKEAD
-2543 AEQTGDNQVAT
+2543 QTGDNQVAT
-2554 VNNVADA
+2554 VNNVAEA

-2574 EEGLTDRA
+2574 EEALTDRA

-2632 ERVQIGSGG
+2632 ERVQIGSGE
-2641 TAVNLISHLG
+2641 TAVNLTSHLG

-2855 TKVVIPGTQVNY
+2855 TKVVTPGTQVNY

-2967 WFVNAKNL
+2967 WFANAKNL

-3035 AVNLS
+3035 VVNLS
-3040 ASAGALNVADK
+3040 SSAGALNVADK

-3094 NIEATP
+3094 DIEATP

-3119 ANLYG
+3119 ADLYG

-3198 GGVDT
+3198 GDVDT

-3244 TGYVTGNKVADAIQ
+3244 LGYVTGNKVADAIQ

-3308 SVDATGNKVTTTTV
+3308 SVDAKGNKVTTTTV

-3349 KVDANGNPTGDVVDG
+3349 KVDENGNPTGDVVDG
-3364 TTLVA
+3364 ATLVA

-3416 HRATDVEANGALKP
+3416 HKATDVEANGTLKP

-3535 GDNYYRQEDIDNHTG
+3535 GDNYYRQEDIDIHTG

-3676 VELPLGQLSATDAA
+3676 VELPLSQLSATDVA
-3690 GNKVVKGADG
+3690 GNKVVKGTDG
-3700 KWYPAKV
+3700 KWYPAKA
-3707 DGSADTAKG
+3707 DGSADTAKE
-3716 AIDGRTVRQET
+3716 AVDGRTVRQET

-3850 VAGTNGKVTTISTAA
+3850 VAGTNGKVTAINTAA

-3887 GKSVEIATSMNPNFD
+3887 GKSVEIATSMNPSFD

>member
-30 KSKTSKLTAFS
+30 KSKASKLTAFS

-55 AISSA
+55 ATSA

-65 ISQSPN
+65 ISPSTN
-71 GIAHLANGMSDV
+71 GIAYLANGMSG
-83 AVSTESIVNAPK
+83 VSVKTDSSASAPK
-95 NIIVIGNKA
+95 NIIVIGDKPSN
-104 SAVYDQDIYIGFNI
+104 VYDQQILIGFNT
-118 SGNSAGQ
+118 SSAGGSNGIANGK
-125 AGNTIIGNR
+125 AGDTIIGNR
-134 VTEGG
+134 ITLGG
-139 GTNGHDSFST
+139 GGNGEDSFST
-149 AVGFGSQVAGPSVAM
+149 AVGFGTQVAGPSVAM

-169 ADINSANGWNAT
+169 ADIFDSRGWNAT
-181 SSGGVAIGAFAL
+181 QNGGVAIGAFAL
-193 QGGNKDG
+193 QGGNIDG

-212 YYTTSIG
+212 FYATSIG
-219 ALSGITAEFEDRGSN
+219 ALSGITNTFVDRGAD
-234 KNYILQENGSVTNIR
+234 KGYTLTEGGPATNIR
-249 IAQVSIGYKAGAR
+249 IAQTSIGYKAGAR
-262 GGRAIAIGNCATTG
+262 GARSVAISNCATTG
-276 VARTNNGIGAVA
+276 VAHTNAGVGAVA

-312 TDAEIATLNAEVA
+312 TNAEITALKTEVT
-325 RVQGLLND
+325 RIQGLLDN
-333 ANATLKT
+333 ANATLAT
-340 AIKNMQ
+340 AITKMNADQ
-346 DDPSADNK
+346 SADNK
-354 FNVASAQA
+354 FNVAAAQA
-362 AVKRISLALERA
+362 TVQRISLALERA
-374 KNDLTYKS
+374 KKDLTYAS
-382 ANNSKTI
+382 ANNSKTT
-389 ASVAIGYLAKSNNFY
+389 ASVAIGYGARSNNFY
-404 STAVGPKSIANSK
+404 STAVGPQSIANSAE
-417 DSTALGS
+417 STALGR
-424 SASVSGANALSALAI
+424 SANVSGANASSALAI
-439 GHDARVIGDSAV
+439 GHDARVIGDTAV
-451 NATSIGTQSRIHHNA
+451 NATAIGRQSRIHHNA
-466 TGAIAFGSGSN
+466 TGAIAFGSNSN

-489 TNTNISDSKRAAANN
+489 TNANISNQYRKISNVYAVVENATVLGAFSTASANKGTAVGSN
-504 AIAIGN
+504 NTVIG
-510 EAKATN
+510 A
-516 LNAIAIG
+516 
-523 NSSAASGID
+523 SSGALGSDNTVGAYSSGID
-532 SIALGNSNNVT
+532 TSTYNGTRSFVVGSNNTVT
-543 GNYSGA
+543 LAN
-549 FGDPNIV
+549 DTMV
-556 TGDQSYA
+556 
-563 FGNNNT
+563 FGNNVAVT
-569 VKADQAFVLGNKV
+569 QANRSGSVILGNDSSVPENV
-582 TVDAKNGDSYTG
+582 TAI
-594 AVVLGDNSTV
+594 
-604 PTEVKKVNSAKIGT
+604 NSAKVGNVT
-618 ENGKKLVYSGFAG
+618 YAGFAG
-631 NLGGAETNGE
+631 NLGGTTTDGTSAVA
-641 PQKADAGKQ
+641 ADQ
-650 GRFVSVGNATSPRQV
+650 GRFVSIGNSTSPRQL
-665 KFVAAGEISKTSTD
+665 KHVAAGRIANDSTD

-684 QLYAFSD
+684 QLYSLTG
-691 VVNNLA
+691 VVSNMGVSVANV
-697 TSTATIIGGGA
+697 IGGNA
-708 TLNQNGTIN
+708 VLNPNGTVS
-717 GFSRLLDTTG
+717 GFSQPLKTTG
-727 LTATTYTK
+727 LADATATFTASA
-735 PTTAAT
+735 AAT

-756 GWKIAEGNDAAAKA
+756 GWKIAEGDDADAKA

-781 ADGLASVTVT
+781 AAGLATVSVA

-810 TTDNGTISAK
+810 DTTDGTISAK
-820 DDDNKGKAATVGD
+820 TDKGDKAATVND
-833 VSEAINRAYW
+833 VSNAINRAYW
-843 KAKAAGNGADGNT
+843 KATAAGNGVTGT
-856 ITNDTPDQVTA
+856 DTPDNIKAGETVTLK
-867 GTEVTFEAGKNLTVD
+867 AGKNLTVD
-882 HSTAKTFTFATVD
+882 HKTAKTFTFATVD

-904 VNGNT
+904 VDKNT
-909 AADKKLTLTPTNAGD
+909 PADKKLTLTPTDAGD
-924 LKLNKGTGNAAAKIT
+924 LKLNKGTDAAAKIT

-983 NNTAATVGDLRGMGW
+983 DKTAATVGDLRGMGW

-1004 TTDNLK
+1004 TTDKLT

-1034 GKTDENTRTITVD
+1034 GKTDKNNENTRTITVD
-1047 VAKGTLVN
+1047 VAKGTLVEATTDAKTGNTVN
-1055 ASADVGSQ
+1055 AN
-1063 DRGKVTVTNGDDN
+1063 RGKVTVKSGDDN

-1086 AINSTGTII
+1086 AINSAGTII
-1095 KANNEHDTAITDTD
+1095 KAVNEHDTAITDTD

-1115 GAIVKAGEEVTYT
+1115 GEVVKAGDDVTYK

-1148 NITVNSANVSTKL
+1148 DITVNNANVDTKL

-1171 TSDAN
+1171 TSDAK
-1176 GLNFATTEGTNTNA
+1176 GLHLSTIEGTNNNA

-1195 GIKSTLQDTLG
+1195 GIKSTLQDTL
-1206 AATPNLVGKTFTDA
+1206 VGGVTTKVEKANITDE

-1227 VQDVLNS
+1227 LQDVLNS
-1234 GWNIRGKKQATDAD
+1234 GWNIRGKKQATDAT

-1263 ISGDANT
+1263 ISGDENT
-1270 TEVTVN
+1270 TEVTVTT
-1276 AKDDNK
+1276 DDNK

-1302 TGKKAG
+1302 AGKKAG

-1327 TVDAV
+1327 TVNAV
-1332 ANAVNRAY
+1332 ANAVNSAY
-1340 WTAKAAGNGADG
+1340 WTAKAAGNGV
-1352 NTITNDTPNQVTAG
+1352 TNDTPDQVTAG

-1371 EAGKNL
+1371 KAGKNL
-1377 AVTHTTNKF
+1377 AVDHSTANTF
-1386 EFKTKDDVEFTSLQ
+1386 EFKTKDEVEFTSVQ
-1400 IGGTDGPKLTKDGDS
+1400 IGTDGPKLTKGDGNT
-1415 LKVSTAD
+1415 LKVSAVDGTA
-1422 GSPVK
+1422 PVK
-1427 ITNVK
+1427 ITNVA

-1444 QFKEIKVAT
+1444 QFKEIKAAT

-1512 KLGKVEV
+1512 KLGKVEI
-1519 TNGKAV
+1519 TDGKAV
-1525 EATSQTGLVEATALT
+1525 EATSQTGLVEATELT
-1540 EALNKLGWKTKATEA
+1540 EALNKLGWKTKATEK
-1555 GSTANPV
+1555 GSTATAT

-1625 NTGSIELAKTDEKA
+1625 NTGDIELAKTDETA
-1639 NDRGKVTITPKAK
+1639 TARGKVTITPKAK
-1652 VDGGT
+1652 AAGGT
-1657 ETQEEANKRAETE
+1657 ETPEEANKRAETE

-1678 DAINSAA
+1678 EAINSAG
-1685 TIIKAH
+1685 TIIKAANKH
-1691 NDNTEITDEVKDDK
+1691 NETITD
-1705 GEIVKAGEEVTYTA
+1705 
-1719 GKNLRVKRDT
+1719 
-1729 RNLTFALANNITV
+1729 
-1742 NSANVSTKLTIGK
+1742 
-1755 TNPVGITSDA
+1755 
-1765 NGLNFATT
+1765 
-1773 EGTNTNAPVYL
+1773 
-1784 NGIKSTL
+1784 
-1791 QDTLGAATPNLV
+1791 
-1803 GKTFTDAE
+1803 
-1811 KARAASVQ
+1811 
-1819 DVLNSGWNIRGKKQ
+1819 
-1833 ATDADVANVDFVR
+1833 
-1846 TYDTVDFISGDANT
+1846 
-1860 TEVTVNAKDDNKRTE
+1860 
-1875 VSIKAKTGETD
+1875 
-1886 VVTAADTGKKAGQV
+1886 
-1900 KAKANAGTT
+1900 
-1909 TDQGSNLATVD
+1909 
-1920 AVANAVNRA
+1920 
-1929 YWTAK
+1929 
-1934 AAGNG
+1934 
-1939 ADGNTI
+1939 
-1945 TNDTPNQ
+1945 
-1952 VTAGTEVTF
+1952 
-1961 EAGKNLAVTHTTN
+1961 
-1974 KFEFKTKDD
+1974 
-1983 VEFTSLQIGGTDGPK
+1983 
-1998 LTKDGDSLKVSTA
+1998 
-2011 DGSPVKIT
+2011 
-2019 NVKAGEND
+2019 
-2027 NDAVSYKQFKEIK
+2027 
-2040 VATDNTIKLT
+2040 
-2050 AIDNV
+2050 
-2055 KGTQNKTETT
+2055 
-2065 TSDQKL
+2065 
-2071 NQADG
+2071 
-2076 INFKL
+2076 
-2081 ASADNDLLSVKAAG
+2081 
-2095 DTVTFTPKLGK
+2095 
-2106 VEVTNGKAVEATSQ
+2106 
-2120 TGLVEATALTEALN
+2120 
-2134 KLGWKTKAT
+2134 
-2143 EAGSTANPVDQEINA
+2143 
-2158 GDSVNYEDGQ
+2158 
-2168 GTTAKVEITK
+2168 
-2178 GATNPDTGIS
+2178 
-2188 TPDTVSV
+2188 
-2195 KYDVKAADNTI
+2195 
-2206 NVSDAGVKVNT
+2206 
-2217 GSIELAKTDEKAN
+2217 TDE
-2230 DRGKVT
+2230 T
-2236 ITPKAK
+2236 
-2242 VDGGT
+2242 
-2247 ETQEE
+2247 
-2252 ANKRAETEVATVK
+2252 
-2265 NVADAINSAATII
+2265 
-2278 KAHNDNT
+2278 
-2285 EITDEVKDDKG
+2285 KDDKG

-2306 YTAGKNLRVKRDA
+2306 YTAGKNLRVKRDD

-2403 DDQGLPKADAKE
+2403 DGQGLPKADAKE

-2459 MSAGGHSTAVQNAD
+2459 MSAGGNSTAVQNAD

-2501 LKVDKDADNILN
+2501 LKVDEDADNILN

-2529 ATTGTTRGKVTVKD
+2529 ATTGTTRGKVTVKEAD
-2543 AEQTGDNQVAT
+2543 QTGDNQVAT
-2554 VNNVADA
+2554 VNNVAEA

-2574 EEGLTDRA
+2574 EEALTDRA

-2609 KREGTHFT
+2609 KREGTNFT
-2617 YGLAKDIGVESVTAN
+2617 YGLAKDIEVESVTAN
-2632 ERVQIGSGG
+2632 NRVQIGSGE
-2641 TAVNLISHLG
+2641 TAVNLTSHLG

-2710 TEEELTELVKA
+2710 TEKELDELVKA

-2830 NAINQSGWKT
+2830 NTINQSGWKT

-2855 TKVVIPGTQVNY
+2855 TKVVTPGTQVNY

-2913 ITSADSNATITIT
+2913 ITSADSNVTITIT

-2967 WFVNAKNL
+2967 WFANAKNL

-3035 AVNLS
+3035 VVNLS
-3040 ASAGALNVADK
+3040 SSAGALNVADK

-3094 NIEATP
+3094 DIEATP

-3119 ANLYG
+3119 ADLYG

-3244 TGYVTGNKVADAIQ
+3244 LGYVTGNKVADAIQ

-3308 SVDATGNKVTTTTV
+3308 SVDAKGNKVTTTTV

-3349 KVDANGNPTGDVVDG
+3349 KVDENGNPTGDVVDG
-3364 TTLVA
+3364 ATLVA

-3416 HRATDVEANGALKP
+3416 HKATDVEANGTLKP

-3520 SNEFTAPDGTKLTKI
+3520 SNEFTALDGTKLTKI
-3535 GDNYYRQEDIDNHTG
+3535 GDNYYRQEDIDIHTG

-3578 KPSEE
+3578 KPSDE

-3676 VELPLGQLSATDAA
+3676 VELPLSQLSATDAA
-3690 GNKVVKGADG
+3690 GNKVVKGTDG
-3700 KWYPAKV
+3700 KWYPAKA
-3707 DGSADTAKG
+3707 DGSADTAKEAVG
-3716 AIDGRTVRQET
+3716 GRTVRQET

-3839 QNSGW
+3839 QNSSW

-3850 VAGTNGKVTTISTAA
+3850 VAGTNGKVTTINTAA

-3986 SQLPQAYIPGKSM
+3986 SQLPQPYIPGKSM

-4014 LGVSRTSD
+4014 LGVSRISD

>member
-24 KAKGKT
+24 KAKGKSKGKT
-30 KSKTSKLTAFS
+30 KSLTKLTPISLA
-41 VALGSTLAAGSVMA
+41 VGMALAGNALAATADITPLKV
-55 AISSA
+55 SSPA
-60 TLTGT
+60 
-65 ISQSPN
+65 
-71 GIAHLANGMSDV
+71 GIAITNDGINKVIAGSEDPNIEPKHVIVIGDQSKHAYDETIMIGYKFSAYNYFGNAGANGMAGD
-83 AVSTESIVNAPK
+83 TIV
-95 NIIVIGNKA
+95 
-104 SAVYDQDIYIGFNI
+104 
-118 SGNSAGQ
+118 
-125 AGNTIIGNR
+125 GNR
-134 VTEGG
+134 VRVGG
-139 GTNGHDSFST
+139 GANGKDSF
-149 AVGFGSQVAGPSVAM
+149 GSVLGYGAQIAGPSVAV

-169 ADINSANGWNAT
+169 ADTLNAEGWNAT
-181 SSGGVAIGAFAL
+181 TAGGVAIGDFAL
-193 QGGNKDG
+193 SGGNING
-200 GTVIGALSSGDY
+200 SIGIGAIATADQHN
-212 YYTTSIG
+212 SIALG
-219 ALSGITAEFEDRGSN
+219 ALSGATSLFSDRDLVYESNGGSSHAH
-234 KNYILQENGSVTNIR
+234 NYGIDEQGFVALANQRGGNSANQMI
-249 IAQVSIGYKAGAR
+249 SIGYKAGAR
-262 GGRAIAIGNCATTG
+262 
-276 VARTNNGIGAVA
+276 
-288 IGDQSKAFKDASIAI
+288 
-303 GQQAIAGGV
+303 
-312 TDAEIATLNAEVA
+312 
-325 RVQGLLND
+325 
-333 ANATLKT
+333 
-340 AIKNMQ
+340 
-346 DDPSADNK
+346 
-354 FNVASAQA
+354 
-362 AVKRISLALERA
+362 
-374 KNDLTYKS
+374 
-382 ANNSKTI
+382 
-389 ASVAIGYLAKSNNFY
+389 
-404 STAVGPKSIANSK
+404 ST
-417 DSTALGS
+417 
-424 SASVSGANALSALAI
+424 
-439 GHDARVIGDSAV
+439 
-451 NATSIGTQSRIHHNA
+451 
-466 TGAIAFGSGSN
+466 
-477 IYGDSSNSIAIG
+477 NSIAIG
-489 TNTNISDSKRAAANN
+489 VNATTSRNIRQPVAGRESESAQYYSKQSDGTISIGDNT
-504 AIAIGN
+504 
-510 EAKATN
+510 
-516 LNAIAIG
+516 
-523 NSSAASGID
+523 ASIKKN
-532 SIALGNSNNVT
+532 SIALGHNAIAGGYTEQDIKALNAEKTRLEGILAEAQNRKAVAITEMQAQKTAERKFALASINAAIERITVALDRIKADLNHTAANNTETTSAIAVGNEARANSTNAIALGYQAKASGEDSISVGHGNNVT

-549 FGDPNIV
+549 FGDPNTV
-556 TGDQSYA
+556 TGNQSYA

-582 TVDAKNGDSYTG
+582 TVESSSTDNRTG

-604 PTEVKKVNSAKIGT
+604 PTEVKAVNSAKIGT

-631 NLGGAETNGE
+631 KLGGSDTEGN
-641 PQKADAGKQ
+641 PSKATADKQ
-650 GRFVSVGNATSPRQV
+650 GRFVSIGSANNERQL
-665 KFVAAGEISKTSTD
+665 KFVAAGEISATSTD

-697 TSTATIIGGGA
+697 TSTSTIIGGGA
-708 TLNQNGTIN
+708 TLNQNGTLEH
-717 GFSRLLDTTG
+717 FSHLLKTTG
-727 LTATTYTK
+727 LDDATATF
-735 PTTAAT
+735 TTPAAAT
-741 NVATAITNLNDYVNA
+741 NVAMAITNLNDYVNA
-756 GWKIAEGNDAAAKA
+756 GWKIAEGTNTNAKA
-770 RISPN
+770 RISPD

-781 ADGLASVTVT
+781 SAGLASVTVAT
-791 ANGTGANVTYTVTK
+791 NATNKGADVTYTVTK

-810 TTDNGTISAK
+810 TTTDGTISAK
-820 DDDNKGKAATVGD
+820 DDDNKNKAATVGD

-843 KAKAAGNGADGNT
+843 KATAAGNGVTGK
-856 ITNDTPDQVTA
+856 DTPDNIKAGETVTLK
-867 GTEVTFEAGKNLTVD
+867 AGKNLTVD
-882 HSTAKTFTFATVD
+882 HTTAKTFTFATVD

-904 VNGNT
+904 VNANT
-909 AADKKLTLTPTNAGD
+909 AADKKLTLTPTDAGD
-924 LKLNKGTGNAAAKIT
+924 LKLNKGTNEAAKIT

-973 LTNLADKNVQ
+973 LTNLADKSVHDK
-983 NNTAATVGDLRGMGW
+983 TAATVGDLRGMGW

-1020 NEVKFVGTGVAVVS
+1020 NEVKFVGTGAAVVS

-1055 ASADVGSQ
+1055 ATTDAKTGNAVNAN
-1063 DRGKVTVTNGDDN
+1063 RGKVTVTNGDDN

-1086 AINSTGTII
+1086 AINSAGTII
-1095 KANNEHDTAITDTD
+1095 KAVNEHDTAITDTD

-1115 GAIVKAGEEVTYT
+1115 GEVVKAGDDVTYK

-1148 NITVNSANVSTKL
+1148 DITVNNANVDTKL

-1171 TSDAN
+1171 TSDTN

-1195 GIKSTLQDTLG
+1195 GVKSTLQDTIVA
-1206 AATPNLVGKTFTDA
+1206 AATPNLEKVDKDVTTFTAA

-1263 ISGDANT
+1263 ISGDAKT

-1302 TGKKAG
+1302 AGKKVG

-1327 TVDAV
+1327 TVNAV
-1332 ANAVNRAY
+1332 ANAVNSAY
-1340 WTAKAAGNGADG
+1340 WTAKAAGNGV
-1352 NTITNDTPNQVTAG
+1352 TNDTPDQVTAG

-1371 EAGKNL
+1371 KAGKNL
-1377 AVTHTTNKF
+1377 AVEHTTNTF
-1386 EFKTKDDVEFTSLQ
+1386 EFKTKDEVEFTSVQ

-1415 LKVSTAD
+1415 LKVSAAD
-1422 GSPVK
+1422 GSTTPVK
-1427 ITNVK
+1427 ITNVA
-1432 AGENDNDAVSYK
+1432 AGESDNDAVSYK
-1444 QFKEIKVAT
+1444 QFKEIKAAT

-1519 TNGKAV
+1519 TGGKAV
-1525 EATSQTGLVEATALT
+1525 NATSQTGLVEATELT
-1540 EALNKLGWKTKATEA
+1540 EALNKLGWKTKAKVA
-1555 GSTANPV
+1555 GSTTAT

-1585 ITKGATNPD
+1585 ITKGTTNPD
-1594 TGISTPDTVSVK
+1594 TGISKPDTVSVK
-1606 YDVKAADNTINVSD
+1606 YDVKAADNTINVSN

-1625 NTGSIELAKTDEKA
+1625 NTGEITAATDTVGDA
-1639 NDRGKVTITPKAK
+1639 NRGKVTVATGEGDK
-1652 VDGGT
+1652 
-1657 ETQEEANKRAETE
+1657 
-1670 VATVKNVA
+1670 VATVQNVA

-1685 TIIKAH
+1685 TIIKAANEH
-1691 NDNTEITDEVKDDK
+1691 DTAINDADETKNDV
-1705 GEIVKAGEEVTYTA
+1705 GAIVKAGDDVTY
-1719 GKNLRVKRDT
+1719 
-1729 RNLTFALANNITV
+1729 I
-1742 NSANVSTKLTIGK
+1742 
-1755 TNPVGITSDA
+1755 
-1765 NGLNFATT
+1765 
-1773 EGTNTNAPVYL
+1773 
-1784 NGIKSTL
+1784 
-1791 QDTLGAATPNLV
+1791 
-1803 GKTFTDAE
+1803 
-1811 KARAASVQ
+1811 
-1819 DVLNSGWNIRGKKQ
+1819 
-1833 ATDADVANVDFVR
+1833 
-1846 TYDTVDFISGDANT
+1846 
-1860 TEVTVNAKDDNKRTE
+1860 
-1875 VSIKAKTGETD
+1875 
-1886 VVTAADTGKKAGQV
+1886 
-1900 KAKANAGTT
+1900 
-1909 TDQGSNLATVD
+1909 
-1920 AVANAVNRA
+1920 
-1929 YWTAK
+1929 
-1934 AAGNG
+1934 
-1939 ADGNTI
+1939 
-1945 TNDTPNQ
+1945 
-1952 VTAGTEVTF
+1952 
-1961 EAGKNLAVTHTTN
+1961 
-1974 KFEFKTKDD
+1974 
-1983 VEFTSLQIGGTDGPK
+1983 
-1998 LTKDGDSLKVSTA
+1998 
-2011 DGSPVKIT
+2011 
-2019 NVKAGEND
+2019 
-2027 NDAVSYKQFKEIK
+2027 
-2040 VATDNTIKLT
+2040 
-2050 AIDNV
+2050 
-2055 KGTQNKTETT
+2055 
-2065 TSDQKL
+2065 
-2071 NQADG
+2071 
-2076 INFKL
+2076 
-2081 ASADNDLLSVKAAG
+2081 
-2095 DTVTFTPKLGK
+2095 
-2106 VEVTNGKAVEATSQ
+2106 
-2120 TGLVEATALTEALN
+2120 
-2134 KLGWKTKAT
+2134 
-2143 EAGSTANPVDQEINA
+2143 
-2158 GDSVNYEDGQ
+2158 
-2168 GTTAKVEITK
+2168 
-2178 GATNPDTGIS
+2178 
-2188 TPDTVSV
+2188 
-2195 KYDVKAADNTI
+2195 
-2206 NVSDAGVKVNT
+2206 
-2217 GSIELAKTDEKAN
+2217 
-2230 DRGKVT
+2230 
-2236 ITPKAK
+2236 
-2242 VDGGT
+2242 
-2247 ETQEE
+2247 
-2252 ANKRAETEVATVK
+2252 
-2265 NVADAINSAATII
+2265 
-2278 KAHNDNT
+2278 
-2285 EITDEVKDDKG
+2285 
-2296 ETVKAGDEVT
+2296 
-2306 YTAGKNLRVKRDA
+2306 AGKNLRVKRDA
-2319 RNLTFALA
+2319 HNLTFALA

-2388 QLVEIGGKFYDTADI
+2388 QLVEIGGKFYDTEDI
-2403 DDQGLPKADAKE
+2403 DNQGLPKADAKE
-2415 KTPLKDTDTDA
+2415 KTPLKETDTDA

-2440 GSDQTNALTVA
+2440 GSDETNALTVA

-2459 MSAGGHSTAVQNAD
+2459 MSAGGNSTAVQNAD
-2473 EVIFNAKDGVNITSH
+2473 EVIFNAKDGVNITSN
-2488 FDANSG
+2488 FDAKSG

-2501 LKVDKDADNILN
+2501 IKVDKDADNVLN

-2529 ATTGTTRGKVTVKD
+2529 ATTGKTRGKVTVKD

-2574 EEGLTDRA
+2574 EEALTDRA

-2617 YGLAKDIGVESVTAN
+2617 YGLAKDIEVESVTAN

-2736 GLADLDNSDQTNA
+2736 GLADLDNSEQTNA
-2749 LTVADAQKLGWVVS
+2749 LTVADAQRLGWVVS
-2763 AGDYAANVTNANE
+2763 ASGNDYADSVTNANE

-2967 WFVNAKNL
+2967 WFANAKNL

-3007 VSRKEGVFTYG
+3007 VKREGTSFTYG

-3076 IVKKGDKY
+3076 IVRKGDKY
-3084 VTLDDAGNPT
+3084 VTLDDAGHPT
-3094 NIEATP
+3094 DIEATP

-3273 SDYKEAD
+3273 SDYKDAD

-3349 KVDANGNPTGDVVDG
+3349 KVDENGNPTGDVVDG

-3378 NEAGRSI
+3378 NETGRSI

-3416 HRATDVEANGALKP
+3416 HKATDVEANGTLKP

-3535 GDNYYRQEDIDNHTG
+3535 GDNYYRQEDIDIHTG

-3676 VELPLGQLSATDAA
+3676 VELPLSQLSATDAA
-3690 GNKVVKGADG
+3690 GNKVVKGTDG
-3700 KWYPAKV
+3700 KWYPAKA
-3707 DGSADTAKG
+3707 DGSADTAKE
-3716 AIDGRTVRQET
+3716 AVDGRTVRQET

-3850 VAGTNGKVTTISTAA
+3850 VAGTNGKVTTINTAA

-3902 SVKLGKGNKAVTLN
+3902 SVKLGKGNKAVMLN

>member
-30 KSKTSKLTAFS
+30 KSKASKLTAFS

-55 AISSA
+55 ATSA

-65 ISQSPN
+65 ISPSTN
-71 GIAHLANGMSDV
+71 GIAYLANGMSG
-83 AVSTESIVNAPK
+83 VSVKTDSSASAPK
-95 NIIVIGNKA
+95 NIIVIGDKPSN
-104 SAVYDQDIYIGFNI
+104 VYDQQILIGFNT
-118 SGNSAGQ
+118 SSAGGSNGIANGK
-125 AGNTIIGNR
+125 AGDTIIGNR
-134 VTEGG
+134 ITLGG
-139 GTNGHDSFST
+139 GGNGEDSFST
-149 AVGFGSQVAGPSVAM
+149 AVGFGTQVAGPSVAM

-169 ADINSANGWNAT
+169 ADIFDSRGWNAT
-181 SSGGVAIGAFAL
+181 QNGGVAIGAFAL
-193 QGGNKDG
+193 QGGNIDG

-212 YYTTSIG
+212 FYATSIG
-219 ALSGITAEFEDRGSN
+219 ALSGITNTFVDRGAD
-234 KNYILQENGSVTNIR
+234 KGYTLTEGGPATNIR
-249 IAQVSIGYKAGAR
+249 IAQTSIGYKAGAR
-262 GGRAIAIGNCATTG
+262 GARSVAISNCATTG
-276 VARTNNGIGAVA
+276 VAHTNAGVGAVA

-312 TDAEIATLNAEVA
+312 TNAEITALKTEVT
-325 RVQGLLND
+325 RIQGLLDN
-333 ANATLKT
+333 ANATLAT
-340 AIKNMQ
+340 AITKMNADQ
-346 DDPSADNK
+346 SADNK
-354 FNVASAQA
+354 FNVAAAQA
-362 AVKRISLALERA
+362 TVQRISLALERA
-374 KNDLTYKS
+374 KKDLTYAS
-382 ANNSKTI
+382 ANNSKTT
-389 ASVAIGYLAKSNNFY
+389 ASVAIGYGARSNNFY
-404 STAVGPKSIANSK
+404 STAVGPQSIANSAE
-417 DSTALGS
+417 STALGR
-424 SASVSGANALSALAI
+424 SANVSGANASSALAI
-439 GHDARVIGDSAV
+439 GHDARVIGDTAV
-451 NATSIGTQSRIHHNA
+451 NATAIGRQSRIHHNA
-466 TGAIAFGSGSN
+466 TGAIAFGSNSN

-489 TNTNISDSKRAAANN
+489 TNANISNQYRKISNVYAVVENATVLGAFSTASANKGTAVGSN
-504 AIAIGN
+504 NTVIG
-510 EAKATN
+510 A
-516 LNAIAIG
+516 
-523 NSSAASGID
+523 SSGALGSDNTVGAYSSGID
-532 SIALGNSNNVT
+532 TSTYNGTRSFVVGSNNTVT
-543 GNYSGA
+543 LAN
-549 FGDPNIV
+549 DTMV
-556 TGDQSYA
+556 
-563 FGNNNT
+563 FGNNVAVT
-569 VKADQAFVLGNKV
+569 QANRSGSVILGNDSSVPENV
-582 TVDAKNGDSYTG
+582 TAI
-594 AVVLGDNSTV
+594 
-604 PTEVKKVNSAKIGT
+604 NSAKVGNVT
-618 ENGKKLVYSGFAG
+618 YAGFAG
-631 NLGGAETNGE
+631 NLGGTTTDGTSAVA
-641 PQKADAGKQ
+641 ADQ
-650 GRFVSVGNATSPRQV
+650 GRFVSIGNSTSPRQL
-665 KFVAAGEISKTSTD
+665 KHVAAGRIANDSTD

-684 QLYAFSD
+684 QLYSLTG
-691 VVNNLA
+691 VVSNMGVSVANV
-697 TSTATIIGGGA
+697 IGGNA
-708 TLNQNGTIN
+708 VLNPNGTVS
-717 GFSRLLDTTG
+717 GFSQPLKTTG
-727 LTATTYTK
+727 LADATATFTASA
-735 PTTAAT
+735 AAT

-756 GWKIAEGNDAAAKA
+756 GWKIAEGDDADAKA

-781 ADGLASVTVT
+781 AAGLATVSVA

-810 TTDNGTISAK
+810 DTTDGTISAK
-820 DDDNKGKAATVGD
+820 TDKGDKAATVND
-833 VSEAINRAYW
+833 VSNAINRAYW
-843 KAKAAGNGADGNT
+843 KATAAGNGVTGT
-856 ITNDTPDQVTA
+856 DTPDNIKAGETVTLK
-867 GTEVTFEAGKNLTVD
+867 AGKNLTVD
-882 HSTAKTFTFATVD
+882 HKTAKTFTFATVD

-904 VNGNT
+904 VDKNT
-909 AADKKLTLTPTNAGD
+909 PADKKLTLTPTDAGD
-924 LKLNKGTGNAAAKIT
+924 LKLNKGTDAAAKIT

-983 NNTAATVGDLRGMGW
+983 DKTAATVGDLRGMGW

-1004 TTDNLK
+1004 TTDKLT

-1034 GKTDENTRTITVD
+1034 GKTDKNNENTRTITVD
-1047 VAKGTLVN
+1047 VAKGTLVEATTDAKTGNTVN
-1055 ASADVGSQ
+1055 AN
-1063 DRGKVTVTNGDDN
+1063 RGKVTVKSGDDN

-1086 AINSTGTII
+1086 AINSAGTII
-1095 KANNEHDTAITDTD
+1095 KAVNEHDTAITDTD

-1115 GAIVKAGEEVTYT
+1115 GEVVKAGDDVTYK

-1148 NITVNSANVSTKL
+1148 DITVNNANVDTKL

-1171 TSDAN
+1171 TSDAK
-1176 GLNFATTEGTNTNA
+1176 GLHLSTIEGTNNNA

-1195 GIKSTLQDTLG
+1195 GIKSTLQDTL
-1206 AATPNLVGKTFTDA
+1206 VGGVTTKVEKANITDE

-1227 VQDVLNS
+1227 LQDVLNS
-1234 GWNIRGKKQATDAD
+1234 GWNIRGKKQATDAT

-1263 ISGDANT
+1263 ISGDENT
-1270 TEVTVN
+1270 TEVTVTT
-1276 AKDDNK
+1276 DDNK

-1302 TGKKAG
+1302 AGKKAG

-1327 TVDAV
+1327 TVNAV
-1332 ANAVNRAY
+1332 ANAVNSAY
-1340 WTAKAAGNGADG
+1340 WTAKAAGNGV
-1352 NTITNDTPNQVTAG
+1352 TNDTPDQVTAG

-1371 EAGKNL
+1371 KAGKNL
-1377 AVTHTTNKF
+1377 AVDHSTANTF
-1386 EFKTKDDVEFTSLQ
+1386 EFKTKDEVEFTSVQ
-1400 IGGTDGPKLTKDGDS
+1400 IGTDGPKLTKGDGNT
-1415 LKVSTAD
+1415 LKVSAVDGTA
-1422 GSPVK
+1422 PVK
-1427 ITNVK
+1427 ITNVA

-1444 QFKEIKVAT
+1444 QFKEIKAAT

-1512 KLGKVEV
+1512 KLGKVEI
-1519 TNGKAV
+1519 TDGKAV
-1525 EATSQTGLVEATALT
+1525 EATSQTGLVEATELT
-1540 EALNKLGWKTKATEA
+1540 EALNKLGWKTKATEK
-1555 GSTANPV
+1555 GSTATAT

-1625 NTGSIELAKTDEKA
+1625 NTGDIELAKTDETA
-1639 NDRGKVTITPKAK
+1639 TARGKVTITPKAK
-1652 VDGGT
+1652 AAGGT
-1657 ETQEEANKRAETE
+1657 ETPEEANKRAETE

-1678 DAINSAA
+1678 EAINSAG
-1685 TIIKAH
+1685 TIIKAANKH
-1691 NDNTEITDEVKDDK
+1691 NETITD
-1705 GEIVKAGEEVTYTA
+1705 
-1719 GKNLRVKRDT
+1719 
-1729 RNLTFALANNITV
+1729 
-1742 NSANVSTKLTIGK
+1742 
-1755 TNPVGITSDA
+1755 
-1765 NGLNFATT
+1765 
-1773 EGTNTNAPVYL
+1773 
-1784 NGIKSTL
+1784 
-1791 QDTLGAATPNLV
+1791 
-1803 GKTFTDAE
+1803 
-1811 KARAASVQ
+1811 
-1819 DVLNSGWNIRGKKQ
+1819 
-1833 ATDADVANVDFVR
+1833 
-1846 TYDTVDFISGDANT
+1846 
-1860 TEVTVNAKDDNKRTE
+1860 
-1875 VSIKAKTGETD
+1875 
-1886 VVTAADTGKKAGQV
+1886 
-1900 KAKANAGTT
+1900 
-1909 TDQGSNLATVD
+1909 
-1920 AVANAVNRA
+1920 
-1929 YWTAK
+1929 
-1934 AAGNG
+1934 
-1939 ADGNTI
+1939 
-1945 TNDTPNQ
+1945 
-1952 VTAGTEVTF
+1952 
-1961 EAGKNLAVTHTTN
+1961 
-1974 KFEFKTKDD
+1974 
-1983 VEFTSLQIGGTDGPK
+1983 
-1998 LTKDGDSLKVSTA
+1998 
-2011 DGSPVKIT
+2011 
-2019 NVKAGEND
+2019 
-2027 NDAVSYKQFKEIK
+2027 
-2040 VATDNTIKLT
+2040 
-2050 AIDNV
+2050 
-2055 KGTQNKTETT
+2055 
-2065 TSDQKL
+2065 
-2071 NQADG
+2071 
-2076 INFKL
+2076 
-2081 ASADNDLLSVKAAG
+2081 
-2095 DTVTFTPKLGK
+2095 
-2106 VEVTNGKAVEATSQ
+2106 
-2120 TGLVEATALTEALN
+2120 
-2134 KLGWKTKAT
+2134 
-2143 EAGSTANPVDQEINA
+2143 
-2158 GDSVNYEDGQ
+2158 
-2168 GTTAKVEITK
+2168 
-2178 GATNPDTGIS
+2178 
-2188 TPDTVSV
+2188 
-2195 KYDVKAADNTI
+2195 
-2206 NVSDAGVKVNT
+2206 
-2217 GSIELAKTDEKAN
+2217 TDE
-2230 DRGKVT
+2230 T
-2236 ITPKAK
+2236 
-2242 VDGGT
+2242 
-2247 ETQEE
+2247 
-2252 ANKRAETEVATVK
+2252 
-2265 NVADAINSAATII
+2265 
-2278 KAHNDNT
+2278 
-2285 EITDEVKDDKG
+2285 KDDKG

-2306 YTAGKNLRVKRDA
+2306 YTAGKNLRVKRDD

-2403 DDQGLPKADAKE
+2403 DGQGLPKADAKE

-2459 MSAGGHSTAVQNAD
+2459 MSAGGNSTAVQNAD

-2529 ATTGTTRGKVTVKD
+2529 ATTGTTRGKVTVKEAD
-2543 AEQTGDNQVAT
+2543 QTGDNQVAT
-2554 VNNVADA
+2554 VNNVAEA

-2574 EEGLTDRA
+2574 EEALTDRA

-2609 KREGTHFT
+2609 KREGTNFT
-2617 YGLAKDIGVESVTAN
+2617 YGLAKDIEVESVTAN
-2632 ERVQIGSGG
+2632 NRVQIGSGE
-2641 TAVNLISHLG
+2641 TAVNLTSHLG

-2710 TEEELTELVKA
+2710 TEKELDELVKA

-2830 NAINQSGWKT
+2830 NTINQSGWKT

-2855 TKVVIPGTQVNY
+2855 TKVVTPGTQVNY

-2913 ITSADSNATITIT
+2913 ITSADSNVTITIT

-2967 WFVNAKNL
+2967 WFANAKNL

-3035 AVNLS
+3035 VVNLS
-3040 ASAGALNVADK
+3040 SSAGALNVADK

-3094 NIEATP
+3094 DIEATP

-3119 ANLYG
+3119 ADLYG

-3244 TGYVTGNKVADAIQ
+3244 LGYVTGNKVADAIQ

-3308 SVDATGNKVTTTTV
+3308 SVDAKGNKVTTTTV

-3349 KVDANGNPTGDVVDG
+3349 KVDENGNPTGDVVDG
-3364 TTLVA
+3364 ATLVA

-3416 HRATDVEANGALKP
+3416 HKATDVEANGTLKP

-3520 SNEFTAPDGTKLTKI
+3520 SNEFTALDGTKLTKI
-3535 GDNYYRQEDIDNHTG
+3535 GDNYYRQEDIDIHTG

-3676 VELPLGQLSATDAA
+3676 VELPLSQLSATDAA
-3690 GNKVVKGADG
+3690 GNKVVKGTDG
-3700 KWYPAKV
+3700 KWYPAKA
-3707 DGSADTAKG
+3707 DGSADTAKE
-3716 AIDGRTVRQET
+3716 AVDGRTVRQET

-3839 QNSGW
+3839 QNSSW

-3850 VAGTNGKVTTISTAA
+3850 VAGTNGKVTTINTAA

-3986 SQLPQAYIPGKSM
+3986 SQLPQPYIPGKSM

-4014 LGVSRTSD
+4014 LGVSRISD

>member
-1 MNKVFR
+1 
-7 VIWNHATQTWVA
+7 
-19 VSELA
+19 
-24 KAKGKT
+24 
-30 KSKTSKLTAFS
+30 
-41 VALGSTLAAGSVMA
+41 
-55 AISSA
+55 
-60 TLTGT
+60 
-65 ISQSPN
+65 
-71 GIAHLANGMSDV
+71 
-83 AVSTESIVNAPK
+83 
-95 NIIVIGNKA
+95 
-104 SAVYDQDIYIGFNI
+104 
-118 SGNSAGQ
+118 
-125 AGNTIIGNR
+125 
-134 VTEGG
+134 
-139 GTNGHDSFST
+139 
-149 AVGFGSQVAGPSVAM
+149 M

-169 ADINSANGWNAT
+169 ADIFDSRGWNAT
-181 SSGGVAIGAFAL
+181 QNGGVAIGAFAL
-193 QGGNKDG
+193 QGGNIDG

-212 YYTTSIG
+212 FYATSIG
-219 ALSGITAEFEDRGSN
+219 ALSGITNTFVDRGAD
-234 KNYILQENGSVTNIR
+234 KGYTLTEGGPATNIR
-249 IAQVSIGYKAGAR
+249 IAQTSIGYKAGAR
-262 GGRAIAIGNCATTG
+262 GARSVAISNCATTG
-276 VARTNNGIGAVA
+276 VAHTNAGVGAVA

-312 TDAEIATLNAEVA
+312 TNAEITALKTEVT
-325 RVQGLLND
+325 RIQGLLDN
-333 ANATLKT
+333 ANATLAT
-340 AIKNMQ
+340 AITKMNADQ
-346 DDPSADNK
+346 SADNK
-354 FNVASAQA
+354 FNVAAAQA
-362 AVKRISLALERA
+362 TVQRISLALERA
-374 KNDLTYKS
+374 KKDLTYAS
-382 ANNSKTI
+382 ANNSQTT
-389 ASVAIGYLAKSNNFY
+389 ASVAIGYGARSNNFY
-404 STAVGPKSIANSK
+404 STAVGPQSIANSAE
-417 DSTALGS
+417 STALGR
-424 SASVSGANALSALAI
+424 SANVSGANASSALAI
-439 GHDARVIGDSAV
+439 GHDARVIGDTAV
-451 NATSIGTQSRIHHNA
+451 NATAIGRQSRIHHNA
-466 TGAIAFGSGSN
+466 TGAIAFGSNSN

-489 TNTNISDSKRAAANN
+489 TNANISNQYRKISNVYAVVENATVLGSFSTASANKGTAVGSN
-504 AIAIGN
+504 NTVIG
-510 EAKATN
+510 A
-516 LNAIAIG
+516 
-523 NSSAASGID
+523 SSGALGSDNTVGAYSSGID
-532 SIALGNSNNVT
+532 TSTYNGTRSFVVGSNNTVT
-543 GNYSGA
+543 LAN
-549 FGDPNIV
+549 DTMV
-556 TGDQSYA
+556 
-563 FGNNNT
+563 FGNNVAVT
-569 VKADQAFVLGNKV
+569 QANRSGSVILGNDSSVPENV
-582 TVDAKNGDSYTG
+582 TAI
-594 AVVLGDNSTV
+594 
-604 PTEVKKVNSAKIGT
+604 NSAKVGNVT
-618 ENGKKLVYSGFAG
+618 YAGFAG
-631 NLGGAETNGE
+631 NLGGKTTDGTSVVAT
-641 PQKADAGKQ
+641 DQ
-650 GRFVSVGNATSPRQV
+650 GRFVSIGNSTSPRQL
-665 KFVAAGEISKTSTD
+665 KHVAAGRIANDSTD

-684 QLYAFSD
+684 QLYSLTG
-691 VVNNLA
+691 VVSNMGVSVANV
-697 TSTATIIGGGA
+697 IGGNA
-708 TLNQNGTIN
+708 VLNPNGTVS
-717 GFSRLLDTTG
+717 GFSQPLKTTG
-727 LTATTYTK
+727 LADATATFTA
-735 PTTAAT
+735 PAAAT

-756 GWKIAEGNDAAAKA
+756 GWKIAEGDDADAKA

-781 ADGLASVTVT
+781 AAGLATVSVA

-810 TTDNGTISAK
+810 DTTDGTISAK
-820 DDDNKGKAATVGD
+820 TDKGDKAATVND
-833 VSEAINRAYW
+833 VSNAINRAYW
-843 KAKAAGNGADGNT
+843 KATAAGNGVTGT
-856 ITNDTPDQVTA
+856 DTPDNIKAGETVTLK
-867 GTEVTFEAGKNLTVD
+867 AGKNLTVD
-882 HSTAKTFTFATVD
+882 HKTAKTFTFATVD

-904 VNGNT
+904 VDKNT
-909 AADKKLTLTPTNAGD
+909 PADKKLTLTPTDAGD
-924 LKLNKGTGNAAAKIT
+924 LKLNKGTDAAAKIT

-983 NNTAATVGDLRGMGW
+983 DNTAATVGDLRGMGW

-1020 NEVKFVGTGVAVVS
+1020 NEVKFVGTGAAVVS
-1034 GKTDENTRTITVD
+1034 GKTDDNTRTIMVD

-1055 ASADVGSQ
+1055 ATTDAQTGNAVNTN
-1063 DRGKVTVTNGDDN
+1063 RGKVTVNNGDDN

-1086 AINSTGTII
+1086 AINSAGTII
-1095 KANNEHDTAITDTD
+1095 KAVNEHDTAITDTD

-1115 GAIVKAGEEVTYT
+1115 GEVVKAGDDVTYK

-1136 RDTRNL
+1136 RDDRNL

-1148 NITVNSANVSTKL
+1148 DITVNSANVSTKL
-1161 TIGKTNPVGI
+1161 TIGNTNPVGL
-1171 TSDAN
+1171 TSDAK
-1176 GLNFATTEGTNTNA
+1176 GLHLSTTEGTNTNA

-1195 GIKSTLQDTLG
+1195 GIKSTLQDTLVG
-1206 AATPNLVGKTFTDA
+1206 AQATNVVKASITPE

-1227 VQDVLNS
+1227 LQDVLNS

-1263 ISGDANT
+1263 ISGDENT

-1295 DVVTAAD
+1295 EVVTAAD
-1302 TGKKAG
+1302 AGKKAG

-1319 TDQGSNLA
+1319 TDQSKNLA
-1327 TVDAV
+1327 TVEAV
-1332 ANAVNRAY
+1332 ANAVNSAY
-1340 WTAKAAGNGADG
+1340 WTAKAAGNGV
-1352 NTITNDTPNQVTAG
+1352 TTDTSDQVTAG

-1371 EAGKNL
+1371 KAGKNL
-1377 AVTHTTNKF
+1377 AVDHSTAKTF
-1386 EFKTKDDVEFTSLQ
+1386 EFKTKDDVEFTSVQ
-1400 IGGTDGPKLTKDGDS
+1400 IGTDGPKLTKDGDA
-1415 LKVSTAD
+1415 LKVSAAD
-1422 GSPVK
+1422 GSAPVK
-1427 ITNVK
+1427 ITNVA
-1432 AGENDNDAVSYK
+1432 AGDSENDAVNYK
-1444 QFKEIKVAT
+1444 QLQEVKAAT

-1466 GTQNK
+1466 GTQKK

-1484 DGINFKLAS
+1484 NGINFKLAS

-1503 AGDTVTFTP
+1503 TDDTVTFTP

-1519 TNGKAV
+1519 TGGKAV

-1540 EALNKLGWKTKATEA
+1540 EALNKLGWKTKATVK
-1555 GSTANPV
+1555 GSTATPT

-1606 YDVKAADNTINVSD
+1606 YNVKAADNTINVSD

-1625 NTGSIELAKTDEKA
+1625 NTGNIELAKTGETE
-1639 NDRGKVTITPKAK
+1639 NDRGKVTVTPKAK

-1685 TIIKAH
+1685 TIIKAANKH
-1691 NDNTEITDEVKDDK
+1691 DETITD
-1705 GEIVKAGEEVTYTA
+1705 
-1719 GKNLRVKRDT
+1719 
-1729 RNLTFALANNITV
+1729 
-1742 NSANVSTKLTIGK
+1742 
-1755 TNPVGITSDA
+1755 
-1765 NGLNFATT
+1765 
-1773 EGTNTNAPVYL
+1773 
-1784 NGIKSTL
+1784 
-1791 QDTLGAATPNLV
+1791 
-1803 GKTFTDAE
+1803 
-1811 KARAASVQ
+1811 
-1819 DVLNSGWNIRGKKQ
+1819 
-1833 ATDADVANVDFVR
+1833 
-1846 TYDTVDFISGDANT
+1846 
-1860 TEVTVNAKDDNKRTE
+1860 
-1875 VSIKAKTGETD
+1875 
-1886 VVTAADTGKKAGQV
+1886 
-1900 KAKANAGTT
+1900 
-1909 TDQGSNLATVD
+1909 
-1920 AVANAVNRA
+1920 
-1929 YWTAK
+1929 
-1934 AAGNG
+1934 
-1939 ADGNTI
+1939 
-1945 TNDTPNQ
+1945 
-1952 VTAGTEVTF
+1952 
-1961 EAGKNLAVTHTTN
+1961 
-1974 KFEFKTKDD
+1974 
-1983 VEFTSLQIGGTDGPK
+1983 
-1998 LTKDGDSLKVSTA
+1998 
-2011 DGSPVKIT
+2011 
-2019 NVKAGEND
+2019 
-2027 NDAVSYKQFKEIK
+2027 
-2040 VATDNTIKLT
+2040 
-2050 AIDNV
+2050 
-2055 KGTQNKTETT
+2055 
-2065 TSDQKL
+2065 
-2071 NQADG
+2071 
-2076 INFKL
+2076 
-2081 ASADNDLLSVKAAG
+2081 
-2095 DTVTFTPKLGK
+2095 
-2106 VEVTNGKAVEATSQ
+2106 
-2120 TGLVEATALTEALN
+2120 
-2134 KLGWKTKAT
+2134 
-2143 EAGSTANPVDQEINA
+2143 
-2158 GDSVNYEDGQ
+2158 
-2168 GTTAKVEITK
+2168 
-2178 GATNPDTGIS
+2178 
-2188 TPDTVSV
+2188 
-2195 KYDVKAADNTI
+2195 
-2206 NVSDAGVKVNT
+2206 
-2217 GSIELAKTDEKAN
+2217 TDE
-2230 DRGKVT
+2230 T
-2236 ITPKAK
+2236 
-2242 VDGGT
+2242 
-2247 ETQEE
+2247 
-2252 ANKRAETEVATVK
+2252 
-2265 NVADAINSAATII
+2265 
-2278 KAHNDNT
+2278 
-2285 EITDEVKDDKG
+2285 KDDKG
-2296 ETVKAGDEVT
+2296 ETVKAGDDVT

-2356 DGLSVAGKNDAPR
+2356 DGLSVADKNNAPR

-2426 DAYAKAASGLADLA
+2426 DAYAKAASGLADLG

-2459 MSAGGHSTAVQNAD
+2459 MSAGGNSTAVQNAD
-2473 EVIFNAKDGVNITSH
+2473 EVIFNAKDGVNITSN

-2501 LKVDKDADNILN
+2501 LKVDKDANNILN

-2543 AEQTGDNQVAT
+2543 ADKTGDNQVAT

-2574 EEGLTDRA
+2574 EEALTDRT

-2609 KREGTHFT
+2609 KREGTNFT
-2617 YGLAKDIGVESVTAN
+2617 YGLAKDIEVESVTAN
-2632 ERVQIGSGG
+2632 NRVQIGSGE
-2641 TAVNLISHLG
+2641 TAVNLTSHLG

-2967 WFVNAKNL
+2967 WFANAKNL

-3035 AVNLS
+3035 VVNLS
-3040 ASAGALNVADK
+3040 SSAGALNVADK

-3076 IVKKGDKY
+3076 IVRKGDKY
-3084 VTLDDAGNPT
+3084 VTLDDAGHPT
-3094 NIEATP
+3094 DIEATP

-3119 ANLYG
+3119 ADLYG

-3244 TGYVTGNKVADAIQ
+3244 LGYVTGNKVADAIQ

-3308 SVDATGNKVTTTTV
+3308 SVDAKGNKVTTTTV

-3349 KVDANGNPTGDVVDG
+3349 KVDENGNPTGDVVDG
-3364 TTLVA
+3364 ATLVA

-3416 HRATDVEANGALKP
+3416 HKATDVEANGTLKP

-3535 GDNYYRQEDIDNHTG
+3535 GDNYYRQEDIDIHTG

-3651 KVSAATVESTDENGD
+3651 KVSAATVESTDENRD

-3676 VELPLGQLSATDAA
+3676 VELPLSQLSATDAA
-3690 GNKVVKGADG
+3690 GNKVVKGTDG
-3700 KWYPAKV
+3700 KWYPAKA
-3707 DGSADTAKG
+3707 DGSADTAKE
-3716 AIDGRTVRQET
+3716 AVDGRTVRQET

-3794 DNAVRDEVK
+3794 DNAVHDEVK

-3850 VAGTNGKVTTISTAA
+3850 VAGTNGKVTTINTAA

-3902 SVKLGKGNKAVTLN
+3902 SVKLGKGNKAVMLN

>member
-24 KAKGKT
+24 KAKGKSKGKT
-30 KSKTSKLTAFS
+30 KSLTKLTPIS
-41 VALGSTLAAGSVMA
+41 VMVGMALAGNALAATANITPLKV
-55 AISSA
+55 SSTA
-60 TLTGT
+60 
-65 ISQSPN
+65 
-71 GIAHLANGMSDV
+71 GIAITNDGISKVIAGSDDPNI
-83 AVSTESIVNAPK
+83 EPK
-95 NIIVIGNKA
+95 HVIVIGDQSNHAYDETIMIGYKFSAYQYFGNAGANGKA
-104 SAVYDQDIYIGFNI
+104 GDTLV
-118 SGNSAGQ
+118 
-125 AGNTIIGNR
+125 GNR
-134 VTEGG
+134 IRIGG
-139 GTNGHDSFST
+139 GANGKDSF
-149 AVGFGSQVAGPSVAM
+149 GSALGYGAQIAGPSVAI
-164 GVGAR
+164 GVGSR
-169 ADINSANGWNAT
+169 ADTLNAEGWNAT
-181 SSGGVAIGAFAL
+181 TAGGVAIGDFAL
-193 QGGNKDG
+193 SGGNING
-200 GTVIGALSSGDY
+200 SIGIGAIATADQDNSIA
-212 YYTTSIG
+212 IG
-219 ALSGITAEFEDRGSN
+219 ALSGATQKFSDRDLAYESGES
-234 KNYILQENGSVTNIR
+234 GHTNHAKDYAINEHAAAATD
-249 IAQVSIGYKAGAR
+249 AQRSSGGPKAASQMTSIGYKSAAR
-262 GGRAIAIGNCATTG
+262 G
-276 VARTNNGIGAVA
+276 
-288 IGDQSKAFKDASIAI
+288 S
-303 GQQAIAGGV
+303 
-312 TDAEIATLNAEVA
+312 
-325 RVQGLLND
+325 
-333 ANATLKT
+333 
-340 AIKNMQ
+340 
-346 DDPSADNK
+346 
-354 FNVASAQA
+354 
-362 AVKRISLALERA
+362 
-374 KNDLTYKS
+374 
-382 ANNSKTI
+382 
-389 ASVAIGYLAKSNNFY
+389 
-404 STAVGPKSIANSK
+404 
-417 DSTALGS
+417 
-424 SASVSGANALSALAI
+424 
-439 GHDARVIGDSAV
+439 
-451 NATSIGTQSRIHHNA
+451 
-466 TGAIAFGSGSN
+466 
-477 IYGDSSNSIAIG
+477 
-489 TNTNISDSKRAAANN
+489 
-504 AIAIGN
+504 
-510 EAKATN
+510 
-516 LNAIAIG
+516 
-523 NSSAASGID
+523 D
-532 SIALGNSNNVT
+532 SIALGVNATTSKNIKQPVPGKEDQASQYYTKQSDAAVAIGNNAAAIKGESIALGHNAIAGGYTAQDIKALESEKTRLENMLKTAKTRKDQAEIDVNSHPTAENKFALASINATYERIFLALERIKADLNHAAANNQETTSTIAIGASAHANSTNAIALGYQAKASGVDSISVGHGNNVT

-549 FGDPNIV
+549 FGDPNTV
-556 TGDQSYA
+556 TGHHSYA

-569 VKADQAFVLGNKV
+569 VNANQAFVLGNKV
-582 TVDAKNGDSYTG
+582 TVDTSATDDRTG

-604 PTEVKKVNSAKIGT
+604 PTEVKAVNSAKIGAKD
-618 ENGKKLVYSGFAG
+618 GSKLVYSGFAG
-631 NLGGAETNGE
+631 KLGGSDTEGN
-641 PQKADAGKQ
+641 PSKAAVDKQ
-650 GRFVSVGNATSPRQV
+650 GRFVSIGSDNNERQL
-665 KFVAAGEISKTSTD
+665 KFVAAGEISATSTD

-697 TSTATIIGGGA
+697 ISTATIIGGGA

-717 GFSRLLDTTG
+717 VFTQPLKTTG
-727 LTATTYTK
+727 LADATATF
-735 PTTAAT
+735 TAPAPAT

-756 GWKIAEGNDAAAKA
+756 GWKIAEGDNADAKA

-775 EQVNFK
+775 EQVTFK
-781 ADGLASVTVT
+781 ADGLATVSVA

-820 DDDNKGKAATVGD
+820 DDNNKNKAATVED
-833 VSEAINRAYW
+833 VSNAINSAYW
-843 KAKAAGNGADGNT
+843 KATAAGNGKNNT
-856 ITNDTPDQVTA
+856 PITNDTADNIKAGETVTLK
-867 GTEVTFEAGKNLTVD
+867 AGKNLTVD
-882 HSTAKTFTFATVD
+882 HTTAKTFTFATVD

-904 VNGNT
+904 VNANT
-909 AADKKLTLTPTNAGD
+909 ADDKKLTLTPTNEGD
-924 LKLNKGTGNAAAKIT
+924 LKLNKGTGNVAAKIT
-939 NVVSGLEK
+939 NVVSGLAK
-947 FDENNPLINGHTLE
+947 FDGNTPLGRTATELE
-961 ELTMSQDPAYSG
+961 MSLDPAYSG
-973 LTNLADKNVQ
+973 LTNLADKSVANE
-983 NNTAATVGDLRGMGW
+983 TAATVGDLRGMGW

-1020 NEVKFVGTGVAVVS
+1020 NEVKFVGIGAAVVS
-1034 GKTDENTRTITVD
+1034 GKTDDNTRTITVD
-1047 VAKGTLVN
+1047 VARGTLEEATTDAQTGNAVN
-1055 ASADVGSQ
+1055 TN
-1063 DRGKVTVTNGDDN
+1063 RGKVTVTNGDAD

-1086 AINSTGTII
+1086 AINSAGTII
-1095 KANNEHDTAITDTD
+1095 KANNDDTEITDG
-1109 ETKNDD
+1109 TKNDN
-1115 GAIVKAGEEVTYT
+1115 GEVVKAGDTVTYT

-1136 RDTRNL
+1136 RDAHNL

-1148 NITVNSANVSTKL
+1148 DITVNNANVSTKL

-1171 TSDAN
+1171 TSDTN

-1195 GIKSTLQDTLG
+1195 GVKSTLQDTIVV
-1206 AATPNLVGKTFTDA
+1206 APTPNLEKVDKDVTTFTAA

-1444 QFKEIKVAT
+1444 QFKEIKA
-1453 DNTIK
+1453 
-1458 LTAIDNVK
+1458 
-1466 GTQNK
+1466 
-1471 TETTTSDQ
+1471 
-1479 KLNQA
+1479 
-1484 DGINFKLAS
+1484 
-1493 ADNDLLSVKA
+1493 
-1503 AGDTVTFTP
+1503 
-1512 KLGKVEV
+1512 
-1519 TNGKAV
+1519 
-1525 EATSQTGLVEATALT
+1525 
-1540 EALNKLGWKTKATEA
+1540 
-1555 GSTANPV
+1555 
-1562 DQEINAGDSVN
+1562 
-1573 YEDGQGT
+1573 
-1580 TAKVE
+1580 
-1585 ITKGATNPD
+1585 
-1594 TGISTPDTVSVK
+1594 
-1606 YDVKAADNTINVSD
+1606 
-1620 AGVKV
+1620 
-1625 NTGSIELAKTDEKA
+1625 
-1639 NDRGKVTITPKAK
+1639 
-1652 VDGGT
+1652 
-1657 ETQEEANKRAETE
+1657 
-1670 VATVKNVA
+1670 
-1678 DAINSAA
+1678 
-1685 TIIKAH
+1685 
-1691 NDNTEITDEVKDDK
+1691 
-1705 GEIVKAGEEVTYTA
+1705 
-1719 GKNLRVKRDT
+1719 
-1729 RNLTFALANNITV
+1729 
-1742 NSANVSTKLTIGK
+1742 
-1755 TNPVGITSDA
+1755 
-1765 NGLNFATT
+1765 
-1773 EGTNTNAPVYL
+1773 
-1784 NGIKSTL
+1784 
-1791 QDTLGAATPNLV
+1791 
-1803 GKTFTDAE
+1803 
-1811 KARAASVQ
+1811 
-1819 DVLNSGWNIRGKKQ
+1819 
-1833 ATDADVANVDFVR
+1833 
-1846 TYDTVDFISGDANT
+1846 
-1860 TEVTVNAKDDNKRTE
+1860 
-1875 VSIKAKTGETD
+1875 
-1886 VVTAADTGKKAGQV
+1886 
-1900 KAKANAGTT
+1900 
-1909 TDQGSNLATVD
+1909 
-1920 AVANAVNRA
+1920 
-1929 YWTAK
+1929 
-1934 AAGNG
+1934 
-1939 ADGNTI
+1939 
-1945 TNDTPNQ
+1945 
-1952 VTAGTEVTF
+1952 
-1961 EAGKNLAVTHTTN
+1961 
-1974 KFEFKTKDD
+1974 
-1983 VEFTSLQIGGTDGPK
+1983 
-1998 LTKDGDSLKVSTA
+1998 
-2011 DGSPVKIT
+2011 
-2019 NVKAGEND
+2019 
-2027 NDAVSYKQFKEIK
+2027 
-2040 VATDNTIKLT
+2040 ATDNTIKLT

-2296 ETVKAGDEVT
+2296 ETVKAGEEVT

-2327 NEIEVEKATATKSLT
+2327 NEIEVEKATVTKSLT

-2356 DGLSVAGKNDAPR
+2356 DGLSVAGKNNAPR

-2459 MSAGGHSTAVQNAD
+2459 MSAGGNSTAVQNAD

-2501 LKVDKDADNILN
+2501 LKVDEDADNILN

-2529 ATTGTTRGKVTVKD
+2529 ATTGTTRGKVTVKEAD
-2543 AEQTGDNQVAT
+2543 QTGDNQVAT
-2554 VNNVADA
+2554 VNNVAEA

-2574 EEGLTDRA
+2574 EEALTDRA

-2632 ERVQIGSGG
+2632 ERVQIGSGE
-2641 TAVNLISHLG
+2641 TAVNLTSHLG

-2710 TEEELTELVKA
+2710 AEKELDELVKA

-2855 TKVVIPGTQVNY
+2855 TKVVTPGTQVNY

-2913 ITSADSNATITIT
+2913 ITSADSNVTITIT

-2967 WFVNAKNL
+2967 WFANAKNL

-3035 AVNLS
+3035 VVNLS
-3040 ASAGALNVADK
+3040 SSAGALNVADK

-3094 NIEATP
+3094 DIEAKP

-3119 ANLYG
+3119 ADLYG

-3244 TGYVTGNKVADAIQ
+3244 TGYVTGNKVANAIQ

-3308 SVDATGNKVTTTTV
+3308 SVDVTGNKVTTTTV

-3335 ADGTPVTK
+3335 EDGTPVTK
-3343 VGDAFY
+3343 VDDKFY
-3349 KVDANGNPTGDVVDG
+3349 KVDEHGNPTGDAIDG

-3378 NEAGRSI
+3378 NETGHSV

-3416 HRATDVEANGALKP
+3416 YKETDVEANGTLKP

-3535 GDNYYRQEDIDNHTG
+3535 GDNYYRQEDIDIHTG

-3676 VELPLGQLSATDAA
+3676 VELPLSQLSATDAA
-3690 GNKVVKGADG
+3690 GNKVVKGTDG
-3700 KWYPAKV
+3700 KWYPAKA
-3707 DGSADTAKG
+3707 DGSADTAKE
-3716 AIDGRTVRQET
+3716 AVDGRTVRQET

-3818 SVITNVAW
+3818 SVITNIAW

-3850 VAGTNGKVTTISTAA
+3850 VAGTNGKVTTINTAA

-3902 SVKLGKGNKAVTLN
+3902 SVKLGKGNKAVMLN

-3964 LNHRINKVGKNADAG
+3964 LNHRINKVGKNSDAG

>member
-30 KSKTSKLTAFS
+30 KSKASKLTAFS

-55 AISSA
+55 ATSA

-65 ISQSPN
+65 ISPSTN
-71 GIAHLANGMSDV
+71 GIAYLANGMSG
-83 AVSTESIVNAPK
+83 VSVKTDSSASAPK
-95 NIIVIGNKA
+95 NIIVIGDKPSN
-104 SAVYDQDIYIGFNI
+104 VYDQQILIGFNT
-118 SGNSAGQ
+118 SSAGGSNGIANGK
-125 AGNTIIGNR
+125 AGDTIIGNR
-134 VTEGG
+134 ITLGG
-139 GTNGHDSFST
+139 GGNGEDSFST
-149 AVGFGSQVAGPSVAM
+149 AVGFGTQVAGPSVAM

-169 ADINSANGWNAT
+169 ADIFDSRGWNAT
-181 SSGGVAIGAFAL
+181 QNGGVAIGAFAL
-193 QGGNKDG
+193 QGGNIDG

-212 YYTTSIG
+212 FYATSIG
-219 ALSGITAEFEDRGSN
+219 ALSGITNTFVDRGAD
-234 KNYILQENGSVTNIR
+234 KGYTLTEGGPATNIR
-249 IAQVSIGYKAGAR
+249 IAQTSIGYKAGAR
-262 GGRAIAIGNCATTG
+262 GARSVAISNCATTG
-276 VARTNNGIGAVA
+276 VAHTNAGVGAVA

-312 TDAEIATLNAEVA
+312 TNAEITALKTEVT
-325 RVQGLLND
+325 RIQGLLDN
-333 ANATLKT
+333 ANATLAT
-340 AIKNMQ
+340 AITKMNADQ
-346 DDPSADNK
+346 SADNK
-354 FNVASAQA
+354 FNVAAAQA
-362 AVKRISLALERA
+362 TVQRISLALERA
-374 KNDLTYKS
+374 KKDLTYAS
-382 ANNSKTI
+382 ANNSKTT
-389 ASVAIGYLAKSNNFY
+389 ASVAIGYGARSNNFY
-404 STAVGPKSIANSK
+404 STAVGPQSIANSAE
-417 DSTALGS
+417 STALGR
-424 SASVSGANALSALAI
+424 SANVSGANASSALAI
-439 GHDARVIGDSAV
+439 GHDARVIGDTAV
-451 NATSIGTQSRIHHNA
+451 NATAIGRQSRIHHNA
-466 TGAIAFGSGSN
+466 TGAIAFGSNSN

-489 TNTNISDSKRAAANN
+489 TNANISNQYRKISNVYAVVENATVLGSFSTASANKGTAVGSN
-504 AIAIGN
+504 NTVIG
-510 EAKATN
+510 A
-516 LNAIAIG
+516 
-523 NSSAASGID
+523 SSGALGSDNTVGAYSSGID
-532 SIALGNSNNVT
+532 TSTYNGTRSFVVGSNNTVT
-543 GNYSGA
+543 LAN
-549 FGDPNIV
+549 DTMV
-556 TGDQSYA
+556 
-563 FGNNNT
+563 FGNNVAVT
-569 VKADQAFVLGNKV
+569 QANRSGSVILGNDSSVPENV
-582 TVDAKNGDSYTG
+582 TAI
-594 AVVLGDNSTV
+594 
-604 PTEVKKVNSAKIGT
+604 NSAKVGNVT
-618 ENGKKLVYSGFAG
+618 YAGFAG
-631 NLGGAETNGE
+631 NLGGTTTDGTSAVA
-641 PQKADAGKQ
+641 ADQ
-650 GRFVSVGNATSPRQV
+650 GRFVSIGNSTSPRQL
-665 KFVAAGEISKTSTD
+665 KHVAAGRIANDSTD

-684 QLYAFSD
+684 QLYSLTG
-691 VVNNLA
+691 VVSNMGVSVANV
-697 TSTATIIGGGA
+697 IGGNA
-708 TLNQNGTIN
+708 VLNPNGTVS
-717 GFSRLLDTTG
+717 GFSQPLKTTG
-727 LTATTYTK
+727 LADATATFTA
-735 PTTAAT
+735 PAAAT

-756 GWKIAEGNDAAAKA
+756 GWKIAEGDDADAKA

-781 ADGLASVTVT
+781 AAGLATVSVA

-810 TTDNGTISAK
+810 DTTDGTISAK
-820 DDDNKGKAATVGD
+820 TDKGDKAATVND
-833 VSEAINRAYW
+833 VSNAINRAYW
-843 KAKAAGNGADGNT
+843 KATATGNGVTGT
-856 ITNDTPDQVTA
+856 DTPDNIKAGETVTLK
-867 GTEVTFEAGKNLTVD
+867 AGKNLTVD
-882 HSTAKTFTFATVD
+882 HKTAKTFTFATVD

-904 VNGNT
+904 VDKNT
-909 AADKKLTLTPTNAGD
+909 PADKKLTLTPTDAGD
-924 LKLNKGTGNAAAKIT
+924 LKLNKGTDAAAKIT

-983 NNTAATVGDLRGMGW
+983 DKTAATVGDLRGMGW

-1004 TTDNLK
+1004 TTDKLT

-1034 GKTDENTRTITVD
+1034 GKTDKNNENTRTITVD
-1047 VAKGTLVN
+1047 VAKGTLVEATTDAKTGNTVN
-1055 ASADVGSQ
+1055 AN
-1063 DRGKVTVTNGDDN
+1063 RGKVTVKSGDDN

-1086 AINSTGTII
+1086 AINSAGTII
-1095 KANNEHDTAITDTD
+1095 KAVNEHDTAITDTD

-1115 GAIVKAGEEVTYT
+1115 GEVVKAGDDVTYK

-1148 NITVNSANVSTKL
+1148 DITVNNANVDTKL

-1171 TSDAN
+1171 TSDAK
-1176 GLNFATTEGTNTNA
+1176 GLHLSTIEGTNNNA

-1195 GIKSTLQDTLG
+1195 GIKSTLQDTL
-1206 AATPNLVGKTFTDA
+1206 VGGVTTKVEKANITDE

-1227 VQDVLNS
+1227 LQDVLNS
-1234 GWNIRGKKQATDAD
+1234 GWNIRGKKQATDAT

-1263 ISGDANT
+1263 ISGDENT
-1270 TEVTVN
+1270 TEVTVTT
-1276 AKDDNK
+1276 DDNK

-1302 TGKKAG
+1302 AGKKVG

-1327 TVDAV
+1327 TVNAV
-1332 ANAVNRAY
+1332 ANAVNSAY
-1340 WTAKAAGNGADG
+1340 WTAKAAGNGV
-1352 NTITNDTPNQVTAG
+1352 TNDTPDQVTAG

-1371 EAGKNL
+1371 KAGKNL
-1377 AVTHTTNKF
+1377 AVDHSTANTF
-1386 EFKTKDDVEFTSLQ
+1386 EFKTKDEVEFTSVQ
-1400 IGGTDGPKLTKDGDS
+1400 IGTDGPKLTKGDGNT
-1415 LKVSTAD
+1415 LKVSAVDGTA
-1422 GSPVK
+1422 PVK
-1427 ITNVK
+1427 ITNVA

-1444 QFKEIKVAT
+1444 QFKEIKAAT

-1512 KLGKVEV
+1512 KLGKVEI
-1519 TNGKAV
+1519 TDGKAV
-1525 EATSQTGLVEATALT
+1525 EATSQTGLVEATELT

-1678 DAINSAA
+1678 NAINSAA
-1685 TIIKAH
+1685 TIIKAANKH
-1691 NDNTEITDEVKDDK
+1691 NETITD
-1705 GEIVKAGEEVTYTA
+1705 
-1719 GKNLRVKRDT
+1719 
-1729 RNLTFALANNITV
+1729 
-1742 NSANVSTKLTIGK
+1742 
-1755 TNPVGITSDA
+1755 
-1765 NGLNFATT
+1765 
-1773 EGTNTNAPVYL
+1773 
-1784 NGIKSTL
+1784 
-1791 QDTLGAATPNLV
+1791 
-1803 GKTFTDAE
+1803 
-1811 KARAASVQ
+1811 
-1819 DVLNSGWNIRGKKQ
+1819 
-1833 ATDADVANVDFVR
+1833 
-1846 TYDTVDFISGDANT
+1846 
-1860 TEVTVNAKDDNKRTE
+1860 
-1875 VSIKAKTGETD
+1875 
-1886 VVTAADTGKKAGQV
+1886 
-1900 KAKANAGTT
+1900 
-1909 TDQGSNLATVD
+1909 
-1920 AVANAVNRA
+1920 
-1929 YWTAK
+1929 
-1934 AAGNG
+1934 
-1939 ADGNTI
+1939 
-1945 TNDTPNQ
+1945 
-1952 VTAGTEVTF
+1952 
-1961 EAGKNLAVTHTTN
+1961 
-1974 KFEFKTKDD
+1974 
-1983 VEFTSLQIGGTDGPK
+1983 
-1998 LTKDGDSLKVSTA
+1998 
-2011 DGSPVKIT
+2011 
-2019 NVKAGEND
+2019 
-2027 NDAVSYKQFKEIK
+2027 
-2040 VATDNTIKLT
+2040 
-2050 AIDNV
+2050 
-2055 KGTQNKTETT
+2055 
-2065 TSDQKL
+2065 
-2071 NQADG
+2071 
-2076 INFKL
+2076 
-2081 ASADNDLLSVKAAG
+2081 
-2095 DTVTFTPKLGK
+2095 
-2106 VEVTNGKAVEATSQ
+2106 
-2120 TGLVEATALTEALN
+2120 
-2134 KLGWKTKAT
+2134 
-2143 EAGSTANPVDQEINA
+2143 
-2158 GDSVNYEDGQ
+2158 
-2168 GTTAKVEITK
+2168 
-2178 GATNPDTGIS
+2178 
-2188 TPDTVSV
+2188 
-2195 KYDVKAADNTI
+2195 
-2206 NVSDAGVKVNT
+2206 
-2217 GSIELAKTDEKAN
+2217 TDE
-2230 DRGKVT
+2230 T
-2236 ITPKAK
+2236 
-2242 VDGGT
+2242 
-2247 ETQEE
+2247 
-2252 ANKRAETEVATVK
+2252 
-2265 NVADAINSAATII
+2265 
-2278 KAHNDNT
+2278 
-2285 EITDEVKDDKG
+2285 KDDKG
-2296 ETVKAGDEVT
+2296 ETVKAGDDVT

-2459 MSAGGHSTAVQNAD
+2459 MSAGGNSTAVQNAD

-2529 ATTGTTRGKVTVKD
+2529 ATTGTTRGKVTVKEAD
-2543 AEQTGDNQVAT
+2543 QTGDNQVAT
-2554 VNNVADA
+2554 VNNVAEA

-2574 EEGLTDRA
+2574 EEALTDRA

-2632 ERVQIGSGG
+2632 ERVQIGSGE
-2641 TAVNLISHLG
+2641 TAVNLTSHLG

-2967 WFVNAKNL
+2967 WFANAKNL

-3035 AVNLS
+3035 VVNLS
-3040 ASAGALNVADK
+3040 SSAGALNVADK

-3076 IVKKGDKY
+3076 IVRKGDKY
-3084 VTLDDAGNPT
+3084 VTLDDAGHPT
-3094 NIEATP
+3094 DIEATP

-3106 AKLDPRQKAVAGL
+3106 AKLDSRQKAVAGL
-3119 ANLYG
+3119 ADLYG

-3156 EVVFEGTNGVDV
+3156 EVVFEGINGVDV

-3198 GGVDT
+3198 GGKDT
-3203 SVIKVGDQYY
+3203 PVIKVGDQYY

-3244 TGYVTGNKVADAIQ
+3244 LGYVTGNKVADAIQ

-3273 SDYKEAD
+3273 SDYKDAD
-3280 AADEVVNPNDE
+3280 VADEVVNPNDE

-3308 SVDATGNKVTTTTV
+3308 SVDVTGNKVTTTTV

-3364 TTLVA
+3364 ATLVA

-3416 HRATDVEANGALKP
+3416 HKATDVEANGALKP

-3626 KALSANTLE
+3626 KALSANILE

-3676 VELPLGQLSATDAA
+3676 VELPLGQLSATDTA

-3700 KWYPAKV
+3700 KWYPAKA

-3716 AIDGRTVRQET
+3716 AVDGRTVRQET

>member
-30 KSKTSKLTAFS
+30 KSKASKLTAFS

-55 AISSA
+55 ATSA

-65 ISQSPN
+65 ISPSSN
-71 GIAHLANGMSDV
+71 GIVHLGNGKTEVHATTDSS
-83 AVSTESIVNAPK
+83 VSAPK
-95 NIIVIGNKA
+95 NIIVIGDKDVN
-104 SAVYDQDIYIGFNI
+104 VFDQQIYIGFN
-118 SGNSAGQ
+118 SRNGQ
-125 AGNTIIGNR
+125 ANGKAGDTIIGNR
-134 VTEGG
+134 VDFGG
-139 GTNGHDSFST
+139 GANGQDSFST
-149 AVGFGSQVAGPSVAM
+149 AVGFGTQVAGPSVAI

-169 ADINSANGWNAT
+169 SDPLDSSGWNAT
-181 SSGGVAIGAFAL
+181 TNGGVAIGAFAL
-193 QGGNKDG
+193 QGGNING

-212 YYTTSIG
+212 HYATSIG
-219 ALSGITAEFEDRGSN
+219 ALSGITNTFVDKATN
-234 KNYILQENGSVTNIR
+234 KGYTLQEGGGATNIR
-249 IAQVSIGYKAGAR
+249 VAQASVGYKAGAR
-262 GGRAIAIGNCATTG
+262 GARSVAIANCATTG
-276 VARTNNGIGAVA
+276 VAHTTAGTGAVA

-312 TDAEIATLNAEVA
+312 TSAEITALNAEVT
-325 RVQGLLND
+325 RIQGLLDN
-333 ANATLKT
+333 ANATLAT
-340 AIKNMQ
+340 AVTNMNADQ
-346 DDPSADNK
+346 SADNK
-354 FNVASAQA
+354 FNVAA
-362 AVKRISLALERA
+362 ARTAVQRISLALERA
-374 KNDLTYKS
+374 KKDLTYAS
-382 ANNSKTI
+382 ANNSQTT
-389 ASVAIGYLAKSNNFY
+389 AAVAIGYLAKSNNSY
-404 STAVGPKSIANSK
+404 STAVGPQSIVNSA
-417 DSTALGS
+417 DSTALGRL
-424 SASVSGANALSALAI
+424 ANVSGANASSALAI
-439 GHDARVIGDSAV
+439 GHDARVIGDTAV
-451 NATSIGTQSRIHHNA
+451 NATAIGTQSRIHHNA
-466 TGAIAFGSGSN
+466 VGAIAFGSNSN
-477 IYGDSSNSIAIG
+477 IYGNSNNSIAIG
-489 TNTNISDSKRAAANN
+489 TNAHISNNDRRSHGVYAVVENATVLGSFSTASANKGTAVGSN
-504 AIAIGN
+504 NTVIG
-510 EAKATN
+510 A
-516 LNAIAIG
+516 
-523 NSSAASGID
+523 SSGALGSDNTVGKYSSGID
-532 SIALGNSNNVT
+532 TSTYYGTRSFVVGSNNTVT
-543 GNYSGA
+543 LAN
-549 FGDPNIV
+549 DTMV
-556 TGDQSYA
+556 
-563 FGNNNT
+563 FGNNVAVT
-569 VKADQAFVLGNKV
+569 QANRSGSVILGNNSSVPENV
-582 TVDAKNGDSYTG
+582 TAI
-594 AVVLGDNSTV
+594 
-604 PTEVKKVNSAKIGT
+604 NSAKVGNIT
-618 ENGKKLVYSGFAG
+618 YAGFAG
-631 NLGGAETNGE
+631 NLGGTTTDGTSAVA
-641 PQKADAGKQ
+641 ADQ
-650 GRFVSVGNATSPRQV
+650 GRFVSIGNAKAPRQI
-665 KFVAAGEISKTSTD
+665 KHVAAGRIEADSTD

-684 QLYAFSD
+684 QLYSLTG
-691 VVNNLA
+691 VVSNMGVSVANV
-697 TSTATIIGGGA
+697 IGGNA
-708 TLNQNGTIN
+708 VLNPNGTIN

-727 LTATTYTK
+727 LADTTTYTK

-756 GWKIAEGNDAAAKA
+756 GWKIAQGDETDAKA
-770 RISPN
+770 RISPD

-781 ADGLASVTVT
+781 ADGLASVTVE
-791 ANGTGANVTYTVTK
+791 ANATNKGADVTYTVTK

-810 TTDNGTISAK
+810 DTTDGTISAK
-820 DDDNKGKAATVGD
+820 TDKGDKAATVND
-833 VSEAINRAYW
+833 VSSAINRAYW
-843 KAKAAGNGADGNT
+843 KAKAAGNGVT
-856 ITNDTPDQVTA
+856 TDTPDQVIA
-867 GTEVTFEAGKNLTVD
+867 GTEVTFAAGKNLTVD
-882 HSTAKTFTFATVD
+882 HKTPKTFTFATVD

-904 VNGNT
+904 VDKNAT
-909 AADKKLTLTPTNAGD
+909 DDKKLTLTPTDAGD
-924 LKLNKGTGNAAAKIT
+924 LELNKGLSNAAAKIT
-939 NVVSGLEK
+939 NVVSGLAK
-947 FDENNPLINGHTLE
+947 FDVNNPLVGNGHTLE
-961 ELTMSQDPAYSG
+961 ELTMSQDDAYSG

-983 NNTAATVGDLRGMGW
+983 DNTAATVGDLRGMGW

-1004 TTDNLK
+1004 TTGSLSN
-1010 QEYTAQVKNA
+1010 EYTSQVKNA
-1020 NEVKFVGTGVAVVS
+1020 NEVKFVGTGAAVVS
-1034 GKTDENTRTITVD
+1034 GKTDDNTRTITVD
-1047 VAKGTLVN
+1047 VAKGELVN
-1055 ASADVGSQ
+1055 ATTDAQTGNTVNAN
-1063 DRGKVTVTNGDDN
+1063 RGKVTVKSGDDN

-1086 AINSTGTII
+1086 AINSAATII
-1095 KANNEHDTAITDTD
+1095 KAVNEHDTAITDTD

-1115 GAIVKAGEEVTYT
+1115 GEVVKAGDDVTYK

-1148 NITVNSANVSTKL
+1148 DITVNNANVDTKL

-1171 TSDAN
+1171 TSDTN

-1195 GIKSTLQDTLG
+1195 GVKSTLQDTIVA
-1206 AATPNLVGKTFTDA
+1206 AATPNLEKVDKDVTTFTAA

-1302 TGKKAG
+1302 AGKKVG

-1327 TVDAV
+1327 TVNAV
-1332 ANAVNRAY
+1332 ANAVNSAY
-1340 WTAKAAGNGADG
+1340 WTAKAAGNGV
-1352 NTITNDTPNQVTAG
+1352 TNDTPDQVTAG

-1371 EAGKNL
+1371 KAGKNL
-1377 AVTHTTNKF
+1377 AVDHSTANTF
-1386 EFKTKDDVEFTSLQ
+1386 EFKTKDEVEFTSVQ
-1400 IGGTDGPKLTKDGDS
+1400 IGTDGPKLTKGDGNT
-1415 LKVSTAD
+1415 LKVSAVDGTA
-1422 GSPVK
+1422 PVK
-1427 ITNVK
+1427 ITNVA

-1444 QFKEIKVAT
+1444 QFKEIKATT

-1512 KLGKVEV
+1512 KLGKVEI
-1519 TNGKAV
+1519 TDGKAV
-1525 EATSQTGLVEATALT
+1525 EATSQTGLVEATELT

-1678 DAINSAA
+1678 N
-1685 TIIKAH
+1685 
-1691 NDNTEITDEVKDDK
+1691 
-1705 GEIVKAGEEVTYTA
+1705 
-1719 GKNLRVKRDT
+1719 
-1729 RNLTFALANNITV
+1729 
-1742 NSANVSTKLTIGK
+1742 
-1755 TNPVGITSDA
+1755 
-1765 NGLNFATT
+1765 
-1773 EGTNTNAPVYL
+1773 
-1784 NGIKSTL
+1784 
-1791 QDTLGAATPNLV
+1791 
-1803 GKTFTDAE
+1803 
-1811 KARAASVQ
+1811 
-1819 DVLNSGWNIRGKKQ
+1819 
-1833 ATDADVANVDFVR
+1833 
-1846 TYDTVDFISGDANT
+1846 
-1860 TEVTVNAKDDNKRTE
+1860 
-1875 VSIKAKTGETD
+1875 
-1886 VVTAADTGKKAGQV
+1886 
-1900 KAKANAGTT
+1900 
-1909 TDQGSNLATVD
+1909 
-1920 AVANAVNRA
+1920 
-1929 YWTAK
+1929 
-1934 AAGNG
+1934 
-1939 ADGNTI
+1939 
-1945 TNDTPNQ
+1945 
-1952 VTAGTEVTF
+1952 
-1961 EAGKNLAVTHTTN
+1961 
-1974 KFEFKTKDD
+1974 
-1983 VEFTSLQIGGTDGPK
+1983 
-1998 LTKDGDSLKVSTA
+1998 
-2011 DGSPVKIT
+2011 
-2019 NVKAGEND
+2019 
-2027 NDAVSYKQFKEIK
+2027 
-2040 VATDNTIKLT
+2040 
-2050 AIDNV
+2050 
-2055 KGTQNKTETT
+2055 
-2065 TSDQKL
+2065 
-2071 NQADG
+2071 
-2076 INFKL
+2076 
-2081 ASADNDLLSVKAAG
+2081 
-2095 DTVTFTPKLGK
+2095 
-2106 VEVTNGKAVEATSQ
+2106 
-2120 TGLVEATALTEALN
+2120 
-2134 KLGWKTKAT
+2134 
-2143 EAGSTANPVDQEINA
+2143 
-2158 GDSVNYEDGQ
+2158 
-2168 GTTAKVEITK
+2168 
-2178 GATNPDTGIS
+2178 
-2188 TPDTVSV
+2188 
-2195 KYDVKAADNTI
+2195 
-2206 NVSDAGVKVNT
+2206 
-2217 GSIELAKTDEKAN
+2217 
-2230 DRGKVT
+2230 
-2236 ITPKAK
+2236 
-2242 VDGGT
+2242 
-2247 ETQEE
+2247 
-2252 ANKRAETEVATVK
+2252 
-2265 NVADAINSAATII
+2265 AINSAATII

-2296 ETVKAGDEVT
+2296 ETVKAGDDVT

-2459 MSAGGHSTAVQNAD
+2459 MSAGGNSTAVQNAD

-2501 LKVDKDADNILN
+2501 LKVDEDADNILN

-2529 ATTGTTRGKVTVKD
+2529 ATTGTTRGKVTVKEAD
-2543 AEQTGDNQVAT
+2543 QTGDNQVAT
-2554 VNNVADA
+2554 VNNVAEA

-2574 EEGLTDRA
+2574 EEALTDRA

-2609 KREGTHFT
+2609 KREGTNFT
-2617 YGLAKDIGVESVTAN
+2617 YGLAKDIGVNSITLGTA
-2632 ERVQIGSGG
+2632 E
-2641 TAVNLISHLG
+2641 TAVNLSSSAG
-2651 ALKVADKDGK
+2651 ALNVADKDGNT
-2661 ATQITNVDAGANTMR
+2661 AQITNVKAGAEVVT
-2676 FNKDGDQLVQVGDK
+2676 FDKDGNQIVKKGDK
-2690 YYVVNPETGYA
+2690 YVTLDDAGNPTNIEA
-2701 DVEKESTPA
+2701 TPA
-2710 TEEELTELVKA
+2710 TEEELAKLDPSQKA
-2721 KPELKAYVAYAKAAS
+2721 LA
-2736 GLADLDNSDQTNA
+2736 GLADLYGSKGTNA
-2749 LTVADAQKLGWVVS
+2749 LTVEDARNLGWVVS
-2763 AGDYAANVTNANE
+2763 AGDHSAAVTN
-2776 VRFNGSNGI
+2776 
-2785 SVTGE
+2785 
-2790 TDEHGV
+2790 TDEVVFEGTNGV
-2796 RNINVSLAKGKV
+2796 DVSAKSENGVHTITVGIAQGKV
-2808 AGNTTTGVAA
+2808 DGNTTTGVAT
-2818 GDTNYVTGEQVA
+2818 GDTNYVTGDQVA
-2830 NAINQSGWKT
+2830 KAINESGWKT
-2840 NVTQTNATTGATETV
+2840 NVTQTNATTGATEIV
-2855 TKVVIPGTQVNY
+2855 TKVVTPGTQVNY

-2872 TDAKVSANAS
+2872 TNANVSANAS

-2967 WFVNAKNL
+2967 WFANAKNL

-3035 AVNLS
+3035 VVNLS
-3040 ASAGALNVADK
+3040 SSAGALNVADK

-3076 IVKKGDKY
+3076 IVRKGDKY
-3084 VTLDDAGNPT
+3084 VTLDDAGHPT
-3094 NIEATP
+3094 DIEATP

-3106 AKLDPRQKAVAGL
+3106 AKLDSRQKAVAGL
-3119 ANLYG
+3119 ADLYG

-3156 EVVFEGTNGVDV
+3156 KVVFEGINGVDV

-3198 GGVDT
+3198 GGKDT
-3203 SVIKVGDQYY
+3203 PVIKVGDQYY

-3244 TGYVTGNKVADAIQ
+3244 LGYVTGNKVADAIQ

-3273 SDYKEAD
+3273 SDYKDAD
-3280 AADEVVNPNDE
+3280 VADEVVNPNDE

-3308 SVDATGNKVTTTTV
+3308 SVDVTGNKVTTTTV

-3364 TTLVA
+3364 ATLVA

-3416 HRATDVEANGALKP
+3416 HKATDVEANGALKP

-3626 KALSANTLE
+3626 KALSANILE

-3676 VELPLGQLSATDAA
+3676 VELPLGQLSATDTA

-3700 KWYPAKV
+3700 KWYPAKA

-3716 AIDGRTVRQET
+3716 AVDGRTVRQET

>member
-24 KAKGKT
+24 KAKGKSKGKT
-30 KSKTSKLTAFS
+30 KSLTKLTPISLA
-41 VALGSTLAAGSVMA
+41 VGMALAGDALAATADITPLKV
-55 AISSA
+55 SSPA
-60 TLTGT
+60 
-65 ISQSPN
+65 
-71 GIAHLANGMSDV
+71 GIAITNDGINKVIAGTEDPNIAPKHVIVIGDQSNHAYDETIMIGYRFTAFGYKGNAGANGMAGD
-83 AVSTESIVNAPK
+83 TIV
-95 NIIVIGNKA
+95 
-104 SAVYDQDIYIGFNI
+104 
-118 SGNSAGQ
+118 
-125 AGNTIIGNR
+125 GNR
-134 VTEGG
+134 VRVGG
-139 GTNGHDSFST
+139 GANGKDSF
-149 AVGFGSQVAGPSVAM
+149 GSVLGYGAQIAGPSVAV

-169 ADINSANGWNAT
+169 ADTLNAEGWNAT
-181 SSGGVAIGAFAL
+181 TAGGVAIGDF
-193 QGGNKDG
+193 
-200 GTVIGALSSGDY
+200 
-212 YYTTSIG
+212 
-219 ALSGITAEFEDRGSN
+219 ALSGGNINGSIGIGAIATADQHNSIALGGLSGATSLFSDRDLAAESGERGHTDHA
-234 KNYILQENGSVTNIR
+234 KNYDIDEAGFVALPNHRGVNKANQMI
-249 IAQVSIGYKAGAR
+249 SIGYKAGAR
-262 GGRAIAIGNCATTG
+262 
-276 VARTNNGIGAVA
+276 
-288 IGDQSKAFKDASIAI
+288 
-303 GQQAIAGGV
+303 
-312 TDAEIATLNAEVA
+312 
-325 RVQGLLND
+325 
-333 ANATLKT
+333 
-340 AIKNMQ
+340 
-346 DDPSADNK
+346 
-354 FNVASAQA
+354 
-362 AVKRISLALERA
+362 
-374 KNDLTYKS
+374 
-382 ANNSKTI
+382 
-389 ASVAIGYLAKSNNFY
+389 
-404 STAVGPKSIANSK
+404 
-417 DSTALGS
+417 
-424 SASVSGANALSALAI
+424 
-439 GHDARVIGDSAV
+439 
-451 NATSIGTQSRIHHNA
+451 
-466 TGAIAFGSGSN
+466 
-477 IYGDSSNSIAIG
+477 SSNSIAIG
-489 TNTNISDSKRAAANN
+489 INATTSRNIRQPVAGRENERGQYYGKQSDGTISIGDNTASIKQNSIALGHNATAGGYTEQDIKALNAEKTRLEEMLTKANVRKAEAITQMNAQKTAENKFALASINSTIERIALALQRITNDLTHAAANN
-504 AIAIGN
+504 TETTSAIAVGN
-510 EAKATN
+510 EARANST
-516 LNAIAIG
+516 NAIALG
-523 NSSAASGID
+523 YQAKASGVD
-532 SIALGNSNNVT
+532 SISVGHGNNVT

-549 FGDPNIV
+549 FGDPNTVI
-556 TGDQSYA
+556 GNESYA

-569 VKADQAFVLGNKV
+569 VKADKAFVLGNKV
-582 TVDAKNGDSYTG
+582 TVEAKNSDSYTG

-604 PTEVKKVNSAKIGT
+604 PTEVKAVNSAKIGT

-631 NLGGAETNGE
+631 NLGGSDTEGN
-641 PQKADAGKQ
+641 PSKAAADKQ
-650 GRFVSVGNATSPRQV
+650 GRFVSIGSNGNERQL
-665 KFVAAGEISKTSTD
+665 KFVAAGEISATSTD

-684 QLYAFSD
+684 QLYAFSG

-1705 GEIVKAGEEVTYTA
+1705 GETVKAGE
-1719 GKNLRVKRDT
+1719 
-1729 RNLTFALANNITV
+1729 
-1742 NSANVSTKLTIGK
+1742 
-1755 TNPVGITSDA
+1755 
-1765 NGLNFATT
+1765 
-1773 EGTNTNAPVYL
+1773 
-1784 NGIKSTL
+1784 
-1791 QDTLGAATPNLV
+1791 
-1803 GKTFTDAE
+1803 
-1811 KARAASVQ
+1811 
-1819 DVLNSGWNIRGKKQ
+1819 
-1833 ATDADVANVDFVR
+1833 
-1846 TYDTVDFISGDANT
+1846 
-1860 TEVTVNAKDDNKRTE
+1860 
-1875 VSIKAKTGETD
+1875 
-1886 VVTAADTGKKAGQV
+1886 
-1900 KAKANAGTT
+1900 
-1909 TDQGSNLATVD
+1909 
-1920 AVANAVNRA
+1920 
-1929 YWTAK
+1929 
-1934 AAGNG
+1934 
-1939 ADGNTI
+1939 
-1945 TNDTPNQ
+1945 
-1952 VTAGTEVTF
+1952 
-1961 EAGKNLAVTHTTN
+1961 
-1974 KFEFKTKDD
+1974 
-1983 VEFTSLQIGGTDGPK
+1983 
-1998 LTKDGDSLKVSTA
+1998 
-2011 DGSPVKIT
+2011 
-2019 NVKAGEND
+2019 
-2027 NDAVSYKQFKEIK
+2027 
-2040 VATDNTIKLT
+2040 
-2050 AIDNV
+2050 
-2055 KGTQNKTETT
+2055 
-2065 TSDQKL
+2065 
-2071 NQADG
+2071 
-2076 INFKL
+2076 
-2081 ASADNDLLSVKAAG
+2081 
-2095 DTVTFTPKLGK
+2095 
-2106 VEVTNGKAVEATSQ
+2106 
-2120 TGLVEATALTEALN
+2120 
-2134 KLGWKTKAT
+2134 
-2143 EAGSTANPVDQEINA
+2143 
-2158 GDSVNYEDGQ
+2158 
-2168 GTTAKVEITK
+2168 
-2178 GATNPDTGIS
+2178 
-2188 TPDTVSV
+2188 
-2195 KYDVKAADNTI
+2195 
-2206 NVSDAGVKVNT
+2206 
-2217 GSIELAKTDEKAN
+2217 
-2230 DRGKVT
+2230 
-2236 ITPKAK
+2236 
-2242 VDGGT
+2242 
-2247 ETQEE
+2247 
-2252 ANKRAETEVATVK
+2252 
-2265 NVADAINSAATII
+2265 
-2278 KAHNDNT
+2278 
-2285 EITDEVKDDKG
+2285 
-2296 ETVKAGDEVT
+2296 EVT

-2327 NEIEVEKATATKSLT
+2327 NEIEVEKATVTKSLT

-2356 DGLSVAGKNDAPR
+2356 DGLSVAGKNNAPR

-2459 MSAGGHSTAVQNAD
+2459 MSAGGNSTAVQNAD

-2501 LKVDKDADNILN
+2501 LKVDEDADNILN

-2529 ATTGTTRGKVTVKD
+2529 ATTGTTRGKVTVKEAD
-2543 AEQTGDNQVAT
+2543 QTGDNQVAT
-2554 VNNVADA
+2554 VNNVAEA

-2574 EEGLTDRA
+2574 EEALTDRA

-2632 ERVQIGSGG
+2632 ERVQIGSGE
-2641 TAVNLISHLG
+2641 TAVNLTSHLG

-2710 TEEELTELVKA
+2710 TEKELDELVKA

-2855 TKVVIPGTQVNY
+2855 TKVVTPGTQVNY

-2913 ITSADSNATITIT
+2913 ITSADSNVTITIT

-2967 WFVNAKNL
+2967 WFANAKNL

-3035 AVNLS
+3035 VVNLS
-3040 ASAGALNVADK
+3040 SSAGALNVADK

-3094 NIEATP
+3094 DIEAKP

-3119 ANLYG
+3119 ADLYG

-3244 TGYVTGNKVADAIQ
+3244 TGYVTGNKVANAIQ

-3308 SVDATGNKVTTTTV
+3308 SVDVTGNKVTTTTV

-3335 ADGTPVTK
+3335 EDGTPVTK
-3343 VGDAFY
+3343 VDDKFY
-3349 KVDANGNPTGDVVDG
+3349 KVDEHGNPTGDAIDG

-3378 NEAGRSI
+3378 NETGHSV

-3416 HRATDVEANGALKP
+3416 YKETDVEANGTLKP

-3535 GDNYYRQEDIDNHTG
+3535 GDNYYRQEDIDIHTG

-3676 VELPLGQLSATDAA
+3676 VELPLSQLSATDAA
-3690 GNKVVKGADG
+3690 GNKVVKGTDG
-3700 KWYPAKV
+3700 KWYPAKA
-3707 DGSADTAKG
+3707 DGSADTAKE
-3716 AIDGRTVRQET
+3716 AVDGRTVRQET

-3818 SVITNVAW
+3818 SVITNIAW

-3850 VAGTNGKVTTISTAA
+3850 VAGTNGKVTTINTAA

-3902 SVKLGKGNKAVTLN
+3902 SVKLGKGNKAVMLN

-3964 LNHRINKVGKNADAG
+3964 LNHRINKVGKNSDAG

>member
-30 KSKTSKLTAFS
+30 KSKASKLTAFS

-55 AISSA
+55 ATSA

-65 ISQSPN
+65 ISPSTN
-71 GIAHLANGMSDV
+71 GIAYLANGMSG
-83 AVSTESIVNAPK
+83 VSVKTDSSASAPK
-95 NIIVIGNKA
+95 NIIVIGDKPSN
-104 SAVYDQDIYIGFNI
+104 VYDQQILIGFNT
-118 SGNSAGQ
+118 SSAGGSNGIANGK
-125 AGNTIIGNR
+125 AGDTIIGNR
-134 VTEGG
+134 ITLGG
-139 GTNGHDSFST
+139 GGNGEDSFST
-149 AVGFGSQVAGPSVAM
+149 AVGFGTQVAGPSVAM

-169 ADINSANGWNAT
+169 ADIFDSRGWNAT
-181 SSGGVAIGAFAL
+181 QNGGVAIGAFAL
-193 QGGNKDG
+193 QGGNIDG

-212 YYTTSIG
+212 FYATSIG
-219 ALSGITAEFEDRGSN
+219 ALSGITNTFVDRGAD
-234 KNYILQENGSVTNIR
+234 KGYTLTEGGPATNIR
-249 IAQVSIGYKAGAR
+249 IAQTSIGYKAGAR
-262 GGRAIAIGNCATTG
+262 GARSVAISNCATTG
-276 VARTNNGIGAVA
+276 VAHTNAGVGAVA

-312 TDAEIATLNAEVA
+312 TNAEITALKTEVT
-325 RVQGLLND
+325 RIQGLLDN
-333 ANATLKT
+333 ANATLAT
-340 AIKNMQ
+340 AITKMNADQ
-346 DDPSADNK
+346 SADNK
-354 FNVASAQA
+354 FNVAAAQA
-362 AVKRISLALERA
+362 TVQRISLALERA
-374 KNDLTYKS
+374 KKDLTYAS
-382 ANNSKTI
+382 ANNSKTT
-389 ASVAIGYLAKSNNFY
+389 ASVAIGYGARSNNFY
-404 STAVGPKSIANSK
+404 STAVGPQSIANSAE
-417 DSTALGS
+417 STALGR
-424 SASVSGANALSALAI
+424 SANVSGANASSALAI
-439 GHDARVIGDSAV
+439 GHDARVIGDTAV
-451 NATSIGTQSRIHHNA
+451 NATAIGRQSRIHHNA
-466 TGAIAFGSGSN
+466 TGAIAFGSNSN

-489 TNTNISDSKRAAANN
+489 TNANISNQYRKISNVYAVVENATVLGSFSTASANKGTAVGSN
-504 AIAIGN
+504 NTVIG
-510 EAKATN
+510 A
-516 LNAIAIG
+516 
-523 NSSAASGID
+523 SSGALGSDNTVGAYSSGID
-532 SIALGNSNNVT
+532 TSTYNGTRSFVVGSNNTVT
-543 GNYSGA
+543 LAN
-549 FGDPNIV
+549 DTMV
-556 TGDQSYA
+556 
-563 FGNNNT
+563 FGNNVAVT
-569 VKADQAFVLGNKV
+569 QANRSGSVILGNDSSVPENV
-582 TVDAKNGDSYTG
+582 TAI
-594 AVVLGDNSTV
+594 
-604 PTEVKKVNSAKIGT
+604 NSAKVGNVT
-618 ENGKKLVYSGFAG
+618 YAGFAG
-631 NLGGAETNGE
+631 NLGGTTTDGTSAVA
-641 PQKADAGKQ
+641 ADQ
-650 GRFVSVGNATSPRQV
+650 GRFVSIGNSTSPRQL
-665 KFVAAGEISKTSTD
+665 KHVAAGRIANDSTD

-684 QLYAFSD
+684 QLYSLTG
-691 VVNNLA
+691 VVSNMGVSVANV
-697 TSTATIIGGGA
+697 IGGNA
-708 TLNQNGTIN
+708 VLNPNGTVS
-717 GFSRLLDTTG
+717 GFSQPLKTTG
-727 LTATTYTK
+727 LADATATFTA
-735 PTTAAT
+735 PAAAT

-756 GWKIAEGNDAAAKA
+756 GWKIAEGDDADAKA

-781 ADGLASVTVT
+781 AAGLATVSVA

-810 TTDNGTISAK
+810 DTTDGTISAK
-820 DDDNKGKAATVGD
+820 TDKGDKAATVND
-833 VSEAINRAYW
+833 VSNAINRAYW
-843 KAKAAGNGADGNT
+843 KATAAGNGVTGT
-856 ITNDTPDQVTA
+856 DTPDNIKAGETVTLK
-867 GTEVTFEAGKNLTVD
+867 AGKNLTVD
-882 HSTAKTFTFATVD
+882 HKTAKTFTFATVD

-904 VNGNT
+904 VDKNT
-909 AADKKLTLTPTNAGD
+909 PADKKLTLTPTDAGD
-924 LKLNKGTGNAAAKIT
+924 LKLNKGTDAAAKIT

-983 NNTAATVGDLRGMGW
+983 DKTAATVGDLRGMGW

-1004 TTDNLK
+1004 TTDKLT

-1034 GKTDENTRTITVD
+1034 GKTDKNNENTRTITVD
-1047 VAKGTLVN
+1047 VAKGTLVEATTDAKTGNTVN
-1055 ASADVGSQ
+1055 AN
-1063 DRGKVTVTNGDDN
+1063 RGKVTVKSGDDN

-1086 AINSTGTII
+1086 AINSAGTII
-1095 KANNEHDTAITDTD
+1095 KAVNEHDTAITDTD

-1115 GAIVKAGEEVTYT
+1115 GEVVKAGDDVTYK

-1148 NITVNSANVSTKL
+1148 DITVNNANVDTKL

-1171 TSDAN
+1171 TSDAK
-1176 GLNFATTEGTNTNA
+1176 GLHLSTIEGTNNNA

-1195 GIKSTLQDTLG
+1195 GIKSTLQDTL
-1206 AATPNLVGKTFTDA
+1206 VGGVTTKVEKANITDE

-1227 VQDVLNS
+1227 LQDVLNS
-1234 GWNIRGKKQATDAD
+1234 GWNIRGKKQATDAT

-1263 ISGDANT
+1263 ISGDENT
-1270 TEVTVN
+1270 TEVTVTT
-1276 AKDDNK
+1276 DDNK

-1302 TGKKAG
+1302 AGKKVG

-1327 TVDAV
+1327 TVNAV
-1332 ANAVNRAY
+1332 ANAVNSAY
-1340 WTAKAAGNGADG
+1340 WTAKAAGNGV
-1352 NTITNDTPNQVTAG
+1352 TNDTPDQVTAG

-1371 EAGKNL
+1371 KAGKNL
-1377 AVTHTTNKF
+1377 AVDHSTANTF
-1386 EFKTKDDVEFTSLQ
+1386 EFKTKDEVEFTSVQ
-1400 IGGTDGPKLTKDGDS
+1400 IGTDGPKLTKGDGNT
-1415 LKVSTAD
+1415 LKVSAVDGTA
-1422 GSPVK
+1422 PVK
-1427 ITNVK
+1427 ITNVA

-1444 QFKEIKVAT
+1444 QFKEIKAAT

-1512 KLGKVEV
+1512 KLGKVEI
-1519 TNGKAV
+1519 TDGKAV
-1525 EATSQTGLVEATALT
+1525 EATSQTGLVEATELT

-1678 DAINSAA
+1678 NAINSAA
-1685 TIIKAH
+1685 TIIKAANKH
-1691 NDNTEITDEVKDDK
+1691 NETITD
-1705 GEIVKAGEEVTYTA
+1705 
-1719 GKNLRVKRDT
+1719 
-1729 RNLTFALANNITV
+1729 
-1742 NSANVSTKLTIGK
+1742 
-1755 TNPVGITSDA
+1755 
-1765 NGLNFATT
+1765 
-1773 EGTNTNAPVYL
+1773 
-1784 NGIKSTL
+1784 
-1791 QDTLGAATPNLV
+1791 
-1803 GKTFTDAE
+1803 
-1811 KARAASVQ
+1811 
-1819 DVLNSGWNIRGKKQ
+1819 
-1833 ATDADVANVDFVR
+1833 
-1846 TYDTVDFISGDANT
+1846 
-1860 TEVTVNAKDDNKRTE
+1860 
-1875 VSIKAKTGETD
+1875 
-1886 VVTAADTGKKAGQV
+1886 
-1900 KAKANAGTT
+1900 
-1909 TDQGSNLATVD
+1909 
-1920 AVANAVNRA
+1920 
-1929 YWTAK
+1929 
-1934 AAGNG
+1934 
-1939 ADGNTI
+1939 
-1945 TNDTPNQ
+1945 
-1952 VTAGTEVTF
+1952 
-1961 EAGKNLAVTHTTN
+1961 
-1974 KFEFKTKDD
+1974 
-1983 VEFTSLQIGGTDGPK
+1983 
-1998 LTKDGDSLKVSTA
+1998 
-2011 DGSPVKIT
+2011 
-2019 NVKAGEND
+2019 
-2027 NDAVSYKQFKEIK
+2027 
-2040 VATDNTIKLT
+2040 
-2050 AIDNV
+2050 
-2055 KGTQNKTETT
+2055 
-2065 TSDQKL
+2065 
-2071 NQADG
+2071 
-2076 INFKL
+2076 
-2081 ASADNDLLSVKAAG
+2081 
-2095 DTVTFTPKLGK
+2095 
-2106 VEVTNGKAVEATSQ
+2106 
-2120 TGLVEATALTEALN
+2120 
-2134 KLGWKTKAT
+2134 
-2143 EAGSTANPVDQEINA
+2143 
-2158 GDSVNYEDGQ
+2158 
-2168 GTTAKVEITK
+2168 
-2178 GATNPDTGIS
+2178 
-2188 TPDTVSV
+2188 
-2195 KYDVKAADNTI
+2195 
-2206 NVSDAGVKVNT
+2206 
-2217 GSIELAKTDEKAN
+2217 TDE
-2230 DRGKVT
+2230 T
-2236 ITPKAK
+2236 
-2242 VDGGT
+2242 
-2247 ETQEE
+2247 
-2252 ANKRAETEVATVK
+2252 
-2265 NVADAINSAATII
+2265 
-2278 KAHNDNT
+2278 
-2285 EITDEVKDDKG
+2285 KDDKG
-2296 ETVKAGDEVT
+2296 ETVKAGDDVT

-2459 MSAGGHSTAVQNAD
+2459 MSAGGNSTAVQNAD

-2501 LKVDKDADNILN
+2501 LKVDEDADNILN

-2574 EEGLTDRA
+2574 EEALTDRT

-2609 KREGTHFT
+2609 KREGTNFT
-2617 YGLAKDIGVESVTAN
+2617 YGLAKDIEVESVTAN
-2632 ERVQIGSGG
+2632 NRVQIGSGE
-2641 TAVNLISHLG
+2641 TAVNLTSHLG

-2967 WFVNAKNL
+2967 WFANAKNL

-3035 AVNLS
+3035 VVNLS
-3040 ASAGALNVADK
+3040 SSAGALNVADK

-3076 IVKKGDKY
+3076 IVRKGDKY
-3084 VTLDDAGNPT
+3084 VTLDDAGHPT
-3094 NIEATP
+3094 DIEATP

-3119 ANLYG
+3119 ADLYG

-3244 TGYVTGNKVADAIQ
+3244 LGYVTGNKVADAIQ

-3308 SVDATGNKVTTTTV
+3308 SVDAKGNKVTTTTV

-3349 KVDANGNPTGDVVDG
+3349 KVDENGNPTGDVVDG
-3364 TTLVA
+3364 ATLVA

-3416 HRATDVEANGALKP
+3416 HKATDVEANGTLKP

-3535 GDNYYRQEDIDNHTG
+3535 GDNYYRQEDIDIHTG

-3651 KVSAATVESTDENGD
+3651 KVSAATVESTDENRD

-3676 VELPLGQLSATDAA
+3676 VELPLSQLSATDVA
-3690 GNKVVKGADG
+3690 GNKVVKGTDG
-3700 KWYPAKV
+3700 KWYPAKA
-3707 DGSADTAKG
+3707 DGSADTAKE
-3716 AIDGRTVRQET
+3716 AVDGRTVRQET

-3794 DNAVRDEVK
+3794 DNAVHDEVK

-3850 VAGTNGKVTTISTAA
+3850 VAGTNGKVTTINTAA

-3902 SVKLGKGNKAVTLN
+3902 SVKLGKGNKAVMLN

>member
-30 KSKTSKLTAFS
+30 KSKASKLTAFS

-55 AISSA
+55 ATSA

-65 ISQSPN
+65 ISPSSN
-71 GIAHLANGMSDV
+71 GIVHLGNGKTEVHATTDSS
-83 AVSTESIVNAPK
+83 VSAPK
-95 NIIVIGNKA
+95 NIIVIGDKDVN
-104 SAVYDQDIYIGFNI
+104 VFDQQIYIGFN
-118 SGNSAGQ
+118 SRNGQ
-125 AGNTIIGNR
+125 ANGKAGDTIIGNR
-134 VTEGG
+134 VDFGG
-139 GTNGHDSFST
+139 GANGQDSFST
-149 AVGFGSQVAGPSVAM
+149 AVGFGTQVAGPSVAI

-169 ADINSANGWNAT
+169 SDPLDSSGWNAT
-181 SSGGVAIGAFAL
+181 TNGGVAIGAFAL
-193 QGGNKDG
+193 QGGNING

-212 YYTTSIG
+212 HYATSIG
-219 ALSGITAEFEDRGSN
+219 ALSGITNTFVDKATN
-234 KNYILQENGSVTNIR
+234 KGYTLQEGGGATNIR
-249 IAQVSIGYKAGAR
+249 VAQASVGYKAGAR
-262 GGRAIAIGNCATTG
+262 GARSVAIANCATTG
-276 VARTNNGIGAVA
+276 VAHTTAGTGAVA

-312 TDAEIATLNAEVA
+312 TSAEITALNAEVT
-325 RVQGLLND
+325 RIQGLLDN
-333 ANATLKT
+333 ANATLAT
-340 AIKNMQ
+340 AVTNMNADQ
-346 DDPSADNK
+346 SADNK
-354 FNVASAQA
+354 FNVAA
-362 AVKRISLALERA
+362 ARTAVQRISLALERA
-374 KNDLTYKS
+374 KKDLTYAS
-382 ANNSKTI
+382 ANNSQTT
-389 ASVAIGYLAKSNNFY
+389 AAVAIGYLAKSNNSY
-404 STAVGPKSIANSK
+404 STAVGPQSIVNSA
-417 DSTALGS
+417 DSTALGRL
-424 SASVSGANALSALAI
+424 ANVSGANASSALAI
-439 GHDARVIGDSAV
+439 GHDARVIGDTAV
-451 NATSIGTQSRIHHNA
+451 NATAIGTQSRIHHNA
-466 TGAIAFGSGSN
+466 VGAIAFGSNSN
-477 IYGDSSNSIAIG
+477 IYGNSNNSIAIG
-489 TNTNISDSKRAAANN
+489 TNAHISNNDRRSHGVYAVVENATVLGSFSTASANKGTAVGSN
-504 AIAIGN
+504 NTVIG
-510 EAKATN
+510 A
-516 LNAIAIG
+516 
-523 NSSAASGID
+523 SSGALGSDNTVGKYSSGID
-532 SIALGNSNNVT
+532 TSTYYGTRSFVVGSNNTVT
-543 GNYSGA
+543 LAN
-549 FGDPNIV
+549 DTMV
-556 TGDQSYA
+556 
-563 FGNNNT
+563 FGNNVAVT
-569 VKADQAFVLGNKV
+569 QANRSGSVILGNNSSVPENV
-582 TVDAKNGDSYTG
+582 TAI
-594 AVVLGDNSTV
+594 
-604 PTEVKKVNSAKIGT
+604 NSAKVGNIT
-618 ENGKKLVYSGFAG
+618 YAGFAG
-631 NLGGAETNGE
+631 NLGGTTTDGTSAVA
-641 PQKADAGKQ
+641 ADQ
-650 GRFVSVGNATSPRQV
+650 GRFVSIGNAKAPRQI
-665 KFVAAGEISKTSTD
+665 KHVAAGRIEADSTD

-684 QLYAFSD
+684 QLYSLTG
-691 VVNNLA
+691 VVSNMGVSVANV
-697 TSTATIIGGGA
+697 IGGNA
-708 TLNQNGTIN
+708 VLNPNGTIN

-727 LTATTYTK
+727 LADTTTYTK

-756 GWKIAEGNDAAAKA
+756 GWKIAQGDETDAKA
-770 RISPN
+770 RISPD

-781 ADGLASVTVT
+781 ADGLASVTVE
-791 ANGTGANVTYTVTK
+791 ANATNKGADVTYTVTK

-810 TTDNGTISAK
+810 DTTDGTISAK
-820 DDDNKGKAATVGD
+820 TDKGDKAATVND
-833 VSEAINRAYW
+833 VSSAINRAYW
-843 KAKAAGNGADGNT
+843 KAKAAGNGVT
-856 ITNDTPDQVTA
+856 TDTPDQVIA
-867 GTEVTFEAGKNLTVD
+867 GTEVTFAAGKNLTVD
-882 HSTAKTFTFATVD
+882 HKTPKTFTFATVD

-904 VNGNT
+904 VDKNAT
-909 AADKKLTLTPTNAGD
+909 DDKKLTLTPTDAGD
-924 LKLNKGTGNAAAKIT
+924 LKLNKGTDAAAKIT

-983 NNTAATVGDLRGMGW
+983 DKTAATVGDLRGMGW

-1004 TTDNLK
+1004 TTDKLT

-1034 GKTDENTRTITVD
+1034 GKTDKNNENTRTITVD
-1047 VAKGTLVN
+1047 VAKGTLVEATTDAKTGNTVN
-1055 ASADVGSQ
+1055 AN
-1063 DRGKVTVTNGDDN
+1063 RGKVTVKSGDDN

-1086 AINSTGTII
+1086 AINSAATII
-1095 KANNEHDTAITDTD
+1095 KAVNEHDTAITDTD

-1115 GAIVKAGEEVTYT
+1115 GEVVKAGDDVTYK

-1148 NITVNSANVSTKL
+1148 DITVNNANVDTKL

-1171 TSDAN
+1171 TSDTN

-1195 GIKSTLQDTLG
+1195 GVKSTLQDTIVA
-1206 AATPNLVGKTFTDA
+1206 AATPNLEKVDKDVTTFTAA

-1302 TGKKAG
+1302 AGKKVG

-1327 TVDAV
+1327 TVNAV
-1332 ANAVNRAY
+1332 ANAVNSAY
-1340 WTAKAAGNGADG
+1340 WTAKAAGNGV
-1352 NTITNDTPNQVTAG
+1352 TNDTPDQVTAG

-1371 EAGKNL
+1371 KAGKNL
-1377 AVTHTTNKF
+1377 AVDHSTANTF
-1386 EFKTKDDVEFTSLQ
+1386 EFKTKDEVEFTSVQ
-1400 IGGTDGPKLTKDGDS
+1400 IGTDGPKLTKGDGNT
-1415 LKVSTAD
+1415 LKVSAVDGTA
-1422 GSPVK
+1422 PVK
-1427 ITNVK
+1427 ITNVA

-1444 QFKEIKVAT
+1444 QFKEIKAAT

-1512 KLGKVEV
+1512 KLGKVEI
-1519 TNGKAV
+1519 TDGKAV
-1525 EATSQTGLVEATALT
+1525 EATSQTGLVEATELT

-1678 DAINSAA
+1678 N
-1685 TIIKAH
+1685 
-1691 NDNTEITDEVKDDK
+1691 
-1705 GEIVKAGEEVTYTA
+1705 
-1719 GKNLRVKRDT
+1719 
-1729 RNLTFALANNITV
+1729 
-1742 NSANVSTKLTIGK
+1742 
-1755 TNPVGITSDA
+1755 
-1765 NGLNFATT
+1765 
-1773 EGTNTNAPVYL
+1773 
-1784 NGIKSTL
+1784 
-1791 QDTLGAATPNLV
+1791 
-1803 GKTFTDAE
+1803 
-1811 KARAASVQ
+1811 
-1819 DVLNSGWNIRGKKQ
+1819 
-1833 ATDADVANVDFVR
+1833 
-1846 TYDTVDFISGDANT
+1846 
-1860 TEVTVNAKDDNKRTE
+1860 
-1875 VSIKAKTGETD
+1875 
-1886 VVTAADTGKKAGQV
+1886 
-1900 KAKANAGTT
+1900 
-1909 TDQGSNLATVD
+1909 
-1920 AVANAVNRA
+1920 
-1929 YWTAK
+1929 
-1934 AAGNG
+1934 
-1939 ADGNTI
+1939 
-1945 TNDTPNQ
+1945 
-1952 VTAGTEVTF
+1952 
-1961 EAGKNLAVTHTTN
+1961 
-1974 KFEFKTKDD
+1974 
-1983 VEFTSLQIGGTDGPK
+1983 
-1998 LTKDGDSLKVSTA
+1998 
-2011 DGSPVKIT
+2011 
-2019 NVKAGEND
+2019 
-2027 NDAVSYKQFKEIK
+2027 
-2040 VATDNTIKLT
+2040 
-2050 AIDNV
+2050 
-2055 KGTQNKTETT
+2055 
-2065 TSDQKL
+2065 
-2071 NQADG
+2071 
-2076 INFKL
+2076 
-2081 ASADNDLLSVKAAG
+2081 
-2095 DTVTFTPKLGK
+2095 
-2106 VEVTNGKAVEATSQ
+2106 
-2120 TGLVEATALTEALN
+2120 
-2134 KLGWKTKAT
+2134 
-2143 EAGSTANPVDQEINA
+2143 
-2158 GDSVNYEDGQ
+2158 
-2168 GTTAKVEITK
+2168 
-2178 GATNPDTGIS
+2178 
-2188 TPDTVSV
+2188 
-2195 KYDVKAADNTI
+2195 
-2206 NVSDAGVKVNT
+2206 
-2217 GSIELAKTDEKAN
+2217 
-2230 DRGKVT
+2230 
-2236 ITPKAK
+2236 
-2242 VDGGT
+2242 
-2247 ETQEE
+2247 
-2252 ANKRAETEVATVK
+2252 
-2265 NVADAINSAATII
+2265 AINSAATII

-2296 ETVKAGDEVT
+2296 ETVKAGDDVT

-2459 MSAGGHSTAVQNAD
+2459 MSAGGNSTAVQNAD

-2501 LKVDKDADNILN
+2501 LKVDEDADNILN

-2529 ATTGTTRGKVTVKD
+2529 ATTGTTRGKVTVKEAD
-2543 AEQTGDNQVAT
+2543 QTGDNQVAT
-2554 VNNVADA
+2554 VNNVAEA

-2574 EEGLTDRA
+2574 EEALTDRA

-2632 ERVQIGSGG
+2632 ERVQIGSGE
-2641 TAVNLISHLG
+2641 TAVNLTSHLG

-2710 TEEELTELVKA
+2710 TEKELDELVKA

-2855 TKVVIPGTQVNY
+2855 TKVVTPGTQVNY

-2967 WFVNAKNL
+2967 WFANAANL
-2975 DTAMTVRSEKGT
+2975 DTAMTDRSEQGK

-2992 GAGDTVTFQADKNLA
+2992 GVGDTVTFQADKNLA
-3007 VSRKEGVFTYG
+3007 VKREGTNFTYG
-3018 LAKDIGVNSVTL
+3018 LAKDISVNSVTL

-3040 ASAGALNVADK
+3040 SSAGALNVADK

-3094 NIEATP
+3094 DIEAKP

-3119 ANLYG
+3119 ADLYG

-3244 TGYVTGNKVADAIQ
+3244 LGYVTGNKVADAIQ

-3308 SVDATGNKVTTTTV
+3308 SVDAKGNKVTTTTV

-3349 KVDANGNPTGDVVDG
+3349 KVDENGNPTWDVVDG
-3364 TTLVA
+3364 ATLVA

-3416 HRATDVEANGALKP
+3416 HKATDVEANGTLKP

-3535 GDNYYRQEDIDNHTG
+3535 GDNYYRQEDIDIHTG

-3676 VELPLGQLSATDAA
+3676 VELPLSQLSATDAA
-3690 GNKVVKGADG
+3690 GNKVVKGTDG
-3700 KWYPAKV
+3700 KWYPAKA
-3707 DGSADTAKG
+3707 DGSADTAKE
-3716 AIDGRTVRQET
+3716 AVDGRTVRQET

-3850 VAGTNGKVTTISTAA
+3850 VAGTNGKVTAINTAA

-3887 GKSVEIATSMNPNFD
+3887 GKSVEIATSMNPSFD

-3932 VAKGRITSGST
+3932 VATGRITSGST

>member
-24 KAKGKT
+24 KAKGKSKGKT
-30 KSKTSKLTAFS
+30 KSLTKLTPISLA
-41 VALGSTLAAGSVMA
+41 VGMALAGDALAATADITPLKV
-55 AISSA
+55 SSPA
-60 TLTGT
+60 
-65 ISQSPN
+65 
-71 GIAHLANGMSDV
+71 GIAITNDGINKVIAGTEDPNIAPKHVIVIGDQSNHAYDETIMIGYRFTAFGYKGNAGANGMAGD
-83 AVSTESIVNAPK
+83 TIV
-95 NIIVIGNKA
+95 
-104 SAVYDQDIYIGFNI
+104 
-118 SGNSAGQ
+118 
-125 AGNTIIGNR
+125 GNR
-134 VTEGG
+134 VRVGG
-139 GTNGHDSFST
+139 GANGKDSF
-149 AVGFGSQVAGPSVAM
+149 GSVLGYGAQIAGPSVAV

-169 ADINSANGWNAT
+169 ADTLNAEGWNAT
-181 SSGGVAIGAFAL
+181 TAGGVAIGDF
-193 QGGNKDG
+193 
-200 GTVIGALSSGDY
+200 
-212 YYTTSIG
+212 
-219 ALSGITAEFEDRGSN
+219 ALSGGNINGSIGIGAIATADQHNSIALGGLSGATSLFSDRDLAAESGERGHTDHA
-234 KNYILQENGSVTNIR
+234 KNYDIDEAGFVALPNHRGVNKANQMI
-249 IAQVSIGYKAGAR
+249 SIGYKAGAR
-262 GGRAIAIGNCATTG
+262 
-276 VARTNNGIGAVA
+276 
-288 IGDQSKAFKDASIAI
+288 
-303 GQQAIAGGV
+303 
-312 TDAEIATLNAEVA
+312 
-325 RVQGLLND
+325 
-333 ANATLKT
+333 
-340 AIKNMQ
+340 
-346 DDPSADNK
+346 
-354 FNVASAQA
+354 
-362 AVKRISLALERA
+362 
-374 KNDLTYKS
+374 
-382 ANNSKTI
+382 
-389 ASVAIGYLAKSNNFY
+389 
-404 STAVGPKSIANSK
+404 
-417 DSTALGS
+417 
-424 SASVSGANALSALAI
+424 
-439 GHDARVIGDSAV
+439 
-451 NATSIGTQSRIHHNA
+451 
-466 TGAIAFGSGSN
+466 
-477 IYGDSSNSIAIG
+477 SSNSIAIG
-489 TNTNISDSKRAAANN
+489 INATTSRNIRQPVAGRENERGQYYGKQSDGTISIGDNTASIKQNSIALGHNATAGGYTEQDIKALNAEKTRLEEMLTKANVRKAEAITQMNAQKTAENKFALASINSTIERIALALQRITNDLTHAAANN
-504 AIAIGN
+504 TETTSAIAVGN
-510 EAKATN
+510 EARANST
-516 LNAIAIG
+516 NAIALG
-523 NSSAASGID
+523 YQAKASGVD
-532 SIALGNSNNVT
+532 SISVGHGNNVT

-549 FGDPNIV
+549 FGDPNTVI
-556 TGDQSYA
+556 GNESYA

-569 VKADQAFVLGNKV
+569 VKADKAFVLGNKV
-582 TVDAKNGDSYTG
+582 TVEAKNSDSYTG

-604 PTEVKKVNSAKIGT
+604 PTEVKAVNSAKIGT

-631 NLGGAETNGE
+631 NLGGSDTEGN
-641 PQKADAGKQ
+641 PSKAAADKQ
-650 GRFVSVGNATSPRQV
+650 GRFVSIGSNGNERQL
-665 KFVAAGEISKTSTD
+665 KFVAAGEISATSTD

-684 QLYAFSD
+684 QLYAFSG

-1705 GEIVKAGEEVTYTA
+1705 GE
-1719 GKNLRVKRDT
+1719 
-1729 RNLTFALANNITV
+1729 
-1742 NSANVSTKLTIGK
+1742 
-1755 TNPVGITSDA
+1755 
-1765 NGLNFATT
+1765 
-1773 EGTNTNAPVYL
+1773 
-1784 NGIKSTL
+1784 
-1791 QDTLGAATPNLV
+1791 
-1803 GKTFTDAE
+1803 
-1811 KARAASVQ
+1811 
-1819 DVLNSGWNIRGKKQ
+1819 
-1833 ATDADVANVDFVR
+1833 
-1846 TYDTVDFISGDANT
+1846 
-1860 TEVTVNAKDDNKRTE
+1860 
-1875 VSIKAKTGETD
+1875 
-1886 VVTAADTGKKAGQV
+1886 
-1900 KAKANAGTT
+1900 
-1909 TDQGSNLATVD
+1909 
-1920 AVANAVNRA
+1920 
-1929 YWTAK
+1929 
-1934 AAGNG
+1934 
-1939 ADGNTI
+1939 
-1945 TNDTPNQ
+1945 
-1952 VTAGTEVTF
+1952 
-1961 EAGKNLAVTHTTN
+1961 
-1974 KFEFKTKDD
+1974 
-1983 VEFTSLQIGGTDGPK
+1983 
-1998 LTKDGDSLKVSTA
+1998 
-2011 DGSPVKIT
+2011 
-2019 NVKAGEND
+2019 
-2027 NDAVSYKQFKEIK
+2027 
-2040 VATDNTIKLT
+2040 
-2050 AIDNV
+2050 
-2055 KGTQNKTETT
+2055 
-2065 TSDQKL
+2065 
-2071 NQADG
+2071 
-2076 INFKL
+2076 
-2081 ASADNDLLSVKAAG
+2081 
-2095 DTVTFTPKLGK
+2095 
-2106 VEVTNGKAVEATSQ
+2106 
-2120 TGLVEATALTEALN
+2120 
-2134 KLGWKTKAT
+2134 
-2143 EAGSTANPVDQEINA
+2143 
-2158 GDSVNYEDGQ
+2158 
-2168 GTTAKVEITK
+2168 
-2178 GATNPDTGIS
+2178 
-2188 TPDTVSV
+2188 
-2195 KYDVKAADNTI
+2195 
-2206 NVSDAGVKVNT
+2206 
-2217 GSIELAKTDEKAN
+2217 
-2230 DRGKVT
+2230 
-2236 ITPKAK
+2236 
-2242 VDGGT
+2242 
-2247 ETQEE
+2247 
-2252 ANKRAETEVATVK
+2252 
-2265 NVADAINSAATII
+2265 
-2278 KAHNDNT
+2278 
-2285 EITDEVKDDKG
+2285 
-2296 ETVKAGDEVT
+2296 TVKAGDDVT

-2459 MSAGGHSTAVQNAD
+2459 MSAGGNSTAVQNAD

-2501 LKVDKDADNILN
+2501 LKVDEDADNILN

-2529 ATTGTTRGKVTVKD
+2529 ATTGTTRGKVTVKEAD
-2543 AEQTGDNQVAT
+2543 QTGDNQVAT
-2554 VNNVADA
+2554 VNNVAEA

-2574 EEGLTDRA
+2574 EEALTDRA

-2632 ERVQIGSGG
+2632 ERVQIGSGE
-2641 TAVNLISHLG
+2641 TAVNLTSHLG

-2967 WFVNAKNL
+2967 WFANAKNL

-3076 IVKKGDKY
+3076 IVRKGDKY

-3106 AKLDPRQKAVAGL
+3106 AKLDPRQKALAGL
-3119 ANLYG
+3119 ADLYG

-3198 GGVDT
+3198 SGVDT

-3213 KVEDIDPKTGAPK
+3213 KVEDIDLKTGAPK

-3244 TGYVTGNKVADAIQ
+3244 IGYVTGNKVADAIQ

-3273 SDYKEAD
+3273 SDYKDAD

-3335 ADGTPVTK
+3335 ADGTLVTK

-3364 TTLVA
+3364 TRLVA

-3416 HRATDVEANGALKP
+3416 HKATDVEANGTLKP

-3487 DFKGGNGIEVKGK
+3487 DFKGRNGIEVKGK

-3535 GDNYYRQEDIDNHTG
+3535 GDNYYRQEDIDIHTG

-3676 VELPLGQLSATDAA
+3676 VELPLSQLSATDAA
-3690 GNKVVKGADG
+3690 GNKVVKGTDG
-3700 KWYPAKV
+3700 KWYPAKA
-3707 DGSADTAKG
+3707 DGSADTAKE
-3716 AIDGRTVRQET
+3716 AVDGRTVRQET

-3850 VAGTNGKVTTISTAA
+3850 VAGTNGKVTTINTAA

-3902 SVKLGKGNKAVTLN
+3902 SVKLGKGNKAVMLN

>member
-30 KSKTSKLTAFS
+30 KSKASKLTAFS

-55 AISSA
+55 ATSA

-65 ISQSPN
+65 ISPSTN
-71 GIAHLANGMSDV
+71 GIAYLANGMSG
-83 AVSTESIVNAPK
+83 VSVKTDSSASAPK
-95 NIIVIGNKA
+95 NIIVIGDKPSN
-104 SAVYDQDIYIGFNI
+104 VYDQQILIGFNT
-118 SGNSAGQ
+118 SSAGGSNGIANGK
-125 AGNTIIGNR
+125 AGDTIIGNR
-134 VTEGG
+134 ITLGG
-139 GTNGHDSFST
+139 GGNGEDSFST
-149 AVGFGSQVAGPSVAM
+149 AVGFGTQVAGPSVAM

-169 ADINSANGWNAT
+169 ADIFDSRGWNAT
-181 SSGGVAIGAFAL
+181 QNGGVAIGAFAL
-193 QGGNKDG
+193 QGGNIDG

-212 YYTTSIG
+212 HYATSIG
-219 ALSGITAEFEDRGSN
+219 ALSGITNTFVDKATN
-234 KNYILQENGSVTNIR
+234 KGYTLQEGGGATNIR
-249 IAQVSIGYKAGAR
+249 VAQASVGYKAGAR
-262 GGRAIAIGNCATTG
+262 GARSVAIANCATTG
-276 VARTNNGIGAVA
+276 VAHTTAGTGAVA

-312 TDAEIATLNAEVA
+312 TSAEITALNAEVT
-325 RVQGLLND
+325 RIQGLLDN
-333 ANATLKT
+333 ANATLAT
-340 AIKNMQ
+340 AVTNMNADQ
-346 DDPSADNK
+346 SADNK
-354 FNVASAQA
+354 FNVAA
-362 AVKRISLALERA
+362 ARTAVQRISLALERA
-374 KNDLTYKS
+374 KKDLTYAS
-382 ANNSKTI
+382 ANNSQTT
-389 ASVAIGYLAKSNNFY
+389 AAVAIGYLAKSNNSY
-404 STAVGPKSIANSK
+404 STAVGPQSIVNSA
-417 DSTALGS
+417 DSTALGRL
-424 SASVSGANALSALAI
+424 ANVSGANASSALAI
-439 GHDARVIGDSAV
+439 GHDARVIGDTAV
-451 NATSIGTQSRIHHNA
+451 NATAIGTQSRIHHNA
-466 TGAIAFGSGSN
+466 VGAIAFGSNSN
-477 IYGDSSNSIAIG
+477 IYGNSNNSIAIG
-489 TNTNISDSKRAAANN
+489 TNAHISNNDRRSHGVYAVVENATVLGSFSTASANKGTAVGSN
-504 AIAIGN
+504 NTVIG
-510 EAKATN
+510 A
-516 LNAIAIG
+516 
-523 NSSAASGID
+523 SSGALGSDNTVGKYSSGID
-532 SIALGNSNNVT
+532 TSTYYGTRSFVVGSNNTVT
-543 GNYSGA
+543 LAN
-549 FGDPNIV
+549 DTMV
-556 TGDQSYA
+556 
-563 FGNNNT
+563 FGNNVAVT
-569 VKADQAFVLGNKV
+569 QANRSGSVILGNNSSVPENV
-582 TVDAKNGDSYTG
+582 TAI
-594 AVVLGDNSTV
+594 
-604 PTEVKKVNSAKIGT
+604 NSAKVGNIT
-618 ENGKKLVYSGFAG
+618 YAGFAG
-631 NLGGAETNGE
+631 NLGGTTTDGTSAVA
-641 PQKADAGKQ
+641 ADQ
-650 GRFVSVGNATSPRQV
+650 GRFVSIGNAKAPRQI
-665 KFVAAGEISKTSTD
+665 KHVAAGRIEADSTD

-684 QLYAFSD
+684 QLYSLTG
-691 VVNNLA
+691 VVSNMGVSVANV
-697 TSTATIIGGGA
+697 IGGNA
-708 TLNQNGTIN
+708 VLNPNGTIN

-727 LTATTYTK
+727 LADTTTYTK

-756 GWKIAEGNDAAAKA
+756 GWKIAQGDETDAKA
-770 RISPN
+770 RISPD

-781 ADGLASVTVT
+781 ADGLASVTVE
-791 ANGTGANVTYTVTK
+791 ANATNKGADVTYTVTK

-810 TTDNGTISAK
+810 DTTDGTISAK
-820 DDDNKGKAATVGD
+820 TDKGDKAATVND
-833 VSEAINRAYW
+833 VSSAINRAYW
-843 KAKAAGNGADGNT
+843 KAKAAGNGVT
-856 ITNDTPDQVTA
+856 TDTPDQVIA
-867 GTEVTFEAGKNLTVD
+867 GTEVTFAAGKNLTVD
-882 HSTAKTFTFATVD
+882 HKTPKTFTFATVD

-904 VNGNT
+904 VDKNAT
-909 AADKKLTLTPTNAGD
+909 DDKKLTLTPTDAGD
-924 LKLNKGTGNAAAKIT
+924 LELNKGLSNAAAKIT
-939 NVVSGLEK
+939 NVVSGLAK
-947 FDENNPLINGHTLE
+947 FDVNNPLVGNGHTLE
-961 ELTMSQDPAYSG
+961 ELTMSQDDAYSG

-983 NNTAATVGDLRGMGW
+983 DNTAATVGDLRGMGW

-1004 TTDNLK
+1004 TTGSLSN
-1010 QEYTAQVKNA
+1010 EYTSQVKNA
-1020 NEVKFVGTGVAVVS
+1020 NEVKFVGTGAAVVS
-1034 GKTDENTRTITVD
+1034 GKTDDNTRTITVD
-1047 VAKGTLVN
+1047 VAKGELVN
-1055 ASADVGSQ
+1055 ATTDAQTGNTVNAN
-1063 DRGKVTVTNGDDN
+1063 RGKVTVKSGDDN

-1086 AINSTGTII
+1086 AINSAATII
-1095 KANNEHDTAITDTD
+1095 KAVNEHDTAITDTD

-1115 GAIVKAGEEVTYT
+1115 GEVVKAGDDVTYK

-1148 NITVNSANVSTKL
+1148 DITVNNANVDTKL

-1171 TSDAN
+1171 TSDTN

-1195 GIKSTLQDTLG
+1195 GVKSTLQDTIVA
-1206 AATPNLVGKTFTDA
+1206 AATPNLEKVDKDVTTFTAA

-1302 TGKKAG
+1302 AGKKVG

-1327 TVDAV
+1327 TVNAV
-1332 ANAVNRAY
+1332 ANAVNSAY
-1340 WTAKAAGNGADG
+1340 WTAKAAGNGV
-1352 NTITNDTPNQVTAG
+1352 TNDTPDQVTAG

-1371 EAGKNL
+1371 KAGKNL
-1377 AVTHTTNKF
+1377 AVEHTTNTF
-1386 EFKTKDDVEFTSLQ
+1386 EFKTKDEVEFTSVQ
-1400 IGGTDGPKLTKDGDS
+1400 IGGTGGPKLTKGDGNT
-1415 LKVSTAD
+1415 LKVSAAD
-1422 GSPVK
+1422 GTAPVK
-1427 ITNVK
+1427 ITNVA
-1432 AGENDNDAVSYK
+1432 AGDSDNDAVNYK
-1444 QFKEIKVAT
+1444 QLQE
-1453 DNTIK
+1453 
-1458 LTAIDNVK
+1458 
-1466 GTQNK
+1466 
-1471 TETTTSDQ
+1471 
-1479 KLNQA
+1479 
-1484 DGINFKLAS
+1484 
-1493 ADNDLLSVKA
+1493 VKA
-1503 AGDTVTFTP
+1503 
-1512 KLGKVEV
+1512 
-1519 TNGKAV
+1519 
-1525 EATSQTGLVEATALT
+1525 
-1540 EALNKLGWKTKATEA
+1540 
-1555 GSTANPV
+1555 
-1562 DQEINAGDSVN
+1562 
-1573 YEDGQGT
+1573 
-1580 TAKVE
+1580 
-1585 ITKGATNPD
+1585 
-1594 TGISTPDTVSVK
+1594 
-1606 YDVKAADNTINVSD
+1606 
-1620 AGVKV
+1620 
-1625 NTGSIELAKTDEKA
+1625 
-1639 NDRGKVTITPKAK
+1639 
-1652 VDGGT
+1652 
-1657 ETQEEANKRAETE
+1657 
-1670 VATVKNVA
+1670 
-1678 DAINSAA
+1678 
-1685 TIIKAH
+1685 
-1691 NDNTEITDEVKDDK
+1691 
-1705 GEIVKAGEEVTYTA
+1705 
-1719 GKNLRVKRDT
+1719 
-1729 RNLTFALANNITV
+1729 
-1742 NSANVSTKLTIGK
+1742 
-1755 TNPVGITSDA
+1755 
-1765 NGLNFATT
+1765 
-1773 EGTNTNAPVYL
+1773 
-1784 NGIKSTL
+1784 
-1791 QDTLGAATPNLV
+1791 
-1803 GKTFTDAE
+1803 
-1811 KARAASVQ
+1811 
-1819 DVLNSGWNIRGKKQ
+1819 
-1833 ATDADVANVDFVR
+1833 
-1846 TYDTVDFISGDANT
+1846 
-1860 TEVTVNAKDDNKRTE
+1860 
-1875 VSIKAKTGETD
+1875 
-1886 VVTAADTGKKAGQV
+1886 
-1900 KAKANAGTT
+1900 
-1909 TDQGSNLATVD
+1909 
-1920 AVANAVNRA
+1920 
-1929 YWTAK
+1929 
-1934 AAGNG
+1934 
-1939 ADGNTI
+1939 
-1945 TNDTPNQ
+1945 
-1952 VTAGTEVTF
+1952 
-1961 EAGKNLAVTHTTN
+1961 
-1974 KFEFKTKDD
+1974 
-1983 VEFTSLQIGGTDGPK
+1983 
-1998 LTKDGDSLKVSTA
+1998 
-2011 DGSPVKIT
+2011 
-2019 NVKAGEND
+2019 
-2027 NDAVSYKQFKEIK
+2027 
-2040 VATDNTIKLT
+2040 ATDNTIKLT

-2327 NEIEVEKATATKSLT
+2327 NEIEVEKATVTKSLT

-2356 DGLSVAGKNDAPR
+2356 DGLSVAGKNNAPR

-2415 KTPLKDTDTDA
+2415 KTPLKATDTDA

-2459 MSAGGHSTAVQNAD
+2459 MSAGGNSTAVQNAD

-2501 LKVDKDADNILN
+2501 LKVDEDADNILN

-2529 ATTGTTRGKVTVKD
+2529 ATTGTTRGKVTVKEAD
-2543 AEQTGDNQVAT
+2543 QTGDNQVAT
-2554 VNNVADA
+2554 VNNVAEA

-2574 EEGLTDRA
+2574 EEALTDRA

-2632 ERVQIGSGG
+2632 ERVQIGSGE
-2641 TAVNLISHLG
+2641 TAVNLTSHLG

-2710 TEEELTELVKA
+2710 TEKELDELVKA

-2736 GLADLDNSDQTNA
+2736 GLADLDNSVQTNA
-2749 LTVADAQKLGWVVS
+2749 LTVADAQRLGWVVS
-2763 AGDYAANVTNANE
+2763 ASGNDYADSVTNANE

-2855 TKVVIPGTQVNY
+2855 TKVVTPGTQVNY

-2967 WFVNAKNL
+2967 WFANAANL
-2975 DTAMTVRSEKGT
+2975 DTAMTDRSEQGK

-2992 GAGDTVTFQADKNLA
+2992 GVGDTVTFQADKNLA
-3007 VSRKEGVFTYG
+3007 VKREGTNFTYG
-3018 LAKDIGVNSVTL
+3018 LAKDISVNSVTL

-3040 ASAGALNVADK
+3040 SSAGALNVADK

-3094 NIEATP
+3094 DIEAKP

-3119 ANLYG
+3119 ADLYG

-3244 TGYVTGNKVADAIQ
+3244 LGYVTGNKVADAIQ

-3308 SVDATGNKVTTTTV
+3308 SVDAKGNKVTTTTV

-3349 KVDANGNPTGDVVDG
+3349 KVDENGNPTWDVVDG
-3364 TTLVA
+3364 ATLVA

-3416 HRATDVEANGALKP
+3416 HKATDVEANGTLKP

-3535 GDNYYRQEDIDNHTG
+3535 GDNYYRQEDIDIHTG

-3676 VELPLGQLSATDAA
+3676 VELPLSQLSATDAA
-3690 GNKVVKGADG
+3690 GNKVVKGTDG
-3700 KWYPAKV
+3700 KWYPAKA
-3707 DGSADTAKG
+3707 DGSADTAKE
-3716 AIDGRTVRQET
+3716 AVDGRTVRQET

-3850 VAGTNGKVTTISTAA
+3850 VAGTNGKVTAINTAA

-3887 GKSVEIATSMNPNFD
+3887 GKSVEIATSMNPSFD

-3932 VAKGRITSGST
+3932 VATGRITSGST

>member
-30 KSKTSKLTAFS
+30 KSKASKLTAFS

-55 AISSA
+55 ATSA

-65 ISQSPN
+65 ISPSSN
-71 GIAHLANGMSDV
+71 GIVHLGNGKTEVHATTDSS
-83 AVSTESIVNAPK
+83 VSAPK
-95 NIIVIGNKA
+95 NIIVIGDKDVN
-104 SAVYDQDIYIGFNI
+104 VFDQQIYIGFN
-118 SGNSAGQ
+118 SRNGQ
-125 AGNTIIGNR
+125 ANGKAGDTIIGNR
-134 VTEGG
+134 VDFGG
-139 GTNGHDSFST
+139 GANGQDSFST
-149 AVGFGSQVAGPSVAM
+149 AVGFGTQVAGPSVAI

-169 ADINSANGWNAT
+169 SDPLDSSGWNAT
-181 SSGGVAIGAFAL
+181 TNGGVAIGAFAL
-193 QGGNKDG
+193 QGGNING

-212 YYTTSIG
+212 HYATSIG
-219 ALSGITAEFEDRGSN
+219 ALSGITNTFVDKATN
-234 KNYILQENGSVTNIR
+234 KGYTLQEGGGATNIR
-249 IAQVSIGYKAGAR
+249 VAQASVGYKAGAR
-262 GGRAIAIGNCATTG
+262 GARSVAIANCATTG
-276 VARTNNGIGAVA
+276 VAHTTAGTGAVA

-312 TDAEIATLNAEVA
+312 TSAEITALNAEVT
-325 RVQGLLND
+325 RIQGLLDN
-333 ANATLKT
+333 ANATLAT
-340 AIKNMQ
+340 AVTNMNADQ
-346 DDPSADNK
+346 SADNK
-354 FNVASAQA
+354 FNVAA
-362 AVKRISLALERA
+362 ARTAVQRISLALERA
-374 KNDLTYKS
+374 KKDLTYAS
-382 ANNSKTI
+382 ANNSQTT
-389 ASVAIGYLAKSNNFY
+389 AAVAIGYLAKSNNSY
-404 STAVGPKSIANSK
+404 STAVGPQSIVNSA
-417 DSTALGS
+417 DSTALGRL
-424 SASVSGANALSALAI
+424 ANVSGANASSALAI
-439 GHDARVIGDSAV
+439 GHDARVIGDTAV
-451 NATSIGTQSRIHHNA
+451 NATAIGTQSRIHHNA
-466 TGAIAFGSGSN
+466 VGAIAFGSNSN
-477 IYGDSSNSIAIG
+477 IYGNSNNSIAIG
-489 TNTNISDSKRAAANN
+489 TNAHISNNDRRSHGVYAVVENATVLGSFSTASANKGTAVGSN
-504 AIAIGN
+504 NTVIG
-510 EAKATN
+510 A
-516 LNAIAIG
+516 
-523 NSSAASGID
+523 SSGALGSDNTVGKYSSGID
-532 SIALGNSNNVT
+532 TSTYYGTRSFVVGSNNTVT
-543 GNYSGA
+543 LAN
-549 FGDPNIV
+549 DTMV
-556 TGDQSYA
+556 
-563 FGNNNT
+563 FGNNVAVT
-569 VKADQAFVLGNKV
+569 QANRSGSVILGNNSSVPENV
-582 TVDAKNGDSYTG
+582 TAI
-594 AVVLGDNSTV
+594 
-604 PTEVKKVNSAKIGT
+604 NSAKVGNIT
-618 ENGKKLVYSGFAG
+618 YAGFAG
-631 NLGGAETNGE
+631 NLGGTTTDGTSAVA
-641 PQKADAGKQ
+641 ADQ
-650 GRFVSVGNATSPRQV
+650 GRFVSIGNAKAPRQI
-665 KFVAAGEISKTSTD
+665 KHVAAGRIEADSTD

-684 QLYAFSD
+684 QLYSLTG
-691 VVNNLA
+691 VVSNMGVSVANV
-697 TSTATIIGGGA
+697 IGGNA
-708 TLNQNGTIN
+708 VLNPNGTIN

-727 LTATTYTK
+727 LADTTTYTK

-756 GWKIAEGNDAAAKA
+756 GWKIAQGDETDAKA
-770 RISPN
+770 RISPD

-781 ADGLASVTVT
+781 ADGLASVTVE
-791 ANGTGANVTYTVTK
+791 ANATNKGADVTYTVTK

-810 TTDNGTISAK
+810 DTTDGTISAK
-820 DDDNKGKAATVGD
+820 TDKGDKAATVND
-833 VSEAINRAYW
+833 VSSAINRAYW
-843 KAKAAGNGADGNT
+843 KAKAAGNGVT
-856 ITNDTPDQVTA
+856 TDTPDQVIA
-867 GTEVTFEAGKNLTVD
+867 GTEVTFAAGKNLTVD
-882 HSTAKTFTFATVD
+882 HKTPKTFTFATVD

-904 VNGNT
+904 VDKNAT
-909 AADKKLTLTPTNAGD
+909 DDKKLTLTPTDAGD
-924 LKLNKGTGNAAAKIT
+924 LELNKGLSNAAAKIT
-939 NVVSGLEK
+939 NVVSGLAK
-947 FDENNPLINGHTLE
+947 FDVNNPLVGNGHTLE
-961 ELTMSQDPAYSG
+961 ELTMSQDDAYSG

-983 NNTAATVGDLRGMGW
+983 DNTAATVGDLRGMGW

-1004 TTDNLK
+1004 TTGSLSN
-1010 QEYTAQVKNA
+1010 EYTSQVKNA
-1020 NEVKFVGTGVAVVS
+1020 NEVKFVGTGAAVVS
-1034 GKTDENTRTITVD
+1034 GKTDDNTRTITVD
-1047 VAKGTLVN
+1047 VAKGELVN
-1055 ASADVGSQ
+1055 ATTDAQTGNTVNAN
-1063 DRGKVTVTNGDDN
+1063 RGKVTVKSGDDN

-1086 AINSTGTII
+1086 AINSAATII
-1095 KANNEHDTAITDTD
+1095 KAVNEHDTAITDTD

-1115 GAIVKAGEEVTYT
+1115 GEVVKAGDDVTYK

-1148 NITVNSANVSTKL
+1148 DITVNNANVDTKL

-1171 TSDAN
+1171 TSDTN

-1195 GIKSTLQDTLG
+1195 GVKSTLQDTIVA
-1206 AATPNLVGKTFTDA
+1206 AATPNLEKVDKDVTTFTAA

-1302 TGKKAG
+1302 AGKKVG

-1327 TVDAV
+1327 TVNAV
-1332 ANAVNRAY
+1332 ANAVNSAY
-1340 WTAKAAGNGADG
+1340 WTAKAAGNGV
-1352 NTITNDTPNQVTAG
+1352 TNDTPDQVTAG

-1371 EAGKNL
+1371 KAGKNL
-1377 AVTHTTNKF
+1377 AVDHSTANTF
-1386 EFKTKDDVEFTSLQ
+1386 EFKTKDEVEFTSVQ
-1400 IGGTDGPKLTKDGDS
+1400 IGTDGPKLTKGDGNT
-1415 LKVSTAD
+1415 LKVSAVDGTA
-1422 GSPVK
+1422 PVK
-1427 ITNVK
+1427 ITNVA

-1444 QFKEIKVAT
+1444 QFKEIKAAT

-1512 KLGKVEV
+1512 KLGKVEI
-1519 TNGKAV
+1519 TDGKAV
-1525 EATSQTGLVEATALT
+1525 EATSQTGLVEATELT

-1678 DAINSAA
+1678 N
-1685 TIIKAH
+1685 
-1691 NDNTEITDEVKDDK
+1691 
-1705 GEIVKAGEEVTYTA
+1705 
-1719 GKNLRVKRDT
+1719 
-1729 RNLTFALANNITV
+1729 
-1742 NSANVSTKLTIGK
+1742 
-1755 TNPVGITSDA
+1755 
-1765 NGLNFATT
+1765 
-1773 EGTNTNAPVYL
+1773 
-1784 NGIKSTL
+1784 
-1791 QDTLGAATPNLV
+1791 
-1803 GKTFTDAE
+1803 
-1811 KARAASVQ
+1811 
-1819 DVLNSGWNIRGKKQ
+1819 
-1833 ATDADVANVDFVR
+1833 
-1846 TYDTVDFISGDANT
+1846 
-1860 TEVTVNAKDDNKRTE
+1860 
-1875 VSIKAKTGETD
+1875 
-1886 VVTAADTGKKAGQV
+1886 
-1900 KAKANAGTT
+1900 
-1909 TDQGSNLATVD
+1909 
-1920 AVANAVNRA
+1920 
-1929 YWTAK
+1929 
-1934 AAGNG
+1934 
-1939 ADGNTI
+1939 
-1945 TNDTPNQ
+1945 
-1952 VTAGTEVTF
+1952 
-1961 EAGKNLAVTHTTN
+1961 
-1974 KFEFKTKDD
+1974 
-1983 VEFTSLQIGGTDGPK
+1983 
-1998 LTKDGDSLKVSTA
+1998 
-2011 DGSPVKIT
+2011 
-2019 NVKAGEND
+2019 
-2027 NDAVSYKQFKEIK
+2027 
-2040 VATDNTIKLT
+2040 
-2050 AIDNV
+2050 
-2055 KGTQNKTETT
+2055 
-2065 TSDQKL
+2065 
-2071 NQADG
+2071 
-2076 INFKL
+2076 
-2081 ASADNDLLSVKAAG
+2081 
-2095 DTVTFTPKLGK
+2095 
-2106 VEVTNGKAVEATSQ
+2106 
-2120 TGLVEATALTEALN
+2120 
-2134 KLGWKTKAT
+2134 
-2143 EAGSTANPVDQEINA
+2143 
-2158 GDSVNYEDGQ
+2158 
-2168 GTTAKVEITK
+2168 
-2178 GATNPDTGIS
+2178 
-2188 TPDTVSV
+2188 
-2195 KYDVKAADNTI
+2195 
-2206 NVSDAGVKVNT
+2206 
-2217 GSIELAKTDEKAN
+2217 
-2230 DRGKVT
+2230 
-2236 ITPKAK
+2236 
-2242 VDGGT
+2242 
-2247 ETQEE
+2247 
-2252 ANKRAETEVATVK
+2252 
-2265 NVADAINSAATII
+2265 AINSAATII

-2296 ETVKAGDEVT
+2296 ETVKAGDDVT

-2459 MSAGGHSTAVQNAD
+2459 MSAGGNSTAVQNAD

-2501 LKVDKDADNILN
+2501 LKVDEDADNILN

-2529 ATTGTTRGKVTVKD
+2529 ATTGTTRGKVTVKEAD
-2543 AEQTGDNQVAT
+2543 QTGDNQVAT
-2554 VNNVADA
+2554 VNNVAEA

-2574 EEGLTDRA
+2574 EEALTDRA

-2609 KREGTHFT
+2609 KREGTNFT
-2617 YGLAKDIGVESVTAN
+2617 YGLAKDIGVNSITLGTA
-2632 ERVQIGSGG
+2632 E
-2641 TAVNLISHLG
+2641 TAVNLSSSAG
-2651 ALKVADKDGK
+2651 ALNVADKDGNT
-2661 ATQITNVDAGANTMR
+2661 AQITNVKAGAEVVT
-2676 FNKDGDQLVQVGDK
+2676 FDKDGNQIVKKGDK
-2690 YYVVNPETGYA
+2690 YVTLDDAGNPTNIEA
-2701 DVEKESTPA
+2701 TPA
-2710 TEEELTELVKA
+2710 TEEELAKLDPSQKA
-2721 KPELKAYVAYAKAAS
+2721 LA
-2736 GLADLDNSDQTNA
+2736 GLADLYGSKGTNA
-2749 LTVADAQKLGWVVS
+2749 LTVEDARNLGWVVS
-2763 AGDYAANVTNANE
+2763 AGDHSAAVTN
-2776 VRFNGSNGI
+2776 
-2785 SVTGE
+2785 
-2790 TDEHGV
+2790 TDEVVFEGTNGV
-2796 RNINVSLAKGKV
+2796 DVSAKSENGVHTITVGIAQGKV
-2808 AGNTTTGVAA
+2808 DGNTTTGVAT
-2818 GDTNYVTGEQVA
+2818 GDTNYVTGDQVA
-2830 NAINQSGWKT
+2830 KAINESGWKT
-2840 NVTQTNATTGATETV
+2840 NVTQTNATTGATEIV
-2855 TKVVIPGTQVNY
+2855 TKVVTPGTQVNY

-2872 TDAKVSANAS
+2872 TNANVSANAS

-2967 WFVNAKNL
+2967 WFANAKNL

-3035 AVNLS
+3035 VVNLS
-3040 ASAGALNVADK
+3040 SSAGALNVADK

-3076 IVKKGDKY
+3076 IVRKGDKY
-3084 VTLDDAGNPT
+3084 VTLDDAGHPT

-3106 AKLDPRQKAVAGL
+3106 AKLDPSQKALAGL
-3119 ANLYG
+3119 ADLYG

-3156 EVVFEGTNGVDV
+3156 KVVFEGINGVDV

-3198 GGVDT
+3198 GGKDT
-3203 SVIKVGDQYY
+3203 PVIKVGDQYY

-3244 TGYVTGNKVADAIQ
+3244 LGYVTGNKVADAIQ

-3273 SDYKEAD
+3273 SDYKDAD
-3280 AADEVVNPNDE
+3280 VADEVVNPNDE

-3308 SVDATGNKVTTTTV
+3308 SVDVTGNKVTTTTV

-3364 TTLVA
+3364 ATLVA

-3416 HRATDVEANGALKP
+3416 HKATDVEANGALKP

-3626 KALSANTLE
+3626 KALSANILE

-3676 VELPLGQLSATDAA
+3676 VELPLGQLSATDTA

-3700 KWYPAKV
+3700 KWYPAKA

-3716 AIDGRTVRQET
+3716 AVDGRTVRQET

>member
-24 KAKGKT
+24 KAKGKSKGKT
-30 KSKTSKLTAFS
+30 KSLTKLTPISLA
-41 VALGSTLAAGSVMA
+41 VGMALAGDALAATADITPLKV
-55 AISSA
+55 SSPA
-60 TLTGT
+60 
-65 ISQSPN
+65 
-71 GIAHLANGMSDV
+71 GIAITNDGINKVIAGTEDPNIAPKHVIVIGDQSNHAYDETIMIGYRFTAFGYKGNAGANGMAGD
-83 AVSTESIVNAPK
+83 TIV
-95 NIIVIGNKA
+95 
-104 SAVYDQDIYIGFNI
+104 
-118 SGNSAGQ
+118 
-125 AGNTIIGNR
+125 GNR
-134 VTEGG
+134 VRVGG
-139 GTNGHDSFST
+139 GANGKDSF
-149 AVGFGSQVAGPSVAM
+149 GSVLGYGAQIAGPSVAV

-169 ADINSANGWNAT
+169 ADTLNAEGWNAT
-181 SSGGVAIGAFAL
+181 TAGGVAIGDF
-193 QGGNKDG
+193 
-200 GTVIGALSSGDY
+200 
-212 YYTTSIG
+212 
-219 ALSGITAEFEDRGSN
+219 ALSGGNINGSIGIGAIATADQHNSIALGGLSGATSLFSDRDLAAESGERGHTDHA
-234 KNYILQENGSVTNIR
+234 KNYDIDEAGFVALPNHRGVNKANQMI
-249 IAQVSIGYKAGAR
+249 SIGYKAGAR
-262 GGRAIAIGNCATTG
+262 
-276 VARTNNGIGAVA
+276 
-288 IGDQSKAFKDASIAI
+288 
-303 GQQAIAGGV
+303 
-312 TDAEIATLNAEVA
+312 
-325 RVQGLLND
+325 
-333 ANATLKT
+333 
-340 AIKNMQ
+340 
-346 DDPSADNK
+346 
-354 FNVASAQA
+354 
-362 AVKRISLALERA
+362 
-374 KNDLTYKS
+374 
-382 ANNSKTI
+382 
-389 ASVAIGYLAKSNNFY
+389 
-404 STAVGPKSIANSK
+404 
-417 DSTALGS
+417 
-424 SASVSGANALSALAI
+424 
-439 GHDARVIGDSAV
+439 
-451 NATSIGTQSRIHHNA
+451 
-466 TGAIAFGSGSN
+466 
-477 IYGDSSNSIAIG
+477 SSNSIAIG
-489 TNTNISDSKRAAANN
+489 INATTSRNIRQPVAGRENERGQYYGKQSDGTISIGDNTASIKQNSIALGHNATAGGYTEQDIKALNAEKTRLEEMLTKANVRKAEAITQMNAQKTAENKFALASINSTIERIALALQRITNDLTHAAANN
-504 AIAIGN
+504 TETTSAIAVGN
-510 EAKATN
+510 EARANST
-516 LNAIAIG
+516 NAIALG
-523 NSSAASGID
+523 YQAKASGVD
-532 SIALGNSNNVT
+532 SISVGHGNNVT

-549 FGDPNIV
+549 FGDPNTVI
-556 TGDQSYA
+556 GNESYA

-569 VKADQAFVLGNKV
+569 VKADKAFVLGNKV
-582 TVDAKNGDSYTG
+582 TVEAKNSDSYTG

-604 PTEVKKVNSAKIGT
+604 PTEVKAVNSAKIGT

-631 NLGGAETNGE
+631 NLGGSDTEGN
-641 PQKADAGKQ
+641 PSKAAADKQ
-650 GRFVSVGNATSPRQV
+650 GRFVSIGSNGNERQL
-665 KFVAAGEISKTSTD
+665 KFVAAGEISATSTD

-684 QLYAFSD
+684 QLYAFSG

-1705 GEIVKAGEEVTYTA
+1705 GETVKAGE
-1719 GKNLRVKRDT
+1719 
-1729 RNLTFALANNITV
+1729 
-1742 NSANVSTKLTIGK
+1742 
-1755 TNPVGITSDA
+1755 
-1765 NGLNFATT
+1765 
-1773 EGTNTNAPVYL
+1773 
-1784 NGIKSTL
+1784 
-1791 QDTLGAATPNLV
+1791 
-1803 GKTFTDAE
+1803 
-1811 KARAASVQ
+1811 
-1819 DVLNSGWNIRGKKQ
+1819 
-1833 ATDADVANVDFVR
+1833 
-1846 TYDTVDFISGDANT
+1846 
-1860 TEVTVNAKDDNKRTE
+1860 
-1875 VSIKAKTGETD
+1875 
-1886 VVTAADTGKKAGQV
+1886 
-1900 KAKANAGTT
+1900 
-1909 TDQGSNLATVD
+1909 
-1920 AVANAVNRA
+1920 
-1929 YWTAK
+1929 
-1934 AAGNG
+1934 
-1939 ADGNTI
+1939 
-1945 TNDTPNQ
+1945 
-1952 VTAGTEVTF
+1952 
-1961 EAGKNLAVTHTTN
+1961 
-1974 KFEFKTKDD
+1974 
-1983 VEFTSLQIGGTDGPK
+1983 
-1998 LTKDGDSLKVSTA
+1998 
-2011 DGSPVKIT
+2011 
-2019 NVKAGEND
+2019 
-2027 NDAVSYKQFKEIK
+2027 
-2040 VATDNTIKLT
+2040 
-2050 AIDNV
+2050 
-2055 KGTQNKTETT
+2055 
-2065 TSDQKL
+2065 
-2071 NQADG
+2071 
-2076 INFKL
+2076 
-2081 ASADNDLLSVKAAG
+2081 
-2095 DTVTFTPKLGK
+2095 
-2106 VEVTNGKAVEATSQ
+2106 
-2120 TGLVEATALTEALN
+2120 
-2134 KLGWKTKAT
+2134 
-2143 EAGSTANPVDQEINA
+2143 
-2158 GDSVNYEDGQ
+2158 
-2168 GTTAKVEITK
+2168 
-2178 GATNPDTGIS
+2178 
-2188 TPDTVSV
+2188 
-2195 KYDVKAADNTI
+2195 
-2206 NVSDAGVKVNT
+2206 
-2217 GSIELAKTDEKAN
+2217 
-2230 DRGKVT
+2230 
-2236 ITPKAK
+2236 
-2242 VDGGT
+2242 
-2247 ETQEE
+2247 
-2252 ANKRAETEVATVK
+2252 
-2265 NVADAINSAATII
+2265 
-2278 KAHNDNT
+2278 
-2285 EITDEVKDDKG
+2285 
-2296 ETVKAGDEVT
+2296 EVT

-2327 NEIEVEKATATKSLT
+2327 NEIEVEKATVTKSLT

-2356 DGLSVAGKNDAPR
+2356 DGLSVAGKNNAPR

-2459 MSAGGHSTAVQNAD
+2459 MSAGGNSTAVQNAD

-2501 LKVDKDADNILN
+2501 LKVDEDADNILN

-2529 ATTGTTRGKVTVKD
+2529 ATTGTTRGKVTAKEAD
-2543 AEQTGDNQVAT
+2543 QTGDNQVAT
-2554 VNNVADA
+2554 VNNVAEA

-2574 EEGLTDRA
+2574 EEALTDRA

-2632 ERVQIGSGG
+2632 ERVQIGSGE
-2641 TAVNLISHLG
+2641 TAVNLTSHLG

-2710 TEEELTELVKA
+2710 TEKELDELVKA

-2855 TKVVIPGTQVNY
+2855 TKVVTPGTQVNY

-2913 ITSADSNATITIT
+2913 ITSADSNVTITIT

-2967 WFVNAKNL
+2967 WFANAKNL

-3035 AVNLS
+3035 VVNLS
-3040 ASAGALNVADK
+3040 SSAGALNVADK

-3094 NIEATP
+3094 DIEAKP

-3119 ANLYG
+3119 ADLYG

-3244 TGYVTGNKVADAIQ
+3244 TGYVTGNKVANAIQ

-3308 SVDATGNKVTTTTV
+3308 SVDVTGNKVTTTTV

-3335 ADGTPVTK
+3335 EDGTPVTK
-3343 VGDAFY
+3343 VDDKFY
-3349 KVDANGNPTGDVVDG
+3349 KVDEHGNPTGDAIDG

-3378 NEAGRSI
+3378 NETGHSV

-3416 HRATDVEANGALKP
+3416 YKETDVEANGTLKP

-3535 GDNYYRQEDIDNHTG
+3535 GDNYYRQEDIDIHTG

-3676 VELPLGQLSATDAA
+3676 VELPLSQLSATDAA
-3690 GNKVVKGADG
+3690 GNKVVKGTDG
-3700 KWYPAKV
+3700 KWYPAKA
-3707 DGSADTAKG
+3707 DGSADTAKE
-3716 AIDGRTVRQET
+3716 AVDGRTVRQET

-3818 SVITNVAW
+3818 SVITNIAW

-3850 VAGTNGKVTTISTAA
+3850 VAGTNGKVTTINTAA

-3902 SVKLGKGNKAVTLN
+3902 SVKLGKGNKAVMLN

-3964 LNHRINKVGKNADAG
+3964 LNHRINKVGKNSDAG

>member
-30 KSKTSKLTAFS
+30 KSKASKLTAFS

-55 AISSA
+55 ATSA

-65 ISQSPN
+65 ISPSTN
-71 GIAHLANGMSDV
+71 GIAYLANGMSG
-83 AVSTESIVNAPK
+83 VSVKTDSSASAPK
-95 NIIVIGNKA
+95 NIIVIGDKPSN
-104 SAVYDQDIYIGFNI
+104 VYDQQILIGFNT
-118 SGNSAGQ
+118 SSAGGSNGIANGK
-125 AGNTIIGNR
+125 AGDTIIGNR
-134 VTEGG
+134 ITLGG
-139 GTNGHDSFST
+139 GGNGEDSFST
-149 AVGFGSQVAGPSVAM
+149 AVGFGTQVAGPSVAM
-164 GVGAR
+164 GIGAR
-169 ADINSANGWNAT
+169 ADIFDSRGWNAT
-181 SSGGVAIGAFAL
+181 QNGGVAIGAFAL
-193 QGGNKDG
+193 QGGNIDG

-212 YYTTSIG
+212 HYTTSIG
-219 ALSGITAEFEDRGSN
+219 ALSGITNTFVDRGAN
-234 KNYILQENGSVTNIR
+234 KGYTLTEGGPATNIR
-249 IAQVSIGYKAGAR
+249 IAQTSIGYKAGAR
-262 GGRAIAIGNCATTG
+262 GARSVAISNCATTG
-276 VARTNNGIGAVA
+276 VAHTTAGVGAVA

-312 TDAEIATLNAEVA
+312 TNAEITALKTEVT
-325 RVQGLLND
+325 RIQGLLDN
-333 ANATLKT
+333 ANATLAT
-340 AIKNMQ
+340 AITKMNADQ
-346 DDPSADNK
+346 SADNK
-354 FNVASAQA
+354 FNVAAAQA
-362 AVKRISLALERA
+362 TVQRISLALERA
-374 KNDLTYKS
+374 KKDLTYAS
-382 ANNSKTI
+382 ANNSQTT
-389 ASVAIGYLAKSNNFY
+389 ASVAIGYGARSNNFY
-404 STAVGPKSIANSK
+404 STAVGPQSIANSAE
-417 DSTALGS
+417 STALGR
-424 SASVSGANALSALAI
+424 SANVSGANASSALAI
-439 GHDARVIGDSAV
+439 GHDARVIGDTAV
-451 NATSIGTQSRIHHNA
+451 NATAIGRQSRIHHNA
-466 TGAIAFGSGSN
+466 TGAIAFGSNSN

-489 TNTNISDSKRAAANN
+489 TNANISNQYRKISNVYAVVENATVLGSFSTASANKGTAVGSN
-504 AIAIGN
+504 NTVIG
-510 EAKATN
+510 A
-516 LNAIAIG
+516 
-523 NSSAASGID
+523 SSGALGSDNTVGAYSSGID
-532 SIALGNSNNVT
+532 TSTYNGTRSFVVGSNNTVT
-543 GNYSGA
+543 LAN
-549 FGDPNIV
+549 DTMV
-556 TGDQSYA
+556 
-563 FGNNNT
+563 FGNNVAVT
-569 VKADQAFVLGNKV
+569 QANRSGSVILGNDSSVPENV
-582 TVDAKNGDSYTG
+582 TAI
-594 AVVLGDNSTV
+594 
-604 PTEVKKVNSAKIGT
+604 NSAKVGNVT
-618 ENGKKLVYSGFAG
+618 YAGFAG
-631 NLGGAETNGE
+631 NLGGKTTDGTSVVAT
-641 PQKADAGKQ
+641 DQ
-650 GRFVSVGNATSPRQV
+650 GRFVSIGNSTSPRQL
-665 KFVAAGEISKTSTD
+665 KHVAAGRIANDSTD

-684 QLYAFSD
+684 QLYSLTG
-691 VVNNLA
+691 VVSNMGVSVANV
-697 TSTATIIGGGA
+697 IGGNA
-708 TLNQNGTIN
+708 VLNPNGTVS
-717 GFSRLLDTTG
+717 GFSQLLKTTG
-727 LTATTYTK
+727 LADATATFTA
-735 PTTAAT
+735 PAAAT

-756 GWKIAEGNDAAAKA
+756 GWKIAEGDDADAKA

-781 ADGLASVTVT
+781 AAGLATVSVA

-810 TTDNGTISAK
+810 DTTDGTISAK
-820 DDDNKGKAATVGD
+820 TDKGDKAATVND
-833 VSEAINRAYW
+833 VSNAINRAYW
-843 KAKAAGNGADGNT
+843 KATAARNGVTGA
-856 ITNDTPDQVTA
+856 DTPDNIKAGETVTLK
-867 GTEVTFEAGKNLTVD
+867 AGKNLTVD
-882 HSTAKTFTFATVD
+882 HTTAKTFTFATVD

-904 VNGNT
+904 VNANT
-909 AADKKLTLTPTNAGD
+909 ADDKKLTLTPTNEGD
-924 LKLNKGTGNAAAKIT
+924 LKLNKGTGNVAAKIT
-939 NVVSGLEK
+939 NVVSGLAK
-947 FDENNPLINGHTLE
+947 FNVNNPLVGNGHTLE
-961 ELTMSQDPAYSG
+961 ELTMSQDTAYSG
-973 LTNLADKNVQ
+973 LTNLADKSVQ
-983 NNTAATVGDLRGMGW
+983 DNTAATVGDLRGMGW

-1034 GKTDENTRTITVD
+1034 GKTDDNTRTITVD
-1047 VAKGTLVN
+1047 VAKGELVN
-1055 ASADVGSQ
+1055 ATTDAQTGNTVNAN
-1063 DRGKVTVTNGDDN
+1063 RGKVTVKSGDDN

-1086 AINSTGTII
+1086 AINSAATII
-1095 KANNEHDTAITDTD
+1095 KAVNEHDTAITDTD

-1115 GAIVKAGEEVTYT
+1115 GEVVKAGDDVTYK

-1148 NITVNSANVSTKL
+1148 DITVNNANVDTKL

-1171 TSDAN
+1171 TSDTN

-1195 GIKSTLQDTLG
+1195 GVKSTLQDTIVA
-1206 AATPNLVGKTFTDA
+1206 AATPNLEKVDKDVTTFTAA

-1302 TGKKAG
+1302 AGKKVG

-1327 TVDAV
+1327 TVNAV
-1332 ANAVNRAY
+1332 ANAVNSAY
-1340 WTAKAAGNGADG
+1340 WTAKAAGNGV
-1352 NTITNDTPNQVTAG
+1352 TNDTPDQVTAG

-1371 EAGKNL
+1371 KAGKNL
-1377 AVTHTTNKF
+1377 AVDHSTANTF
-1386 EFKTKDDVEFTSLQ
+1386 EFKTKDEVEFTSVQ
-1400 IGGTDGPKLTKDGDS
+1400 IGTDGPKLTKGDGNT
-1415 LKVSTAD
+1415 LKVSAVDGTA
-1422 GSPVK
+1422 PVK
-1427 ITNVK
+1427 ITNVA

-1444 QFKEIKVAT
+1444 QFKEIKAAT

-1512 KLGKVEV
+1512 KLGKVEI
-1519 TNGKAV
+1519 TDGKAV
-1525 EATSQTGLVEATALT
+1525 EATSQTGLVEATELT

-1625 NTGSIELAKTDEKA
+1625 NTGDIELAKTDETA
-1639 NDRGKVTITPKAK
+1639 TARGKVTITPKAK
-1652 VDGGT
+1652 AAGGT
-1657 ETQEEANKRAETE
+1657 ETPEEANKRAETE

-1678 DAINSAA
+1678 EAINSAG
-1685 TIIKAH
+1685 TIIKAANKH
-1691 NDNTEITDEVKDDK
+1691 NETITD
-1705 GEIVKAGEEVTYTA
+1705 
-1719 GKNLRVKRDT
+1719 
-1729 RNLTFALANNITV
+1729 
-1742 NSANVSTKLTIGK
+1742 
-1755 TNPVGITSDA
+1755 
-1765 NGLNFATT
+1765 
-1773 EGTNTNAPVYL
+1773 
-1784 NGIKSTL
+1784 
-1791 QDTLGAATPNLV
+1791 
-1803 GKTFTDAE
+1803 
-1811 KARAASVQ
+1811 
-1819 DVLNSGWNIRGKKQ
+1819 
-1833 ATDADVANVDFVR
+1833 
-1846 TYDTVDFISGDANT
+1846 
-1860 TEVTVNAKDDNKRTE
+1860 
-1875 VSIKAKTGETD
+1875 
-1886 VVTAADTGKKAGQV
+1886 
-1900 KAKANAGTT
+1900 
-1909 TDQGSNLATVD
+1909 
-1920 AVANAVNRA
+1920 
-1929 YWTAK
+1929 
-1934 AAGNG
+1934 
-1939 ADGNTI
+1939 
-1945 TNDTPNQ
+1945 
-1952 VTAGTEVTF
+1952 
-1961 EAGKNLAVTHTTN
+1961 
-1974 KFEFKTKDD
+1974 
-1983 VEFTSLQIGGTDGPK
+1983 
-1998 LTKDGDSLKVSTA
+1998 
-2011 DGSPVKIT
+2011 
-2019 NVKAGEND
+2019 
-2027 NDAVSYKQFKEIK
+2027 
-2040 VATDNTIKLT
+2040 
-2050 AIDNV
+2050 
-2055 KGTQNKTETT
+2055 
-2065 TSDQKL
+2065 
-2071 NQADG
+2071 
-2076 INFKL
+2076 
-2081 ASADNDLLSVKAAG
+2081 
-2095 DTVTFTPKLGK
+2095 
-2106 VEVTNGKAVEATSQ
+2106 
-2120 TGLVEATALTEALN
+2120 
-2134 KLGWKTKAT
+2134 
-2143 EAGSTANPVDQEINA
+2143 
-2158 GDSVNYEDGQ
+2158 
-2168 GTTAKVEITK
+2168 
-2178 GATNPDTGIS
+2178 
-2188 TPDTVSV
+2188 
-2195 KYDVKAADNTI
+2195 
-2206 NVSDAGVKVNT
+2206 
-2217 GSIELAKTDEKAN
+2217 TDE
-2230 DRGKVT
+2230 T
-2236 ITPKAK
+2236 
-2242 VDGGT
+2242 
-2247 ETQEE
+2247 
-2252 ANKRAETEVATVK
+2252 
-2265 NVADAINSAATII
+2265 
-2278 KAHNDNT
+2278 
-2285 EITDEVKDDKG
+2285 KDDKG

-2306 YTAGKNLRVKRDA
+2306 YTAGKNLRVKRDD

-2426 DAYAKAASGLADLA
+2426 DAYAKAASGLADLEN
-2440 GSDQTNALTVA
+2440 SDQTNALTVA

-2459 MSAGGHSTAVQNAD
+2459 MSAGGNSTAVQNAD

-2501 LKVDKDADNILN
+2501 LKVDEDADNILN

-2529 ATTGTTRGKVTVKD
+2529 ATTGTTRGKVTVKEAD
-2543 AEQTGDNQVAT
+2543 QTGDNQVAT
-2554 VNNVADA
+2554 VNNVAEA

-2574 EEGLTDRA
+2574 EEALTDRV

-2617 YGLAKDIGVESVTAN
+2617 YGLAKDIEVESVTAN

-2641 TAVNLISHLG
+2641 TAVNLTSHLG

-2830 NAINQSGWKT
+2830 NVINQSGWKT

-2855 TKVVIPGTQVNY
+2855 TKVVTPGTQVNY

-2872 TDAKVSANAS
+2872 TDAKVSVNAS

-2967 WFVNAKNL
+2967 WFANAKNL

-3035 AVNLS
+3035 VVNLS
-3040 ASAGALNVADK
+3040 SSAGALNVADK

-3076 IVKKGDKY
+3076 IVRKGDKY
-3084 VTLDDAGNPT
+3084 VTLDDAGHPT
-3094 NIEATP
+3094 DIEATP

-3106 AKLDPRQKAVAGL
+3106 AKLDSRQKAVAGL
-3119 ANLYG
+3119 ADLYG

-3156 EVVFEGTNGVDV
+3156 EVVFEGINGVDV

-3198 GGVDT
+3198 GGKDT
-3203 SVIKVGDQYY
+3203 PVIKVGDQYY

-3244 TGYVTGNKVADAIQ
+3244 LGYVTGNKVADAIQ

-3273 SDYKEAD
+3273 SDYKDAD
-3280 AADEVVNPNDE
+3280 VADEVVNPNDE

-3308 SVDATGNKVTTTTV
+3308 SVDVTGNKVTTTTV

-3364 TTLVA
+3364 ATLVA

-3416 HRATDVEANGALKP
+3416 HKATDVEANGALKP

-3626 KALSANTLE
+3626 KALSANILE

-3676 VELPLGQLSATDAA
+3676 VELPLGQLSATDTA

-3700 KWYPAKV
+3700 KWYPAKA

-3716 AIDGRTVRQET
+3716 AVDGRTVRQET

-3850 VAGTNGKVTTISTAA
+3850 VAGTNGKVTTINTAA

>member
-7 VIWNHATQTWVA
+7 VIWNHATQAWVA

-30 KSKTSKLTAFS
+30 KSLTKLTPIS
-41 VALGSTLAAGSVMA
+41 LMVGMALAGNALAATADIIPLKV
-55 AISSA
+55 SSTA
-60 TLTGT
+60 
-65 ISQSPN
+65 
-71 GIAHLANGMSDV
+71 GIAITNDGISNVVAGSEDPNIEPKHVIVIGDQSKHAYDETIMIGYKFSAYNYFGNAGANGM
-83 AVSTESIVNAPK
+83 
-95 NIIVIGNKA
+95 
-104 SAVYDQDIYIGFNI
+104 
-118 SGNSAGQ
+118 AGD
-125 AGNTIIGNR
+125 TLVGNR
-134 VTEGG
+134 IRIGG
-139 GTNGHDSFST
+139 GASGKDSF
-149 AVGFGSQVAGPSVAM
+149 GSALGYGAQIAGPSVAI

-169 ADINSANGWNAT
+169 ADTLNAEGWNAT
-181 SSGGVAIGAFAL
+181 TSGSVAIGDFAL
-193 QGGNKDG
+193 SGGNING
-200 GTVIGALSSGDY
+200 SIGIGAIATADQHN
-212 YYTTSIG
+212 SIALG
-219 ALSGITAEFEDRGSN
+219 ALSGATSLFSDRDLAYESNGGSSHAH
-234 KNYILQENGSVTNIR
+234 NYGIDEQGFVALANQRGGNSANQMI
-249 IAQVSIGYKAGAR
+249 SIGYKAGAR
-262 GGRAIAIGNCATTG
+262 
-276 VARTNNGIGAVA
+276 
-288 IGDQSKAFKDASIAI
+288 
-303 GQQAIAGGV
+303 
-312 TDAEIATLNAEVA
+312 
-325 RVQGLLND
+325 
-333 ANATLKT
+333 
-340 AIKNMQ
+340 
-346 DDPSADNK
+346 
-354 FNVASAQA
+354 
-362 AVKRISLALERA
+362 
-374 KNDLTYKS
+374 
-382 ANNSKTI
+382 
-389 ASVAIGYLAKSNNFY
+389 
-404 STAVGPKSIANSK
+404 ST
-417 DSTALGS
+417 
-424 SASVSGANALSALAI
+424 
-439 GHDARVIGDSAV
+439 
-451 NATSIGTQSRIHHNA
+451 
-466 TGAIAFGSGSN
+466 
-477 IYGDSSNSIAIG
+477 NSIAIG
-489 TNTNISDSKRAAANN
+489 VNATTSRNIRQPVAGRESERAQYYSKQSDGTISIGDNT
-504 AIAIGN
+504 
-510 EAKATN
+510 
-516 LNAIAIG
+516 
-523 NSSAASGID
+523 ASIKQN
-532 SIALGNSNNVT
+532 SIALGHNAIAGGYTEQDIKALNAEKTRLEGILAEAQNRKAVAITEMQAQKTAERKFALASINAAIERITVALDRIKADLNHTAANNTETTSAIAVGNEARANSTNAIALGYQAKASGEDSISVGHGNNVT

-549 FGDPNIV
+549 FGDPNTV
-556 TGDQSYA
+556 TGNQSYA

-582 TVDAKNGDSYTG
+582 TVESSSTDNRTG

-604 PTEVKKVNSAKIGT
+604 PTEVKAVNSAKIGT

-631 NLGGAETNGE
+631 KLGGSDTEGN
-641 PQKADAGKQ
+641 PSKATADKQ
-650 GRFVSVGNATSPRQV
+650 GRFVSIGSANNERQL
-665 KFVAAGEISKTSTD
+665 KFVAAGEISATSTD

-697 TSTATIIGGGA
+697 TSTSTIIGGGA
-708 TLNQNGTIN
+708 TLNQNGTLEH
-717 GFSRLLDTTG
+717 FSHLLKTTG
-727 LTATTYTK
+727 LDDATATF
-735 PTTAAT
+735 TTPAAAT
-741 NVATAITNLNDYVNA
+741 NVAMAITNLNDYVNA
-756 GWKIAEGNDAAAKA
+756 GWKIAEGTNTNAKA
-770 RISPN
+770 RISPD

-781 ADGLASVTVT
+781 SAGLASVTVAT
-791 ANGTGANVTYTVTK
+791 NATNKGADVTYTVTK

-810 TTDNGTISAK
+810 TTTDGTISAK
-820 DDDNKGKAATVGD
+820 DDDNKNKAATVGD

-843 KAKAAGNGADGNT
+843 KATAAGNGVTGA
-856 ITNDTPDQVTA
+856 DTPDNIKAGETVTLN
-867 GTEVTFEAGKNLTVD
+867 AGKNLTVD
-882 HSTAKTFTFATVD
+882 HTTAKTFTFATVD

-904 VNGNT
+904 VNANT
-909 AADKKLTLTPTNAGD
+909 AADKKLTLTPTDAGD
-924 LKLNKGTGNAAAKIT
+924 LKLNKGTNEAAKIT

-973 LTNLADKNVQ
+973 LTNLADKSVQ
-983 NNTAATVGDLRGMGW
+983 DKTAATVGDLRGMGW

-1020 NEVKFVGTGVAVVS
+1020 NEVKFVGTGAAVVS

-1055 ASADVGSQ
+1055 ATTDAKTGNAVNAN
-1063 DRGKVTVTNGDDN
+1063 RGKVTVKSGDDN

-1086 AINSTGTII
+1086 AINSAGTII
-1095 KANNEHDTAITDTD
+1095 KAVNEHDTAITDTD

-1115 GAIVKAGEEVTYT
+1115 GEVVKAGDDVTYK

-1148 NITVNSANVSTKL
+1148 DITVNNANVDTKL

-1171 TSDAN
+1171 TSDAK
-1176 GLNFATTEGTNTNA
+1176 GLHLSTIEGTNNNA

-1195 GIKSTLQDTLG
+1195 GIKSTLQDTL
-1206 AATPNLVGKTFTDA
+1206 VGGVTTKVEKANITDE

-1227 VQDVLNS
+1227 LQDVLNS
-1234 GWNIRGKKQATDAD
+1234 GWNIRGKKQATDAT

-1263 ISGDANT
+1263 ISGDENT
-1270 TEVTVN
+1270 TEVTVTT
-1276 AKDDNK
+1276 DDNK

-1295 DVVTAAD
+1295 DVATAAD
-1302 TGKKAG
+1302 AGKKAG
-1308 QVKAKANAGTT
+1308 QVKAKANANAGTT

-1327 TVDAV
+1327 TINAV
-1332 ANAVNRAY
+1332 ANAVNSAY
-1340 WTAKAAGNGADG
+1340 WTATAAGNGV
-1352 NTITNDTPNQVTAG
+1352 TNDTPDQVKAG

-1371 EAGKNL
+1371 KAGKNL
-1377 AVTHTTNKF
+1377 AVDHSTANTF
-1386 EFKTKDDVEFTSLQ
+1386 EFKTKDDVEFTSVQ
-1400 IGGTDGPKLTKDGDS
+1400 IGGTGGPKLTKGDGNT
-1415 LKVSTAD
+1415 LKVSAAD
-1422 GSPVK
+1422 GTAPVK
-1427 ITNVK
+1427 ITNVA
-1432 AGENDNDAVSYK
+1432 AGDSDNDAVNYK
-1444 QFKEIKVAT
+1444 QLQE
-1453 DNTIK
+1453 
-1458 LTAIDNVK
+1458 
-1466 GTQNK
+1466 
-1471 TETTTSDQ
+1471 
-1479 KLNQA
+1479 
-1484 DGINFKLAS
+1484 
-1493 ADNDLLSVKA
+1493 VKA
-1503 AGDTVTFTP
+1503 
-1512 KLGKVEV
+1512 
-1519 TNGKAV
+1519 
-1525 EATSQTGLVEATALT
+1525 
-1540 EALNKLGWKTKATEA
+1540 
-1555 GSTANPV
+1555 
-1562 DQEINAGDSVN
+1562 
-1573 YEDGQGT
+1573 
-1580 TAKVE
+1580 
-1585 ITKGATNPD
+1585 
-1594 TGISTPDTVSVK
+1594 
-1606 YDVKAADNTINVSD
+1606 
-1620 AGVKV
+1620 
-1625 NTGSIELAKTDEKA
+1625 
-1639 NDRGKVTITPKAK
+1639 
-1652 VDGGT
+1652 
-1657 ETQEEANKRAETE
+1657 
-1670 VATVKNVA
+1670 
-1678 DAINSAA
+1678 
-1685 TIIKAH
+1685 
-1691 NDNTEITDEVKDDK
+1691 
-1705 GEIVKAGEEVTYTA
+1705 
-1719 GKNLRVKRDT
+1719 
-1729 RNLTFALANNITV
+1729 
-1742 NSANVSTKLTIGK
+1742 
-1755 TNPVGITSDA
+1755 
-1765 NGLNFATT
+1765 
-1773 EGTNTNAPVYL
+1773 
-1784 NGIKSTL
+1784 
-1791 QDTLGAATPNLV
+1791 
-1803 GKTFTDAE
+1803 
-1811 KARAASVQ
+1811 
-1819 DVLNSGWNIRGKKQ
+1819 
-1833 ATDADVANVDFVR
+1833 
-1846 TYDTVDFISGDANT
+1846 
-1860 TEVTVNAKDDNKRTE
+1860 
-1875 VSIKAKTGETD
+1875 
-1886 VVTAADTGKKAGQV
+1886 
-1900 KAKANAGTT
+1900 
-1909 TDQGSNLATVD
+1909 
-1920 AVANAVNRA
+1920 
-1929 YWTAK
+1929 
-1934 AAGNG
+1934 
-1939 ADGNTI
+1939 
-1945 TNDTPNQ
+1945 
-1952 VTAGTEVTF
+1952 
-1961 EAGKNLAVTHTTN
+1961 
-1974 KFEFKTKDD
+1974 
-1983 VEFTSLQIGGTDGPK
+1983 
-1998 LTKDGDSLKVSTA
+1998 
-2011 DGSPVKIT
+2011 
-2019 NVKAGEND
+2019 
-2027 NDAVSYKQFKEIK
+2027 
-2040 VATDNTIKLT
+2040 ATDNTIKLT

-2327 NEIEVEKATATKSLT
+2327 NEIEVEKATVTKSLT

-2356 DGLSVAGKNDAPR
+2356 DGLSVAGKNNAPR

-2415 KTPLKDTDTDA
+2415 KTPLKATDTDA

-2459 MSAGGHSTAVQNAD
+2459 MSAGGNSTAVQNAD

-2501 LKVDKDADNILN
+2501 LKVDEDADNILN

-2529 ATTGTTRGKVTVKD
+2529 ATTGTTRGKVTVKEAD
-2543 AEQTGDNQVAT
+2543 QTGDNQVAT
-2554 VNNVADA
+2554 VNNVAEA

-2574 EEGLTDRA
+2574 EEALTDRA

-2632 ERVQIGSGG
+2632 ERVQIGSGE
-2641 TAVNLISHLG
+2641 TAVNLTSHLG

-2710 TEEELTELVKA
+2710 TEKELDELVKA

-2855 TKVVIPGTQVNY
+2855 TKVVTPGTQVNY

-2882 TGGLDV
+2882 KGGLDV

-2913 ITSADSNATITIT
+2913 ITSADSNVTITIT

-2967 WFVNAKNL
+2967 WFANAKNL

-3076 IVKKGDKY
+3076 IVRKGDKY

-3308 SVDATGNKVTTTTV
+3308 SVDAKGNKVTTTTV

-3349 KVDANGNPTGDVVDG
+3349 KVDENGNPTGDVVDG

-3416 HRATDVEANGALKP
+3416 HKATDVEANGALKP

-3626 KALSANTLE
+3626 KALSANILE

-3676 VELPLGQLSATDAA
+3676 VELPLGQLSATDTA

-3700 KWYPAKV
+3700 KWYPAKA

-3716 AIDGRTVRQET
+3716 AVDGRTVRQET

-3850 VAGTNGKVTTISTAA
+3850 VAGTNGKVTTINTAA

>member
-55 AISSA
+55 AIST

-65 ISQSPN
+65 ISQSSN
-71 GIAHLANGMSDV
+71 GIAHLANGMNGVDI
-83 AVSTESIVNAPK
+83 STESSVSAPK
-95 NIIVIGNKA
+95 NIIVIGNKS

-118 SGNSAGQ
+118 HGNSAGQ

-149 AVGFGSQVAGPSVAM
+149 AVGFGTQVAGPSVAM

-169 ADINSANGWNAT
+169 ADINSAGGWNAT

-193 QGGNKDG
+193 QGGNIDG

-212 YYTTSIG
+212 YYATSIG
-219 ALSGITAEFEDRGSN
+219 TLSGITNTFIDRAIDKG
-234 KNYILQENGSVTNIR
+234 YALTENGPATNIR
-249 IAQVSIGYKAGAR
+249 IAQTSIGYKAGAR
-262 GGRAIAIGNCATTG
+262 GARAVAIGNCATTG
-276 VARTNNGIGAVA
+276 VANTAYGIGAVA

-312 TDAEIATLNAEVA
+312 TNTEITALNAEVK
-325 RVQGLLND
+325 RIQGFLD
-333 ANATLKT
+333 QANANLAA
-340 AIKNMQ
+340 AITKMNA
-346 DDPSADNK
+346 DKSADNK
-354 FNVASAQA
+354 FNVAAAQA
-362 AVKRISLALERA
+362 AVQRISLALERA
-374 KNDLTYKS
+374 KKDLTYAS
-382 ANNSKTI
+382 ANNSKTT
-389 ASVAIGYLAKSNNFY
+389 ASVAIGYSAKSNNFY
-404 STAVGPKSIANSK
+404 STAVGPQSLANSAN
-417 DSTALGS
+417 STVLGR

-451 NATSIGTQSRIHHNA
+451 NATAIGTQSRIHHNA
-466 TGAIAFGSGSN
+466 TGAIAFGSNSN

-489 TNTNISDSKRAAANN
+489 TNTNISDSRRVAANN

-510 EAKATN
+510 ETKATN

-523 NSSAASGID
+523 NSSQASGID

-549 FGDPNIV
+549 FGDPNTV
-556 TGDQSYA
+556 TGNQSYA

-582 TVDAKNGDSYTG
+582 TVESTATDNRTG

-604 PTEVKKVNSAKIGT
+604 PTEVKAVNSAKIGT
-618 ENGKKLVYSGFAG
+618 TDGKKLVYSGFAG
-631 NLGGAETNGE
+631 NLGGSDTEGN
-641 PQKADAGKQ
+641 PSKAAADKQ
-650 GRFVSVGNATSPRQV
+650 GRFVSIGSNGNERQL
-665 KFVAAGEISKTSTD
+665 KFVAAGEISATSTD

-684 QLYAFSD
+684 QLYAFSG

-856 ITNDTPDQVTA
+856 ITNDTPNQVTA
-867 GTEVTFEAGKNLTVD
+867 GTEVTFEAGKNLAVTHTTNKFEFKTKDDVEFTSLQIGGTD
-882 HSTAKTFTFATVD
+882 GPKLTKDGDSLKVSTADGSPV
-895 TPNFKGVEL
+895 
-904 VNGNT
+904 
-909 AADKKLTLTPTNAGD
+909 
-924 LKLNKGTGNAAAKIT
+924 KIT
-939 NVVSGLEK
+939 NVKAGENDNDAVSYKQFKEIK
-947 FDENNPLINGHTLE
+947 
-961 ELTMSQDPAYSG
+961 
-973 LTNLADKNVQ
+973 
-983 NNTAATVGDLRGMGW
+983 AATDNTIKLTAIDNVKGTQ
-998 VVSSNK
+998 NK
-1004 TTDNLK
+1004 TETTTSDQKLNQADGINFKLASADNDLLSVK
-1010 QEYTAQVKNA
+1010 AAGDTVTFTPKLGKVEVTNGKAVEATSQTGLVEATALTEALNKLGWKTKATEAGSTANPVDQEINAGDSVNYEDGQGTTAKVEITKGATNPDTGISTPDTVSVKYD
-1020 NEVKFVGTGVAVVS
+1020 VKAADNTINVSDAGVKVNTGSIELA
-1034 GKTDENTRTITVD
+1034 KTDEKAN
-1047 VAKGTLVN
+1047 
-1055 ASADVGSQ
+1055 
-1063 DRGKVTVTNGDDN
+1063 DRGKVTITPKAKVDGGTETQEEAN
-1076 KVATVKNVAD
+1076 KRAETEVATVKNVAD
-1086 AINSTGTII
+1086 AINSAATII
-1095 KANNEHDTAITDTD
+1095 KAHNDNTEITDEVKD
-1109 ETKNDD
+1109 DKGET
-1115 GAIVKAGEEVTYT
+1115 VKAGEEVTYT

-1444 QFKEIKVAT
+1444 QFKEIKA
-1453 DNTIK
+1453 
-1458 LTAIDNVK
+1458 
-1466 GTQNK
+1466 
-1471 TETTTSDQ
+1471 
-1479 KLNQA
+1479 
-1484 DGINFKLAS
+1484 
-1493 ADNDLLSVKA
+1493 
-1503 AGDTVTFTP
+1503 
-1512 KLGKVEV
+1512 
-1519 TNGKAV
+1519 
-1525 EATSQTGLVEATALT
+1525 
-1540 EALNKLGWKTKATEA
+1540 
-1555 GSTANPV
+1555 
-1562 DQEINAGDSVN
+1562 
-1573 YEDGQGT
+1573 
-1580 TAKVE
+1580 
-1585 ITKGATNPD
+1585 
-1594 TGISTPDTVSVK
+1594 
-1606 YDVKAADNTINVSD
+1606 
-1620 AGVKV
+1620 
-1625 NTGSIELAKTDEKA
+1625 
-1639 NDRGKVTITPKAK
+1639 
-1652 VDGGT
+1652 
-1657 ETQEEANKRAETE
+1657 
-1670 VATVKNVA
+1670 
-1678 DAINSAA
+1678 
-1685 TIIKAH
+1685 
-1691 NDNTEITDEVKDDK
+1691 
-1705 GEIVKAGEEVTYTA
+1705 
-1719 GKNLRVKRDT
+1719 
-1729 RNLTFALANNITV
+1729 
-1742 NSANVSTKLTIGK
+1742 
-1755 TNPVGITSDA
+1755 
-1765 NGLNFATT
+1765 
-1773 EGTNTNAPVYL
+1773 
-1784 NGIKSTL
+1784 
-1791 QDTLGAATPNLV
+1791 
-1803 GKTFTDAE
+1803 
-1811 KARAASVQ
+1811 
-1819 DVLNSGWNIRGKKQ
+1819 
-1833 ATDADVANVDFVR
+1833 
-1846 TYDTVDFISGDANT
+1846 
-1860 TEVTVNAKDDNKRTE
+1860 
-1875 VSIKAKTGETD
+1875 
-1886 VVTAADTGKKAGQV
+1886 
-1900 KAKANAGTT
+1900 
-1909 TDQGSNLATVD
+1909 
-1920 AVANAVNRA
+1920 
-1929 YWTAK
+1929 
-1934 AAGNG
+1934 
-1939 ADGNTI
+1939 
-1945 TNDTPNQ
+1945 
-1952 VTAGTEVTF
+1952 
-1961 EAGKNLAVTHTTN
+1961 
-1974 KFEFKTKDD
+1974 
-1983 VEFTSLQIGGTDGPK
+1983 
-1998 LTKDGDSLKVSTA
+1998 
-2011 DGSPVKIT
+2011 
-2019 NVKAGEND
+2019 
-2027 NDAVSYKQFKEIK
+2027 
-2040 VATDNTIKLT
+2040 ATDNTIKLT

-2296 ETVKAGDEVT
+2296 ETVKAGEEVT

-2327 NEIEVEKATATKSLT
+2327 NEIEVEKATVTKSLT

-2356 DGLSVAGKNDAPR
+2356 DGLSVAGKNNAPR

-2459 MSAGGHSTAVQNAD
+2459 MSAGGNSTAVQNAD

-2501 LKVDKDADNILN
+2501 LKVDEDADNILN

-2529 ATTGTTRGKVTVKD
+2529 ATTGTTRGKVTVKEAD
-2543 AEQTGDNQVAT
+2543 QTGDNQVAT
-2554 VNNVADA
+2554 VNNVAEA

-2574 EEGLTDRA
+2574 EEALTDRA

-2632 ERVQIGSGG
+2632 ERVQIGSGE
-2641 TAVNLISHLG
+2641 TAVNLTSHLG

-2710 TEEELTELVKA
+2710 AEKELDELVKA

-2855 TKVVIPGTQVNY
+2855 TKVVTPGTQVNY

-2913 ITSADSNATITIT
+2913 ITSADSNVTITIT

-2967 WFVNAKNL
+2967 WFANAKNL

-3035 AVNLS
+3035 VVNLS
-3040 ASAGALNVADK
+3040 SSAGALNVADK

-3094 NIEATP
+3094 DIEAKP

-3119 ANLYG
+3119 ADLYG

-3244 TGYVTGNKVADAIQ
+3244 TGYVTGNKVANAIQ

-3308 SVDATGNKVTTTTV
+3308 SVDVTGNKVTTTTV

-3335 ADGTPVTK
+3335 EDGTPVTK
-3343 VGDAFY
+3343 VDDKFY
-3349 KVDANGNPTGDVVDG
+3349 KVDEHGNPTGDAIDG

-3378 NEAGRSI
+3378 NETGHSV

-3416 HRATDVEANGALKP
+3416 YKETDVEANGTLKP

-3535 GDNYYRQEDIDNHTG
+3535 GDNYYRQEDIDIHTG

-3676 VELPLGQLSATDAA
+3676 VELPLSQLSATDAA
-3690 GNKVVKGADG
+3690 GNKVVKGTDG
-3700 KWYPAKV
+3700 KWYPAKA
-3707 DGSADTAKG
+3707 DGSADTAKE
-3716 AIDGRTVRQET
+3716 AVDGRTVRQET

-3818 SVITNVAW
+3818 SVITNIAW

-3850 VAGTNGKVTTISTAA
+3850 VAGTNGKVTTINTAA

-3902 SVKLGKGNKAVTLN
+3902 SVKLGKGNKAVMLN

-3964 LNHRINKVGKNADAG
+3964 LNHRINKVGKNSDAG